1 MANSLGTRLA
11 RIDVLI
17 GGADQARKQV
27 EEMRK
32 EWAKLGKEVQEAQRN
47 MEKSVDTVDY
57 DKNKKIYTDALKQ
70 QKQLQKSIQESERNI
85 NTVQKYL
92 NDVSG
97 QTLRNLNNAQK
108 GLNQMLLGVNPK
120 NVESLRTV
128 REYIKQIADEIQR
141 RKGNLVEFSD
151 IIGDIGNVSDKSLGM
166 AKQRLQE
173 LISTTQKNTQ
183 EIQIYRDQLKKVE
196 DEEQRRI
203 SANAG
208 RVMGNLGGSSLS
220 EIQEAI
226 KVTTQLRDAQKL
238 GGQEWNNYNVQIQSA
253 QKYLSDFN
261 NLTKQL
267 SMADRMRNLGEVSE
281 ASLTELKKYWQEQV
295 NGTMLS
301 SSELAKYEAQLKKVT
316 DEEQRR
322 ISANA
327 GRVMGNLGG
336 SSVSEIQEAIKVTTQ
351 LRDAQKRGSQEWEI
365 YNDEIQKAQKYLQD
379 FNDKAKQLTMFRQ
392 MGDLTKVSSSSL
404 SELKKYWQEQIN
416 GADTTSAKLKHYQI
430 QLQAVMKEEERR
442 ISVQAGKVMGNLT
455 DSSVSEIQ
463 EAIKVTMQLR
473 DAQKLGSQEWDI
485 YNDEIQKAQ
494 KYLSDFNDLTK
505 QLSMSD
511 RMRDL
516 GKASE
521 SSLAELKKYWQE
533 QVNGAQRGSQEL
545 AEYESKLK
553 QVLDEEKKRSAKSA
567 VSVFSNLSGSS
578 LTEIQDAIKA
588 TTQLRDATE
597 LGSKQW
603 DIYNQY
609 IERAKNYLSDFENTS
624 KNAAIAERMKNI
636 GNASTSSLAELK
648 KFWQEQVDGAELSSQ
663 KLQQYQQS
671 LEAVVNEEQKRV
683 SQRAQTTLGKVQTGT
698 FDGTISQTKEAIK
711 LLEQYKQQLKTSDT
725 KGIKDVESA
734 INSLNE
740 KLKQSSAQFSTMDE
754 ALLKAE
760 EVGMGTF
767 DGTYEDLEKLKK
779 SLEVYKKS
787 LEVSDTKGLKK
798 IQVALEVIDKKQ
810 KGALLSAKELD
821 DIILNLKA
829 APLEDL
835 QKAASQLQQELSEAE
850 RDTRE
855 YMETSMNLRRVNEQ
869 INEVKRSWQE
879 HDNQIVATI
888 KRLTSYVL
896 VYAGFNEVVGRI
908 KQLYQ
913 ANLQLSDSLADIEK
927 TTGLS
932 TESVA
937 ELSREIDSI
946 DTRTAQQELHDLAYE
961 AGKLGISAKEDVLG
975 FVKAGN
981 QLLVALGEDLGG
993 AEAVRQLMKVNAIL
1007 GETQKLGVE
1016 KALLATGSAINEIS
1030 QTSRASAGP
1039 IVDVVNRI
1047 GAIGEAAG
1055 LSMSDLI
1062 ALAGTLDAL
1071 GQHAEMG
1078 GTALNTF
1085 ISTLTSNTTEVAQAV
1100 GLSDDYLKN
1109 LIEQGRTMEAIIAVF
1124 EKMNAMGGLDVLA
1137 PIMKDLG
1144 SDGERIKQVLVTLS
1158 SGVDELKAQV
1168 FTSSRAFKEATS
1180 VTDEYNIK
1188 NENAMAIM
1196 LRMGNA
1202 IKESFIN
1209 SGFVEWLTDVLR
1221 YIASIPN
1228 RFERGETSIRLMAV
1242 ALQVLVGVMI
1252 ATSSAVQKAS
1262 ANILLFGKMMKAGT
1276 VSLNV
1281 FKTAWQALTFAMSKN
1296 PIGWAVL
1303 GFTALA
1309 SAVTMFKKTVDQAA
1323 KAQAEFESS
1332 IQKETFELNNL
1343 KYAIDKAN
1351 VSNGERAA
1359 LIKQLNDKYGA
1370 YLGFMVTENNYAEK
1384 QEYIYSLIN
1393 ARLRETLALKMR
1405 DKMMENIADKYTD
1418 QIQEL
1423 QSKIIA
1429 SLNKMQN
1436 VGETNAG
1443 DAMARIMDGMNKVV
1457 EEGGNLYDALD
1468 GFMEKYNKNIKQLPF
1483 SSDAL
1488 KLMNIL
1494 KNIRKEAGQTHTFLE
1509 STQRAA
1515 ESKTEELMLQ
1525 DLRKSNQ
1532 GILSSSDLSELNTYL
1547 QQATTYVQRLREDV
1561 DDLNAKREKGEKLTK
1576 AETDELAEKN
1586 RQLGVY
1592 QNNISQVEKRIKAIG
1607 LESVWGQGVSL
1618 ETAGVDKLVATYKKL
1633 EAMMKSINEDK
1644 DYADTFAARG
1654 FKSAREE
1661 YEALKKMEQDVAKVL
1676 AEKWGRDTSGNW
1688 LKVRKSGTRGE
1699 QKELNDQ
1706 VSAAMAALE
1715 AYFLRRQQAIR
1726 QAYLNEEITT
1736 EEMNRQIDATEEE
1749 HLLARVELRKKL
1761 LGESNTFNQK
1771 LYGMEGKN
1779 LESTAALLKKMG
1791 EKETDGVRK
1800 NLEKDLLEVQNMAV
1814 KYRQTIEKELLKY
1827 NPFESLVNQFEES
1840 LDKLR
1845 LLNTDAEKEFRMSLG
1860 FSGVIDES
1868 AVKERMD
1875 ALVSLSEDAYSLNE
1889 NQLRT
1894 YLSNIDAVWAES
1906 MSPEQ
1911 MSLMLKKLRDFY
1923 QDSKAA
1929 AEKYAKDIKEM
1940 IDVQWETSG
1949 NQKLWEDRI
1958 KGSDDQSELMGAAG
1972 NLGLASTQSSF
1983 LGTSDTDNAELEA
1996 LRIKLEAAAQYYEQF
2011 ESRKKELIQQA
2022 IASGATQ
2029 QQAEESFL
2037 MAQKEAYDNYIAA
2050 REEQSAKELEIT
2062 ESKLSTLKNYTD
2074 AVVDFSE
2081 QMGEAA
2087 FSEVDDR
2094 KEAAK
2099 QLLQTAMK
2107 LTKDLIMQ
2115 KVQELIMKKALGAQE
2130 VAQEAATTTTVTALH
2145 GTQAITDLTVQGAKT
2160 SGDIALGTA
2169 SGAAKT
2175 IGQLGWWGI
2184 PLVAVISAA
2193 LSALMGLAMGK
2204 LNKSKQE
2211 VAAATGVSSSK
2222 GRVATGMLTYA
2233 EGDYPVL
2240 GNDGQIYNARYQKE
2254 LKTGVYGGGAH
2265 FGIFSEKKPEMIVD
2279 GDTTQ
2284 KLILNY
2290 PHIYDS
2296 ILTIARHGQLK
2307 SAAMPTFASGSYPS
2321 MPAQASQAAQQAGG
2335 SGMSA
2340 AEMSQVLT
2348 GVTDAVNALTQRLNQ
2363 PISATVDPY
2372 GRKGAVNQLSKAS
2385 KFMNKNGLTK

>member
-17 GGADQARKQV
+17 GGADQARKKI

-32 EWAKLGKEVQEAQRN
+32 EWEELDKVIQEAQRN
-47 MEKSVDTVDY
+47 MEMSVDTVDY
-57 DKNKKIYTDALKQ
+57 DKNKKIYEDALKQ
-70 QKQLQKSIQESERNI
+70 QKQLQKSITESERNV

-92 NDVSG
+92 TDISG

-108 GLNQMLLGVNPK
+108 GLKQMLLGVNPK
-120 NVESLRTV
+120 DLQTLNTV
-128 REYIKQIADEIQR
+128 RDYIKQIADEAQR

-173 LISTTQKNTQ
+173 LISSTRLNTQ
-183 EIQIYRDQLKKVE
+183 EIQKYREQLAQVE
-196 DEEQRRI
+196 AEETR
-203 SANAG
+203 
-208 RVMGNLGGSSLS
+208 
-220 EIQEAI
+220 
-226 KVTTQLRDAQKL
+226 
-238 GGQEWNNYNVQIQSA
+238 
-253 QKYLSDFN
+253 
-261 NLTKQL
+261 
-267 SMADRMRNLGEVSE
+267 
-281 ASLTELKKYWQEQV
+281 
-295 NGTMLS
+295 
-301 SSELAKYEAQLKKVT
+301 
-316 DEEQRR
+316 
-322 ISANA
+322 
-327 GRVMGNLGG
+327 
-336 SSVSEIQEAIKVTTQ
+336 
-351 LRDAQKRGSQEWEI
+351 
-365 YNDEIQKAQKYLQD
+365 
-379 FNDKAKQLTMFRQ
+379 
-392 MGDLTKVSSSSL
+392 
-404 SELKKYWQEQIN
+404 
-416 GADTTSAKLKHYQI
+416 
-430 QLQAVMKEEERR
+430 
-442 ISVQAGKVMGNLT
+442 
-455 DSSVSEIQ
+455 
-463 EAIKVTMQLR
+463 
-473 DAQKLGSQEWDI
+473 
-485 YNDEIQKAQ
+485 
-494 KYLSDFNDLTK
+494 
-505 QLSMSD
+505 
-511 RMRDL
+511 
-516 GKASE
+516 
-521 SSLAELKKYWQE
+521 
-533 QVNGAQRGSQEL
+533 
-545 AEYESKLK
+545 
-553 QVLDEEKKRSAKSA
+553 
-567 VSVFSNLSGSS
+567 
-578 LTEIQDAIKA
+578 
-588 TTQLRDATE
+588 
-597 LGSKQW
+597 
-603 DIYNQY
+603 
-609 IERAKNYLSDFENTS
+609 
-624 KNAAIAERMKNI
+624 
-636 GNASTSSLAELK
+636 
-648 KFWQEQVDGAELSSQ
+648 
-663 KLQQYQQS
+663 
-671 LEAVVNEEQKRV
+671 RV

-725 KGIKDVESA
+725 EGVKEVESA

-740 KLKQSSAQFSTMDE
+740 KLKQSSAEFTSLED
-754 ALLKAE
+754 ALDKAE
-760 EVGMGTF
+760 TVGQGTF

-779 SLEVYKKS
+779 SLEEYKKK

-798 IQVALEVIDKKQ
+798 IEDALSTIEKKQ
-810 KGALLSAKELD
+810 KNSVLSAEELNKV
-821 DIILNLKA
+821 ILTLKT

-835 QKAASQLQQELSEAE
+835 QKAAAQLQEELSKTE
-850 RDTRE
+850 RDAE
-855 YMETSMNLRRVNEQ
+855 KYVETSMNLRRVNEQ

-1109 LIEQGRTMEAIIAVF
+1109 LIEQGKTIQAVIAVF

-1196 LRMGNA
+1196 QRMGNA

-1221 YIASIPN
+1221 YISSIPN
-1228 RFERGETSIRLMAV
+1228 RFERGEKSIRLMAV
-1242 ALQVLVGVMI
+1242 TVQALVGVMI

-1262 ANILLFGKMMKAGT
+1262 ANIVLFTKMVKAGT
-1276 VSLNV
+1276 ASVNI
-1281 FKTAWQALTFAMSKN
+1281 FKIAWQWLSKAMMSN
-1296 PIGWAVL
+1296 PLGWVVL
-1303 GFTALA
+1303 GFTALT
-1309 SAVTMFKKTVDQAA
+1309 SAITYFKKSVDEAT
-1323 KAQAEFESS
+1323 KAQSEFEAA
-1332 IQKETFELNNL
+1332 IQKETFELSNL

-1494 KNIRKEAGQTHTFLE
+1494 KNIRKEAGQTQTFLE

-1532 GILSSSDLSELNTYL
+1532 GILSSSDIPELNTYL
-1547 QQATTYVQRLREDV
+1547 QQATTYVQRLRSDV
-1561 DDLNAKREKGEKLTK
+1561 EYLNAKREKGKKLTELET
-1576 AETDELAEKN
+1576 AELERLNERKEKGIMLNKLEESRLEELNDKRRKGENLTDSELKELKEKN
-1586 RQLGVY
+1586 RLLGVY
-1592 QNNISQVEKRIKAIG
+1592 QYNIDQVEKRIKAIG

-1654 FKSAREE
+1654 FKSAKEE

-1688 LKVRKSGTRGE
+1688 IKVRKSGTRGE
-1699 QKELNDQ
+1699 QKEMNDEI
-1706 VSAAMAALE
+1706 SAAMSALE

-1726 QAYLNEEITT
+1726 QAYLDEQITT

-1761 LGESNTFNQK
+1761 LSEENTFNQN

-1779 LESTAALLKKMG
+1779 LESTAALIKKLG
-1791 EKETDGVRK
+1791 ERQTDGLRK

-1868 AVKERMD
+1868 AVKERIN

-1889 NQLRT
+1889 DQLRT

-1958 KGSDDQSELMGAAG
+1958 KGTDERTELMGAAG

-1983 LGTSDTDNAELEA
+1983 LGTSETDNAELEA
-1996 LRIKLEAAAQYYEQF
+1996 LRIRLEAARQYYEEF
-2011 ESRKKELIQQA
+2011 YARKEELIQQA

-2029 QQAEESFL
+2029 QEAEESYR
-2037 MAQKEAYDNYIAA
+2037 MAEKEALDELNAA
-2050 REEQSAKELEIT
+2050 REEQASKELEIT

-2087 FSEVDDR
+2087 FAEVDDR
-2094 KEAAK
+2094 KQAAK
-2099 QLLQTAMK
+2099 MLLQTAMK

-2115 KVQELIMKKALGAQE
+2115 KITELLMKKTLGDQE
-2130 VAQEAATTTTVTALH
+2130 VAQEAATSATVTAIH
-2145 GTQAITDLTVQGAKT
+2145 GSQAITDMTVEGAKT
-2160 SGDIALGTA
+2160 AGDVTSGIARG
-2169 SGAAKT
+2169 SAKT
-2175 IGQLGWWGI
+2175 IGDLGWWGI
-2184 PLVAVISAA
+2184 PLIAVISAA

-2204 LNKSKQE
+2204 LNKAKQD

-2222 GRVATGMLTYA
+2222 GRVAAGMLTYA

-2254 LKTGVYGGGAH
+2254 LKTGVYSGGAH

-2307 SAAMPTFASGSYPS
+2307 SAAMPTFASGNYPF
-2321 MPAQASQAAQQAGG
+2321 MPAQITQVASGATDMTMQNEQMTQMLGSVAEALSTLNERLSKPIRAA
-2335 SGMSA
+2335 
-2340 AEMSQVLT
+2340 
-2348 GVTDAVNALTQRLNQ
+2348 
-2363 PISATVDPY
+2363 VDPY
-2372 GRKGAVNQLSKAS
+2372 GSKGAVNQLNKAS
-2385 KFMNKNGLTK
+2385 NFMTKRGLIK

>member
-17 GGADQARKQV
+17 GGADQARKKI

-32 EWAKLGKEVQEAQRN
+32 EWEELDKVIQEAQRN
-47 MEKSVDTVDY
+47 MEMSVDTVDY
-57 DKNKKIYTDALKQ
+57 DKNKKIYEDALKK
-70 QKQLQKSIQESERNI
+70 QKQLQKSITESERNV

-92 NDVSG
+92 TDISG
-97 QTLRNLNNAQK
+97 QTLRNLNNAQR
-108 GLNQMLLGVNPK
+108 GLRDMLLGVNPK
-120 NVESLRTV
+120 DLKTLNTV
-128 REYIKQIADEIQR
+128 RDYIKQIADEVQR

-173 LISTTQKNTQ
+173 LISTTQKNTK
-183 EIQIYRDQLKKVE
+183 EIQTYREQLKKVE

-203 SANAG
+203 SSKAG
-208 RVMGNLGGSSLS
+208 RVMGNLDGSSVA

-226 KVTTQLRDAQKL
+226 NVTTKLRDAQKL
-238 GGQEWNNYNVQIQSA
+238 GGQEWEIYNDEIQRA

-261 NLTKQL
+261 NLTKQI
-267 SMADRMRNLGEVSE
+267 A
-281 ASLTELKKYWQEQV
+281 
-295 NGTMLS
+295 
-301 SSELAKYEAQLKKVT
+301 
-316 DEEQRR
+316 
-322 ISANA
+322 
-327 GRVMGNLGG
+327 
-336 SSVSEIQEAIKVTTQ
+336 
-351 LRDAQKRGSQEWEI
+351 
-365 YNDEIQKAQKYLQD
+365 
-379 FNDKAKQLTMFRQ
+379 
-392 MGDLTKVSSSSL
+392 
-404 SELKKYWQEQIN
+404 
-416 GADTTSAKLKHYQI
+416 
-430 QLQAVMKEEERR
+430 
-442 ISVQAGKVMGNLT
+442 
-455 DSSVSEIQ
+455 
-463 EAIKVTMQLR
+463 
-473 DAQKLGSQEWDI
+473 
-485 YNDEIQKAQ
+485 
-494 KYLSDFNDLTK
+494 
-505 QLSMSD
+505 MSD
-511 RMRDL
+511 RMKEL

-609 IERAKNYLSDFENTS
+609 IERAKKYLSDFENTS

-663 KLQQYQQS
+663 KLQQYQQN
-671 LEAVVNEEQKRV
+671 LEAVIKEEQNRV
-683 SQRAQTTLGKVQTGT
+683 SNRAQTTLGQVQMGT

-725 KGIKDVESA
+725 KGVKEVESA

-740 KLKQSSAQFSTMDE
+740 KLKQSSAEFTLLED
-754 ALLKAE
+754 ALDKAE
-760 EVGMGTF
+760 TVGQGTF

-779 SLEVYKKS
+779 SLEEYKKK

-798 IQVALEVIDKKQ
+798 IEDALNTIEKKQ
-810 KGALLSAKELD
+810 KNSVLSAEELNKV
-821 DIILNLKA
+821 ILTLKT

-1109 LIEQGRTMEAIIAVF
+1109 LIEQGKTIQAVIAVF

-1196 LRMGNA
+1196 QRMGNA

-1221 YIASIPN
+1221 YISSIPN
-1228 RFERGETSIRLMAV
+1228 RFERGEKSIRLMAV
-1242 ALQVLVGVMI
+1242 IVQALVGVMI

-1262 ANILLFGKMMKAGT
+1262 ANIVLFTKMVKAGT
-1276 VSLNV
+1276 ASVNI
-1281 FKTAWQALTFAMSKN
+1281 FKIAWQWLSKAMMSN
-1296 PIGWAVL
+1296 PLGWVVL
-1303 GFTALA
+1303 GFTALT
-1309 SAVTMFKKTVDQAA
+1309 SAITYFKKSVDEAT
-1323 KAQAEFESS
+1323 KAQSEFEAA
-1332 IQKETFELNNL
+1332 IQKETFELSNL

-1429 SLNKMQN
+1429 SLNKMEN

-1494 KNIRKEAGQTHTFLE
+1494 KNIRKEAGQTQTFLE

-1515 ESKTEELMLQ
+1515 ESKTEELMLK

-1532 GILSSSDLSELNTYL
+1532 GILSSSDLPELNTYL

-1561 DDLNAKREKGEKLTK
+1561 DELNAKREKGEKLTK
-1576 AETDELAEKN
+1576 AETAELAEKN

-1654 FKSAREE
+1654 FKSAKEE

-1699 QKELNDQ
+1699 QKEMNDEI
-1706 VSAAMAALE
+1706 SAAMSALE

-1726 QAYLNEEITT
+1726 QAYLDEQITT

-1761 LGESNTFNQK
+1761 LGEENTFNQN

-1779 LESTAALLKKMG
+1779 LESTAALIKKLG
-1791 EKETDGVRK
+1791 ERQTDGLRK

-1868 AVKERMD
+1868 AVKERIN

-1889 NQLRT
+1889 GQLRT

-1940 IDVQWETSG
+1940 IDSSWKDSG
-1949 NQKLWEDRI
+1949 KEKEWDDIINASEQRLEDTENM
-1958 KGSDDQSELMGAAG
+1958 SQV
-1972 NLGLASTQSSF
+1972 GLASSKTTI
-1983 LGTSDTDNAELEA
+1983 LGTSDVDKAELDS
-1996 LRIKLEAAAQYYEQF
+1996 LRYKLEAAQEYYESFYNRREQ
-2011 ESRKKELIQQA
+2011 LIQQA
-2022 IASGATQ
+2022 IAKGATE
-2029 QQAEESFL
+2029 QQAIASQIKAEE
-2037 MAQKEAYDNYIAA
+2037 KA
-2050 REEQSAKELEIT
+2050 RQDSENALIDYYNKQNEIT
-2062 ESKLSTLKNYTD
+2062 FAKLSSLKEYTD

-2087 FSEVDDR
+2087 FAEVDDR
-2094 KEAAK
+2094 KKAAK
-2099 QLLQTAMK
+2099 MLLQTAMK

-2115 KVQELIMKKALGAQE
+2115 KVQELIMKKVLGEQE
-2130 VAQEAATTTTVTALH
+2130 VAQEAATSATVTAIH
-2145 GTQAITDLTVQGAKT
+2145 GSQAITDMTVEGAKT
-2160 SGDIALGTA
+2160 TGDVTSGIARG
-2169 SGAAKT
+2169 SAKT
-2175 IGQLGWWGI
+2175 IGDLGWWGI
-2184 PLVAVISAA
+2184 PLIAVISAA

-2204 LNKSKQE
+2204 LNKAKQD

-2222 GRVATGMLTYA
+2222 GRVAAGMLTYA

-2307 SAAMPTFASGSYPS
+2307 SAAMPTFASGNYPS
-2321 MPAQASQAAQQAGG
+2321 MPAQITQVASGATDMTMQNEQMTQMLGSVAEALSTLNERLSKPIRAA
-2335 SGMSA
+2335 
-2340 AEMSQVLT
+2340 
-2348 GVTDAVNALTQRLNQ
+2348 
-2363 PISATVDPY
+2363 VDPY
-2372 GRKGAVNQLSKAS
+2372 GSKGAVNQLNKAS
-2385 KFMNKNGLTK
+2385 NFMTKRGLIK

>member
-17 GGADQARKQV
+17 GGAEQARKQV

-32 EWAKLGKEVQEAQRN
+32 EWAKLGKEVQQAQRN

-57 DKNKKIYTDALKQ
+57 DENKKAYTEALKQ

-85 NTVQKYL
+85 NTVEKYL
-92 NDVSG
+92 ADISG

-108 GLNQMLLGVNPK
+108 GLKQMLLGVNPK
-120 NVESLRTV
+120 NIESLNTV
-128 REYIKQIADEIQR
+128 RDYIKQIADEAQR

-173 LISTTQKNTQ
+173 LISSTRLNTQ
-183 EIQIYRDQLKKVE
+183 EIQKYREQLAQVE
-196 DEEQRRI
+196 AEETR
-203 SANAG
+203 
-208 RVMGNLGGSSLS
+208 
-220 EIQEAI
+220 
-226 KVTTQLRDAQKL
+226 
-238 GGQEWNNYNVQIQSA
+238 
-253 QKYLSDFN
+253 
-261 NLTKQL
+261 
-267 SMADRMRNLGEVSE
+267 
-281 ASLTELKKYWQEQV
+281 
-295 NGTMLS
+295 
-301 SSELAKYEAQLKKVT
+301 
-316 DEEQRR
+316 
-322 ISANA
+322 
-327 GRVMGNLGG
+327 
-336 SSVSEIQEAIKVTTQ
+336 
-351 LRDAQKRGSQEWEI
+351 
-365 YNDEIQKAQKYLQD
+365 
-379 FNDKAKQLTMFRQ
+379 
-392 MGDLTKVSSSSL
+392 
-404 SELKKYWQEQIN
+404 
-416 GADTTSAKLKHYQI
+416 
-430 QLQAVMKEEERR
+430 
-442 ISVQAGKVMGNLT
+442 
-455 DSSVSEIQ
+455 
-463 EAIKVTMQLR
+463 
-473 DAQKLGSQEWDI
+473 
-485 YNDEIQKAQ
+485 
-494 KYLSDFNDLTK
+494 
-505 QLSMSD
+505 
-511 RMRDL
+511 
-516 GKASE
+516 
-521 SSLAELKKYWQE
+521 
-533 QVNGAQRGSQEL
+533 
-545 AEYESKLK
+545 
-553 QVLDEEKKRSAKSA
+553 
-567 VSVFSNLSGSS
+567 
-578 LTEIQDAIKA
+578 
-588 TTQLRDATE
+588 
-597 LGSKQW
+597 
-603 DIYNQY
+603 
-609 IERAKNYLSDFENTS
+609 
-624 KNAAIAERMKNI
+624 
-636 GNASTSSLAELK
+636 
-648 KFWQEQVDGAELSSQ
+648 
-663 KLQQYQQS
+663 
-671 LEAVVNEEQKRV
+671 RV
-683 SQRAQTTLGKVQTGT
+683 SQRAQATLGKVQTGT
-698 FDGTISQTKEAIK
+698 FDGTIAQTKEAIK

-725 KGIKDVESA
+725 KGVKEVESA

-740 KLKQSSAQFSTMDE
+740 KLKQSSAEFSSLDE
-754 ALLKAE
+754 ALDKAE
-760 EVGMGTF
+760 TVGKGTF

-779 SLEVYKKS
+779 SLEEYKKK

-798 IQVALEVIDKKQ
+798 IEDALSTIEKKQ
-810 KGALLSAKELD
+810 KSSVLSAEELNKV
-821 DIILNLKA
+821 ILTLKT

-835 QKAASQLQQELSEAE
+835 QKAAAQLQQELSEAE

-855 YMETSMNLRRVNEQ
+855 YMEASMNLRRVNEQ

-1109 LIEQGRTMEAIIAVF
+1109 LIEQGKTIQAVIAVF

-1196 LRMGNA
+1196 QRMGNA

-1221 YIASIPN
+1221 YISSIPN
-1228 RFERGETSIRLMAV
+1228 RFERGETSIRLTAV

-1262 ANILLFGKMMKAGT
+1262 ANIVLFTKMVKSGT
-1276 VSLNV
+1276 ASVNI
-1281 FKTAWQALTFAMSKN
+1281 FKIAWQSLSKAMMSN
-1296 PIGWAVL
+1296 PLGWVVL
-1303 GFTALA
+1303 GFTALT
-1309 SAVTMFKKTVDQAA
+1309 SAITYFKKSVDEAT
-1323 KAQAEFESS
+1323 KAQSEFEAA
-1332 IQKETFELNNL
+1332 IQKETFELSNL

-1468 GFMEKYNKNIKQLPF
+1468 GFMEKYDKNIKQLPF

-1494 KNIRKEAGQTHTFLE
+1494 KNIRKEAGQTQTFLE

-1532 GILSSSDLSELNTYL
+1532 GILSSSDLPELNTYL

-1561 DDLNAKREKGEKLTK
+1561 DELNAKREKGEKLTK
-1576 AETDELAEKN
+1576 AETAELAEKN

-1607 LESVWGQGVSL
+1607 MESVWGQGVSL

-1654 FKSAREE
+1654 FKSAKEE
-1661 YEALKKMEQDVAKVL
+1661 YEALKKMEEEVAKVL

-1699 QKELNDQ
+1699 QKEMNDEI
-1706 VSAAMAALE
+1706 SAAMSALE

-1726 QAYLNEEITT
+1726 QAYLDEQITT

-1761 LGESNTFNQK
+1761 LGEENTFNQN

-1779 LESTAALLKKMG
+1779 LESTAALIKKLG
-1791 EKETDGVRK
+1791 ERQTDGLRK

-1868 AVKERMD
+1868 AVKERIN

-1889 NQLRT
+1889 DQLRT

-1949 NQKLWEDRI
+1949 RQKQWEDRI
-1958 KGSDDQSELMGAAG
+1958 NLSNDQSEMMRAAA
-1972 NLGLASTQSSF
+1972 NLGLASSQSSF

-1996 LRIKLEAAAQYYEQF
+1996 LRIRLEAAQQYYEEF
-2011 ESRKKELIQQA
+2011 YARKQELIQQA
-2022 IASGATQ
+2022 IASGATE
-2029 QQAEESFL
+2029 QQAQEYYH
-2037 MAQKEAYDNYIAA
+2037 MAEKEALDELNAL
-2050 REEQSAKELEIT
+2050 REEQAAKELEIT
-2062 ESKLSTLKNYTD
+2062 QSKLSTLKNYTD
-2074 AVVDFSE
+2074 AIVDFSE

-2087 FSEVDDR
+2087 FAEVEDR

-2099 QLLQTAMK
+2099 MLLQTTIK

-2115 KVQELIMKKALGAQE
+2115 KIQELIMKKALGAQE
-2130 VAQEAATTTTVTALH
+2130 VAQESSTQTAITALH
-2145 GTQAITDLTVQGAKT
+2145 GSQAITDLTVQGAKT
-2160 SGDIALGTA
+2160 AADISAGIA
-2169 SGAAKT
+2169 SGSAKT

-2184 PLVAVISAA
+2184 PLIAAISAA
-2193 LSALMGLAMGK
+2193 LSTLMGLAMGK
-2204 LNKSKQE
+2204 LNKSKE
-2211 VAAATGVSSSK
+2211 EIASATGASSNK
-2222 GRVATGMLTYA
+2222 GRVAAGMLTYKN
-2233 EGDYPVL
+2233 GDYPIL
-2240 GNDGQIYNARYQKE
+2240 GNDGHIYNASYQKE
-2254 LKTGVYGGGAH
+2254 LKTGVYSGGAH
-2265 FGIFSEKKPEMIVD
+2265 FGLFSEKKPEMIVD

-2290 PHIYDS
+2290 PHIYES

-2307 SAAMPTFASGSYPS
+2307 SASMPTFANGNYPS
-2321 MPAQASQAAQQAGG
+2321 MAVQSSQARQQDNY
-2335 SGMSA
+2335 SGMSGDQIA
-2340 AEMSQVLT
+2340 QILAEMT
-2348 GVTDAVNALTQRLNQ
+2348 GAVNALTERLNK

-2372 GRKGAVNQLSKAS
+2372 GSKGAVNQLNKAS
-2385 KFMNKNGLTK
+2385 KFMTKRGLTK

>member
-17 GGADQARKQV
+17 GGAEQAQKQV
-27 EEMRK
+27 DKMRDEWKKLRK
-32 EWAKLGKEVQEAQRN
+32 EVENAQEQMNATTN
-47 MEKSVDTVDY
+47 TTLY
-57 DKNKKIYTDALKQ
+57 DDNKKIYNEKV
-70 QKQLQKSIQESERNI
+70 KQLERLTKLIRENQRNV
-85 NTVQKYL
+85 NTVNKYL
-92 NDVSG
+92 NDISG
-97 QTLRNLNNAQK
+97 QTLRNLGEARK
-108 GLNQMLLGVNPK
+108 GLNQMLLGINPK
-120 NVESLRTV
+120 NAETLQTV

-141 RKGNLVEFSD
+141 RKGNIVEFSD
-151 IIGDIGNVSDKSLGM
+151 IIGDIGNVSDKSLGK
-166 AKQRLQE
+166 AKERLQDLIKSTE
-173 LISTTQKNTQ
+173 LNTQ
-183 EIQIYRDQLKKVE
+183 EIQKYREQLAQVE
-196 DEEQRRI
+196 AEETR
-203 SANAG
+203 
-208 RVMGNLGGSSLS
+208 
-220 EIQEAI
+220 
-226 KVTTQLRDAQKL
+226 
-238 GGQEWNNYNVQIQSA
+238 
-253 QKYLSDFN
+253 
-261 NLTKQL
+261 
-267 SMADRMRNLGEVSE
+267 
-281 ASLTELKKYWQEQV
+281 
-295 NGTMLS
+295 
-301 SSELAKYEAQLKKVT
+301 
-316 DEEQRR
+316 
-322 ISANA
+322 
-327 GRVMGNLGG
+327 
-336 SSVSEIQEAIKVTTQ
+336 
-351 LRDAQKRGSQEWEI
+351 
-365 YNDEIQKAQKYLQD
+365 
-379 FNDKAKQLTMFRQ
+379 
-392 MGDLTKVSSSSL
+392 
-404 SELKKYWQEQIN
+404 
-416 GADTTSAKLKHYQI
+416 
-430 QLQAVMKEEERR
+430 
-442 ISVQAGKVMGNLT
+442 
-455 DSSVSEIQ
+455 
-463 EAIKVTMQLR
+463 
-473 DAQKLGSQEWDI
+473 
-485 YNDEIQKAQ
+485 
-494 KYLSDFNDLTK
+494 
-505 QLSMSD
+505 
-511 RMRDL
+511 
-516 GKASE
+516 
-521 SSLAELKKYWQE
+521 
-533 QVNGAQRGSQEL
+533 
-545 AEYESKLK
+545 
-553 QVLDEEKKRSAKSA
+553 
-567 VSVFSNLSGSS
+567 
-578 LTEIQDAIKA
+578 
-588 TTQLRDATE
+588 
-597 LGSKQW
+597 
-603 DIYNQY
+603 
-609 IERAKNYLSDFENTS
+609 
-624 KNAAIAERMKNI
+624 
-636 GNASTSSLAELK
+636 
-648 KFWQEQVDGAELSSQ
+648 
-663 KLQQYQQS
+663 
-671 LEAVVNEEQKRV
+671 RV

-725 KGIKDVESA
+725 NGVKEVESA

-740 KLKQSSAQFSTMDE
+740 KLKQSSAEFTSLED
-754 ALLKAE
+754 ALDKAE
-760 EVGMGTF
+760 TVGQGTF

-779 SLEVYKKS
+779 SLEEYKKK

-798 IQVALEVIDKKQ
+798 IEDALSTIEKKQ
-810 KGALLSAKELD
+810 KSSVLSAEELNKV
-821 DIILNLKA
+821 ILTLKT

-835 QKAASQLQQELSEAE
+835 QKAAAQLQQELSKTE
-850 RDTRE
+850 RDADK
-855 YMETSMNLRRVNEQ
+855 YVETSMNLRRVNEQ

-1109 LIEQGRTMEAIIAVF
+1109 LIEQGKTIQAVIAVF

-1196 LRMGNA
+1196 QRMGNA

-1221 YIASIPN
+1221 YISSIPN

-1242 ALQVLVGVMI
+1242 TVQALVGVMI

-1262 ANILLFGKMMKAGT
+1262 ANIVLFTKMVKSGT
-1276 VSLNV
+1276 ASVNI
-1281 FKTAWQALTFAMSKN
+1281 FKIAWQSLSKAMMSN
-1296 PIGWAVL
+1296 PLGWVVL
-1303 GFTALA
+1303 GFTALT
-1309 SAVTMFKKTVDQAA
+1309 SAITYFKKSVDEAT
-1323 KAQAEFESS
+1323 KAQSEFEAA
-1332 IQKETFELNNL
+1332 IQKETFELSNL

-1429 SLNKMQN
+1429 SLNKMKN

-1494 KNIRKEAGQTHTFLE
+1494 KNIRKEAGQTQTFLE

-1532 GILSSSDLSELNTYL
+1532 GILSSSDIPELNTYL
-1547 QQATTYVQRLREDV
+1547 QQATTYVQRLRSDV
-1561 DDLNAKREKGEKLTK
+1561 EYLNAKREKGKKLTELET
-1576 AETDELAEKN
+1576 AELERLNERKEKGIMLNKLEESRLEELNDKRRKGENLTDSELKELKEKN
-1586 RQLGVY
+1586 RLLGVY
-1592 QNNISQVEKRIKAIG
+1592 QYNIDQVEKRIKAIG

-1654 FKSAREE
+1654 FKSAKEE

-1699 QKELNDQ
+1699 QKEMNDEI
-1706 VSAAMAALE
+1706 SAAMSALE

-1726 QAYLNEEITT
+1726 QAYLDEQITT

-1761 LGESNTFNQK
+1761 LGEENTFNQN

-1779 LESTAALLKKMG
+1779 LESTAALIKKLG
-1791 EKETDGVRK
+1791 ERQTDGLRK

-1868 AVKERMD
+1868 AVKERIN

-1889 NQLRT
+1889 DQLRT

-1923 QDSKAA
+1923 QDSKSA

-1958 KGSDDQSELMGAAG
+1958 KGTDEQTELMGAAG

-1983 LGTSDTDNAELEA
+1983 LGTSETDNAELEA
-1996 LRIKLEAAAQYYEQF
+1996 LRIKLEEAAQYYEQF

-2022 IASGATQ
+2022 IASGATK

-2050 REEQSAKELEIT
+2050 REEQSSKELEIT

-2087 FSEVDDR
+2087 FAEVDDR
-2094 KEAAK
+2094 KQAAK
-2099 QLLQTAMK
+2099 MLLQTAMK

-2115 KVQELIMKKALGAQE
+2115 KITELLMKKTLGDQE
-2130 VAQEAATTTTVTALH
+2130 VAQEAATSATVTAIH
-2145 GTQAITDLTVQGAKT
+2145 GSQAITDMTVEGAKT
-2160 SGDIALGTA
+2160 EGDVTSGIARG
-2169 SGAAKT
+2169 SAKT
-2175 IGQLGWWGI
+2175 IGDLGWWGI
-2184 PLVAVISAA
+2184 PLIAVISAA

-2222 GRVATGMLTYA
+2222 GRVAAGMLTYA

-2321 MPAQASQAAQQAGG
+2321 MPAQITQVASGTTDMTMQNEQMTQMLG
-2335 SGMSA
+2335 SV
-2340 AEMSQVLT
+2340 AE
-2348 GVTDAVNALTQRLNQ
+2348 ALSTLNERLSK

-2372 GRKGAVNQLSKAS
+2372 GSKGAVNQLNKAS
-2385 KFMNKNGLTK
+2385 NFMTKRGLIK

>member
-17 GGADQARKQV
+17 GGADQARKKI

-32 EWAKLGKEVQEAQRN
+32 EWEELDKVIQEAQRN
-47 MEKSVDTVDY
+47 MEMSVDTVDY
-57 DKNKKIYTDALKQ
+57 DKNKKIYEDALKK
-70 QKQLQKSIQESERNI
+70 QKQLQKSITESERNV

-92 NDVSG
+92 TDISG
-97 QTLRNLNNAQK
+97 QTLRNLNNAQR
-108 GLNQMLLGVNPK
+108 GLRDMLLGVNPK
-120 NVESLRTV
+120 DLKTLNTV
-128 REYIKQIADEIQR
+128 RDYIKQIADEIQR

-173 LISTTQKNTQ
+173 LISSTRLNTQ
-183 EIQIYRDQLKKVE
+183 EIQKYREQLAQVE
-196 DEEQRRI
+196 AEETR
-203 SANAG
+203 
-208 RVMGNLGGSSLS
+208 
-220 EIQEAI
+220 
-226 KVTTQLRDAQKL
+226 
-238 GGQEWNNYNVQIQSA
+238 
-253 QKYLSDFN
+253 
-261 NLTKQL
+261 
-267 SMADRMRNLGEVSE
+267 
-281 ASLTELKKYWQEQV
+281 
-295 NGTMLS
+295 
-301 SSELAKYEAQLKKVT
+301 
-316 DEEQRR
+316 
-322 ISANA
+322 
-327 GRVMGNLGG
+327 
-336 SSVSEIQEAIKVTTQ
+336 
-351 LRDAQKRGSQEWEI
+351 
-365 YNDEIQKAQKYLQD
+365 
-379 FNDKAKQLTMFRQ
+379 
-392 MGDLTKVSSSSL
+392 
-404 SELKKYWQEQIN
+404 
-416 GADTTSAKLKHYQI
+416 
-430 QLQAVMKEEERR
+430 
-442 ISVQAGKVMGNLT
+442 
-455 DSSVSEIQ
+455 
-463 EAIKVTMQLR
+463 
-473 DAQKLGSQEWDI
+473 
-485 YNDEIQKAQ
+485 
-494 KYLSDFNDLTK
+494 
-505 QLSMSD
+505 
-511 RMRDL
+511 
-516 GKASE
+516 
-521 SSLAELKKYWQE
+521 
-533 QVNGAQRGSQEL
+533 
-545 AEYESKLK
+545 
-553 QVLDEEKKRSAKSA
+553 
-567 VSVFSNLSGSS
+567 
-578 LTEIQDAIKA
+578 
-588 TTQLRDATE
+588 
-597 LGSKQW
+597 
-603 DIYNQY
+603 
-609 IERAKNYLSDFENTS
+609 
-624 KNAAIAERMKNI
+624 
-636 GNASTSSLAELK
+636 
-648 KFWQEQVDGAELSSQ
+648 
-663 KLQQYQQS
+663 
-671 LEAVVNEEQKRV
+671 RV

-725 KGIKDVESA
+725 NGVKEVESA

-740 KLKQSSAQFSTMDE
+740 KLKQSSAEFTSLED
-754 ALLKAE
+754 ALDKAE
-760 EVGMGTF
+760 TVGQGTF

-779 SLEVYKKS
+779 SLEEYKKK

-798 IQVALEVIDKKQ
+798 IEDALSTIEKKQ
-810 KGALLSAKELD
+810 KSSVLSAEELNKV
-821 DIILNLKA
+821 ILTLKT

-835 QKAASQLQQELSEAE
+835 QKAAAQLQEELSKTG
-850 RDTRE
+850 RDAKKYVE
-855 YMETSMNLRRVNEQ
+855 KSMDLRRVNEQ

-1109 LIEQGRTMEAIIAVF
+1109 LIEQGKTIQAVIAVF

-1196 LRMGNA
+1196 QRMGNA

-1221 YIASIPN
+1221 YISSIPN
-1228 RFERGETSIRLMAV
+1228 RFERGEKSIRLMAV
-1242 ALQVLVGVMI
+1242 TVQALVGVMI

-1262 ANILLFGKMMKAGT
+1262 ANIVLFTKMVKSGT
-1276 VSLNV
+1276 ASVNI
-1281 FKTAWQALTFAMSKN
+1281 FKIAWQSLSKAMMSN
-1296 PIGWAVL
+1296 PLGWVVL
-1303 GFTALA
+1303 GFTALT
-1309 SAVTMFKKTVDQAA
+1309 SAITYFKKSVDEAT
-1323 KAQAEFESS
+1323 KAQSEFEAA
-1332 IQKETFELNNL
+1332 IQKETFELSNL

-1443 DAMARIMDGMNKVV
+1443 DAMALIMDGMNKVV

-1468 GFMEKYNKNIKQLPF
+1468 GFMEKYDKNIKQLPF

-1494 KNIRKEAGQTHTFLE
+1494 KNIRKEAGQTQTFLE

-1515 ESKTEELMLQ
+1515 ERKTEELMLQ

-1532 GILSSSDLSELNTYL
+1532 DILSSSDLPELNTYL
-1547 QQATTYVQRLREDV
+1547 QQATTYVQRLRSDV
-1561 DDLNAKREKGEKLTK
+1561 EYLNAKREKGKKLTELET
-1576 AETDELAEKN
+1576 AELERLNERKEKGIMLNKLEESRLEELNDKRRKGENLTDSELKELKEKN
-1586 RQLGVY
+1586 RLLGAY
-1592 QNNISQVEKRIKAIG
+1592 QYNIDQVEKRIKAIG

-1654 FKSAREE
+1654 FKSAKEE

-1699 QKELNDQ
+1699 QKEMNDEI
-1706 VSAAMAALE
+1706 SAAMSALE

-1726 QAYLNEEITT
+1726 QAYLDEQITT

-1761 LGESNTFNQK
+1761 LGEENTFNQN

-1779 LESTAALLKKMG
+1779 LESTAALIKKLG
-1791 EKETDGVRK
+1791 ERQTDGLRK

-1868 AVKERMD
+1868 AVKERIN

-1889 NQLRT
+1889 DQLRT

-1958 KGSDDQSELMGAAG
+1958 KGTDERTELMGAAG

-1983 LGTSDTDNAELEA
+1983 LGTSETDNAELEA

-2050 REEQSAKELEIT
+2050 REEQSSKELEIT

-2087 FSEVDDR
+2087 FAEVDDR
-2094 KEAAK
+2094 KQAAK
-2099 QLLQTAMK
+2099 MLLQTAMK

-2115 KVQELIMKKALGAQE
+2115 KITELLMKKTLGDQE
-2130 VAQEAATTTTVTALH
+2130 VAQEAATSATVTAIH
-2145 GTQAITDLTVQGAKT
+2145 GSQAITDMTVEGAKT
-2160 SGDIALGTA
+2160 EGDVTSGIARG
-2169 SGAAKT
+2169 SAKT
-2175 IGQLGWWGI
+2175 IGDLGWWGI
-2184 PLVAVISAA
+2184 PLIAVISAA

-2204 LNKSKQE
+2204 LNKAKQD

-2222 GRVATGMLTYA
+2222 GRVAAGMLTYA

-2290 PHIYDS
+2290 PHIYES

-2321 MPAQASQAAQQAGG
+2321 MPAQITQVASGATDMTMQNEQMTQMLG
-2335 SGMSA
+2335 SV
-2340 AEMSQVLT
+2340 AE
-2348 GVTDAVNALTQRLNQ
+2348 ALSTLNERLSK

-2372 GRKGAVNQLSKAS
+2372 GSKGAVNQLNKAS
-2385 KFMNKNGLTK
+2385 NFMTKRGLIK

>member
-1 MANSLGTRLA
+1 MANTLGSRLA
-11 RIDVLI
+11 RVDVLI
-17 GGADQARKQV
+17 GGADQAKKKLQ
-27 EEMRK
+27 EMRD
-32 EWAKLGKEVQEAQRN
+32 EASRLAKEVENARQA
-47 MEKSVDTVDY
+47 MADSVDTVEY
-57 DKNKKIYTDALKQ
+57 DKKKAEYEKLLKQ
-70 QKQLQKSIQESERNI
+70 QKELQRSIGYSERNI
-85 NTVQKYL
+85 NTVEKYL
-92 NDVSG
+92 SDISN
-97 QTLRNLNNAQK
+97 QTLRNLNNAQRSLK
-108 GLNQMLLGVNPK
+108 QILLGVNPK
-120 NVESLRTV
+120 DLESIKAVQDL
-128 REYIKQIADEIQR
+128 IKQVSDEVQR

-173 LISTTQKNTQ
+173 LISTTQTNTK
-183 EIQIYRDQLKKVE
+183 EIQTYREQLKKVE

-203 SANAG
+203 SSKAG
-208 RVMGNLGGSSLS
+208 RVMGNLDGSSVA

-226 KVTTQLRDAQKL
+226 NVTTKLRDAQKL
-238 GGQEWNNYNVQIQSA
+238 GGQEW
-253 QKYLSDFN
+253 
-261 NLTKQL
+261 
-267 SMADRMRNLGEVSE
+267 
-281 ASLTELKKYWQEQV
+281 
-295 NGTMLS
+295 
-301 SSELAKYEAQLKKVT
+301 
-316 DEEQRR
+316 
-322 ISANA
+322 
-327 GRVMGNLGG
+327 
-336 SSVSEIQEAIKVTTQ
+336 
-351 LRDAQKRGSQEWEI
+351 EI
-365 YNDEIQKAQKYLQD
+365 YNDEIQ
-379 FNDKAKQLTMFRQ
+379 R
-392 MGDLTKVSSSSL
+392 
-404 SELKKYWQEQIN
+404 
-416 GADTTSAKLKHYQI
+416 
-430 QLQAVMKEEERR
+430 
-442 ISVQAGKVMGNLT
+442 
-455 DSSVSEIQ
+455 
-463 EAIKVTMQLR
+463 
-473 DAQKLGSQEWDI
+473 
-485 YNDEIQKAQ
+485 AQ
-494 KYLSDFNDLTK
+494 KYLSDYNSLTK
-505 QLSMSD
+505 QVAMSD
-511 RMRDL
+511 RMKEL

-521 SSLAELKKYWQE
+521 SSL
-533 QVNGAQRGSQEL
+533 S
-545 AEYESKLK
+545 
-553 QVLDEEKKRSAKSA
+553 
-567 VSVFSNLSGSS
+567 
-578 LTEIQDAIKA
+578 
-588 TTQLRDATE
+588 
-597 LGSKQW
+597 
-603 DIYNQY
+603 
-609 IERAKNYLSDFENTS
+609 
-624 KNAAIAERMKNI
+624 
-636 GNASTSSLAELK
+636 ELK
-648 KFWQEQVDGAELSSQ
+648 KFWQEQVNGAQSGSQELAE
-663 KLQQYQQS
+663 Y
-671 LEAVVNEEQKRV
+671 EANLKKVIKEEQNRI
-683 SQRAQTTLGKVQTGT
+683 SNRAQTTLGQVQTGT
-698 FDGTISQTKEAIK
+698 FDGTIAQTKEAIK

-725 KGIKDVESA
+725 KGVKEVESA

-740 KLKQSSAQFSTMDE
+740 KLKQSSAEFTSLED
-754 ALLKAE
+754 ALDKAE
-760 EVGMGTF
+760 SVGKGTF

-779 SLEVYKKS
+779 SLEEYKKK

-798 IQVALEVIDKKQ
+798 IEDALSTIEKKQ
-810 KGALLSAKELD
+810 KSSVLSAEELNKV
-821 DIILNLKA
+821 ILTLKT

-835 QKAASQLQQELSEAE
+835 QKAAAQLQEELSAAE

-855 YMETSMNLRRVNEQ
+855 YVETSIKLRRVNEQ

-879 HDNQIVATI
+879 HDNQILGTI
-888 KRLTSYVL
+888 KSLTSYVL

-1109 LIEQGRTMEAIIAVF
+1109 LIEQGKTIQAVIAVF

-1196 LRMGNA
+1196 QRMGNA

-1221 YIASIPN
+1221 YISSIPN
-1228 RFERGETSIRLMAV
+1228 RFERGETSIRLTAV

-1262 ANILLFGKMMKAGT
+1262 ANIVLFTKMVKAGT
-1276 VSLNV
+1276 ASVNI
-1281 FKTAWQALTFAMSKN
+1281 FKIAWQSLSKAMMSN
-1296 PIGWAVL
+1296 PLGWVVL
-1303 GFTALA
+1303 GFTALT
-1309 SAVTMFKKTVDQAA
+1309 SAITYFKKSVDEAT
-1323 KAQAEFESS
+1323 KAQSEFEAA
-1332 IQKETFELNNL
+1332 IQKETFELSNL

-1418 QIQEL
+1418 QIQKL

-1429 SLNKMQN
+1429 SLNKMKN

-1494 KNIRKEAGQTHTFLE
+1494 KNIRKEAGQTQTFLE

-1532 GILSSSDLSELNTYL
+1532 GILSSSDLPELNTYL

-1561 DDLNAKREKGEKLTK
+1561 DELNAKREKGEKLTK
-1576 AETDELAEKN
+1576 AETAELAEKN

-1654 FKSAREE
+1654 FKSAKEE

-1699 QKELNDQ
+1699 QKEMNDEI
-1706 VSAAMAALE
+1706 SAAMSALE

-1726 QAYLNEEITT
+1726 QAYLDEQITT

-1761 LGESNTFNQK
+1761 LGEENTFNQN

-1779 LESTAALLKKMG
+1779 LESTAALIKKLG
-1791 EKETDGVRK
+1791 ERQTDGLRK

-1868 AVKERMD
+1868 AVKERIN

-1889 NQLRT
+1889 DQLRT

-1940 IDVQWETSG
+1940 IDSSWKDSG
-1949 NQKLWEDRI
+1949 KEKEWDDIINASEQRLEDTENM
-1958 KGSDDQSELMGAAG
+1958 SQV
-1972 NLGLASTQSSF
+1972 GLASSKTTI
-1983 LGTSDTDNAELEA
+1983 LGTSDVDKAELDS
-1996 LRIKLEAAAQYYEQF
+1996 LRYKLEAAQEYYESFYNRREQ
-2011 ESRKKELIQQA
+2011 LIQQA
-2022 IASGATQ
+2022 IANGATE
-2029 QQAEESFL
+2029 QQAIASQIKAEE
-2037 MAQKEAYDNYIAA
+2037 KA
-2050 REEQSAKELEIT
+2050 RQDSENALIDYYNKQNEIT
-2062 ESKLSTLKNYTD
+2062 FAKLNSLKEYTD

-2145 GTQAITDLTVQGAKT
+2145 GTQAVTDLTVQGAKT
-2160 SGDIALGTA
+2160 TADISAGIA
-2169 SGAAKT
+2169 SGSAKT

-2184 PLVAVISAA
+2184 PLIAVISAA

-2204 LNKSKQE
+2204 LNKAKQD

-2222 GRVATGMLTYA
+2222 GRVAAGMLTYA

-2290 PHIYDS
+2290 PHIYES

-2321 MPAQASQAAQQAGG
+2321 MPAQITQVASGATDMNIQNEQMTQMLG
-2335 SGMSA
+2335 SV
-2340 AEMSQVLT
+2340 AE
-2348 GVTDAVNALTQRLNQ
+2348 ALSTLNERLSK

-2372 GRKGAVNQLSKAS
+2372 GSKGAVNQLNKAS
-2385 KFMNKNGLTK
+2385 NFMTKRGLIK

>member
-17 GGADQARKQV
+17 GGADQARKKI

-32 EWAKLGKEVQEAQRN
+32 EWEELDKVIQEAQRN
-47 MEKSVDTVDY
+47 MEMSVDTVDY
-57 DKNKKIYTDALKQ
+57 DKNKKIYEDALKQ
-70 QKQLQKSIQESERNI
+70 QKQLQKSITESERNV

-92 NDVSG
+92 TDISG

-108 GLNQMLLGVNPK
+108 GLKQMLLGVNPK
-120 NVESLRTV
+120 DLQTLNTV
-128 REYIKQIADEIQR
+128 RDYIKQIADEAQR

-173 LISTTQKNTQ
+173 LISSTRLNTQ
-183 EIQIYRDQLKKVE
+183 EIQKYREQLAQVE
-196 DEEQRRI
+196 AEETR
-203 SANAG
+203 
-208 RVMGNLGGSSLS
+208 
-220 EIQEAI
+220 
-226 KVTTQLRDAQKL
+226 
-238 GGQEWNNYNVQIQSA
+238 
-253 QKYLSDFN
+253 
-261 NLTKQL
+261 
-267 SMADRMRNLGEVSE
+267 
-281 ASLTELKKYWQEQV
+281 
-295 NGTMLS
+295 
-301 SSELAKYEAQLKKVT
+301 
-316 DEEQRR
+316 
-322 ISANA
+322 
-327 GRVMGNLGG
+327 
-336 SSVSEIQEAIKVTTQ
+336 
-351 LRDAQKRGSQEWEI
+351 
-365 YNDEIQKAQKYLQD
+365 
-379 FNDKAKQLTMFRQ
+379 
-392 MGDLTKVSSSSL
+392 
-404 SELKKYWQEQIN
+404 
-416 GADTTSAKLKHYQI
+416 
-430 QLQAVMKEEERR
+430 
-442 ISVQAGKVMGNLT
+442 
-455 DSSVSEIQ
+455 
-463 EAIKVTMQLR
+463 
-473 DAQKLGSQEWDI
+473 
-485 YNDEIQKAQ
+485 
-494 KYLSDFNDLTK
+494 
-505 QLSMSD
+505 
-511 RMRDL
+511 
-516 GKASE
+516 
-521 SSLAELKKYWQE
+521 
-533 QVNGAQRGSQEL
+533 
-545 AEYESKLK
+545 
-553 QVLDEEKKRSAKSA
+553 
-567 VSVFSNLSGSS
+567 
-578 LTEIQDAIKA
+578 
-588 TTQLRDATE
+588 
-597 LGSKQW
+597 
-603 DIYNQY
+603 
-609 IERAKNYLSDFENTS
+609 
-624 KNAAIAERMKNI
+624 
-636 GNASTSSLAELK
+636 
-648 KFWQEQVDGAELSSQ
+648 
-663 KLQQYQQS
+663 
-671 LEAVVNEEQKRV
+671 RV

-725 KGIKDVESA
+725 NGVKEVESA

-740 KLKQSSAQFSTMDE
+740 KLKQSSAEFTSLED
-754 ALLKAE
+754 ALDKAE
-760 EVGMGTF
+760 TVGQGTF

-779 SLEVYKKS
+779 SLEEYKKK

-798 IQVALEVIDKKQ
+798 IEDALSTIEKKQ
-810 KGALLSAKELD
+810 KSSVLSAEELNKV
-821 DIILNLKA
+821 ILTLKT

-835 QKAASQLQQELSEAE
+835 QKAAAQLQQELSKTE
-850 RDTRE
+850 RDADK
-855 YMETSMNLRRVNEQ
+855 YVETSMNLRRVNEQ

-1030 QTSRASAGP
+1030 QTSRASTGP
-1039 IVDVVNRI
+1039 IVDIVTRI

-1055 LSMSDLI
+1055 LSMSNLI
-1062 ALAGTLDAL
+1062 ALGGTVDAL
-1071 GQHAEMG
+1071 GQNAEMS

-1100 GLSDDYLKN
+1100 GLSDDYLKS
-1109 LIEQGRTMEAIIAVF
+1109 LINQGKTMEAIIAVF

-1196 LRMGNA
+1196 QRMGNA

-1221 YIASIPN
+1221 YISSIPN
-1228 RFERGETSIRLMAV
+1228 RFERGETSIRLTAV
-1242 ALQVLVGVMI
+1242 ALQVLVGLMI

-1262 ANILLFGKMMKAGT
+1262 ANIVLFTKMVKSGT
-1276 VSLNV
+1276 ASVNI
-1281 FKTAWQALTFAMSKN
+1281 FKIAWQSLSKAMMSN
-1296 PIGWAVL
+1296 PLGWVVL
-1303 GFTALA
+1303 GFTALT
-1309 SAVTMFKKTVDQAA
+1309 SAITYFKKSVDEAT
-1323 KAQAEFESS
+1323 KAQSEFEAA
-1332 IQKETFELNNL
+1332 IQKETFELSNL

-1443 DAMARIMDGMNKVV
+1443 DAMALIMDGMNKVV

-1468 GFMEKYNKNIKQLPF
+1468 GFMEKYDKNIKQLPF

-1494 KNIRKEAGQTHTFLE
+1494 KNIRKEAGQTQTFLE

-1515 ESKTEELMLQ
+1515 ERKTEELMLQ

-1532 GILSSSDLSELNTYL
+1532 DILSSSDLPELNTYL
-1547 QQATTYVQRLREDV
+1547 QQATTYVQRLRSDV
-1561 DDLNAKREKGEKLTK
+1561 EYLNAKREKGKKLTELET
-1576 AETDELAEKN
+1576 AELERLNERKEKGIMLNKLEESRLEELNDKRRKGENLTDSELKELKEKN
-1586 RQLGVY
+1586 RLLGAY
-1592 QNNISQVEKRIKAIG
+1592 QYNIDQVEKRIKAIG

-1654 FKSAREE
+1654 FKSAKEE

-1699 QKELNDQ
+1699 QKEMNDEI
-1706 VSAAMAALE
+1706 SAAMSALE

-1726 QAYLNEEITT
+1726 QAYLDEQITT

-1761 LGESNTFNQK
+1761 LGEENTFNQN

-1779 LESTAALLKKMG
+1779 LESTAALIKKLG
-1791 EKETDGVRK
+1791 ERQTDGLRK

-1868 AVKERMD
+1868 AVKERIN

-1889 NQLRT
+1889 DQLRT

-1958 KGSDDQSELMGAAG
+1958 KGTDERTELMGAAG

-1983 LGTSDTDNAELEA
+1983 LGTSETDNAELEA

-2050 REEQSAKELEIT
+2050 REEQSSKELEIT

-2087 FSEVDDR
+2087 FAEVDDR
-2094 KEAAK
+2094 KQAAK
-2099 QLLQTAMK
+2099 MLLQTAMK

-2115 KVQELIMKKALGAQE
+2115 KITELLMKKTLGDQE
-2130 VAQEAATTTTVTALH
+2130 VAQEAATSATVTAIH
-2145 GTQAITDLTVQGAKT
+2145 GSQAITDMTVEGAKT
-2160 SGDIALGTA
+2160 EGDVTSGIARG
-2169 SGAAKT
+2169 SAKT
-2175 IGQLGWWGI
+2175 IGDLGWWGI
-2184 PLVAVISAA
+2184 PLIAVISAA

-2204 LNKSKQE
+2204 LNKAKQD

-2222 GRVATGMLTYA
+2222 GRVAAGMLTYA

-2290 PHIYDS
+2290 PHIYES

-2321 MPAQASQAAQQAGG
+2321 MPAQITQVASGATDMTMQNEQMTQMLG
-2335 SGMSA
+2335 SV
-2340 AEMSQVLT
+2340 AE
-2348 GVTDAVNALTQRLNQ
+2348 ALSTLNERLSK

-2372 GRKGAVNQLSKAS
+2372 GSKGAVNQLNKAS
-2385 KFMNKNGLTK
+2385 NFMTKRGLIK

>member
-1 MANSLGTRLA
+1 MKDTVFLSFISTFRLPNFEENKHKDMANSLGTRLA

-17 GGADQARKQV
+17 GGAEQARKQV
-27 EEMRK
+27 EQMRE
-32 EWAKLGKEVQEAQRN
+32 EWKKLGKQAQEAQKN
-47 MEKSVDTVDY
+47 MQATVDTVAY
-57 DKNKKIYTDALKQ
+57 DKNKKIYEDALKQ
-70 QKQLQKSIQESERNI
+70 QKQLQKSITESERNI

-92 NDVSG
+92 TDISG

-108 GLNQMLLGVNPK
+108 GLKQMLLGVNPK
-120 NVESLRTV
+120 DLQTLNTV
-128 REYIKQIADEIQR
+128 RDYIKQIADEAQR

-173 LISTTQKNTQ
+173 LISTTQKNTK
-183 EIQIYRDQLKKVE
+183 EIQTYREQLKKVE

-203 SANAG
+203 SSKAG
-208 RVMGNLGGSSLS
+208 RVMGNLDGSSVA

-226 KVTTQLRDAQKL
+226 NVTTKLRDAQKL
-238 GGQEWNNYNVQIQSA
+238 GGQEWEIYNDEIQRA

-261 NLTKQL
+261 NLTKQI
-267 SMADRMRNLGEVSE
+267 A
-281 ASLTELKKYWQEQV
+281 
-295 NGTMLS
+295 
-301 SSELAKYEAQLKKVT
+301 
-316 DEEQRR
+316 
-322 ISANA
+322 
-327 GRVMGNLGG
+327 
-336 SSVSEIQEAIKVTTQ
+336 
-351 LRDAQKRGSQEWEI
+351 
-365 YNDEIQKAQKYLQD
+365 
-379 FNDKAKQLTMFRQ
+379 
-392 MGDLTKVSSSSL
+392 
-404 SELKKYWQEQIN
+404 
-416 GADTTSAKLKHYQI
+416 
-430 QLQAVMKEEERR
+430 
-442 ISVQAGKVMGNLT
+442 
-455 DSSVSEIQ
+455 
-463 EAIKVTMQLR
+463 
-473 DAQKLGSQEWDI
+473 
-485 YNDEIQKAQ
+485 
-494 KYLSDFNDLTK
+494 
-505 QLSMSD
+505 MSD
-511 RMRDL
+511 RMKEL

-609 IERAKNYLSDFENTS
+609 IERAKKYLSDFENTS

-663 KLQQYQQS
+663 KLQQYQQN
-671 LEAVVNEEQKRV
+671 LEAVIKEEQNRI
-683 SQRAQTTLGKVQTGT
+683 SNRAQTTLGQVQTGT
-698 FDGTISQTKEAIK
+698 FDGTIAQTKEAIK
-711 LLEQYKQQLKTSDT
+711 LLEQYKQQLKTSDI

-740 KLKQSSAQFSTMDE
+740 KLKQSSAEFTSLED
-754 ALLKAE
+754 ALDKAE
-760 EVGMGTF
+760 TVGQGTF

-779 SLEVYKKS
+779 SLEEYKKS

-798 IQVALEVIDKKQ
+798 IEDALSTIEKKQ
-810 KGALLSAKELD
+810 KNSVLSAKELD
-821 DIILNLKA
+821 KVLLSLKTA
-829 APLEDL
+829 SLENL
-835 QKAASQLQQELSEAE
+835 QKAAAQLQEELSETE
-850 RDTRE
+850 RDAE
-855 YMETSMNLRRVNEQ
+855 KYVEKSMDLRRVNEQ

-1109 LIEQGRTMEAIIAVF
+1109 LIEQGKTIQAVIAVF

-1196 LRMGNA
+1196 QRMGNA

-1221 YIASIPN
+1221 YISSIPN
-1228 RFERGETSIRLMAV
+1228 RFERGEKSIRLMAV
-1242 ALQVLVGVMI
+1242 TVQALVGVMI

-1262 ANILLFGKMMKAGT
+1262 ANIVLFTKMVKAGT
-1276 VSLNV
+1276 ASVNI
-1281 FKTAWQALTFAMSKN
+1281 FKIAWQWLSKAMMSN
-1296 PIGWAVL
+1296 PLGWVVL
-1303 GFTALA
+1303 GFTALT
-1309 SAVTMFKKTVDQAA
+1309 SAITYFKKSVDEAT
-1323 KAQAEFESS
+1323 KAQSEFEAA
-1332 IQKETFELNNL
+1332 IQKETFELSNL

-1443 DAMARIMDGMNKVV
+1443 DAMALIMDGMNKVV

-1494 KNIRKEAGQTHTFLE
+1494 KNIRKEAGQTQTFLE

-1532 GILSSSDLSELNTYL
+1532 GILSSSDIPELNTYL
-1547 QQATTYVQRLREDV
+1547 QQATTYVQRLRSDV
-1561 DDLNAKREKGEKLTK
+1561 EYLNAKREKGKKLTELET
-1576 AETDELAEKN
+1576 AELERLNERKEKGIMLNKLEESRLEELNDKRRKGENLTDSELKELKEKN
-1586 RQLGVY
+1586 RLLGVY
-1592 QNNISQVEKRIKAIG
+1592 QYNIDQVEKRIKAIG

-1654 FKSAREE
+1654 FKSAKEE

-1699 QKELNDQ
+1699 QKEMNDEI
-1706 VSAAMAALE
+1706 SAAMSALE

-1726 QAYLNEEITT
+1726 QAYLDEQITT

-1761 LGESNTFNQK
+1761 LGEENTFNQN

-1779 LESTAALLKKMG
+1779 LESTAALIKKLG
-1791 EKETDGVRK
+1791 ERQTDGLRK

-1868 AVKERMD
+1868 AVKERIN

-1889 NQLRT
+1889 DQLRT

-1923 QDSKAA
+1923 QDSKSA

-1958 KGSDDQSELMGAAG
+1958 KGTDEQTELMGAAG

-1983 LGTSDTDNAELEA
+1983 LGTSETDNAELEA

-2050 REEQSAKELEIT
+2050 REEQSSKELEIT

-2087 FSEVDDR
+2087 FAEVDDR
-2094 KEAAK
+2094 KQAAK
-2099 QLLQTAMK
+2099 MLLQTAMK

-2115 KVQELIMKKALGAQE
+2115 KITELLMKKTLGDQE
-2130 VAQEAATTTTVTALH
+2130 VAQEAATSATVTAIH
-2145 GTQAITDLTVQGAKT
+2145 GSQAITDMTVEGAKT
-2160 SGDIALGTA
+2160 AGDVTSGIARG
-2169 SGAAKT
+2169 SAKT
-2175 IGQLGWWGI
+2175 IGDLGWWGI
-2184 PLVAVISAA
+2184 PLIAVISAA

-2204 LNKSKQE
+2204 LNKAKQD

-2222 GRVATGMLTYA
+2222 GRVAAGMLTYA

-2279 GDTTQ
+2279 GNTTQ

-2307 SAAMPTFASGSYPS
+2307 SAAMPTFASGNYPS
-2321 MPAQASQAAQQAGG
+2321 MPAQITQVASGAADMTMQNEQMTQMLG
-2335 SGMSA
+2335 SV
-2340 AEMSQVLT
+2340 AE
-2348 GVTDAVNALTQRLNQ
+2348 ALSTLNERLSK

-2372 GRKGAVNQLSKAS
+2372 GSKGAVNQLNKAS
-2385 KFMNKNGLTK
+2385 NFMTKRGLIK

>member
-17 GGADQARKQV
+17 GGADQARKKI

-32 EWAKLGKEVQEAQRN
+32 EWEELDKVIQEAQRN
-47 MEKSVDTVDY
+47 MEMSVDTVDY
-57 DKNKKIYTDALKQ
+57 DKNKKIYEDALKK
-70 QKQLQKSIQESERNI
+70 QKQLQKSITESERNV

-92 NDVSG
+92 TDISG
-97 QTLRNLNNAQK
+97 QTLRNLNNAQR
-108 GLNQMLLGVNPK
+108 GLRDMLLGVNPK
-120 NVESLRTV
+120 DLKTLNTV
-128 REYIKQIADEIQR
+128 RDYIKQIADEIQR
-141 RKGNLVEFSD
+141 RKGNIVEFSD
-151 IIGDIGNVSDKSLGM
+151 IIGDIGNVSDKSLGK
-166 AKQRLQE
+166 AKERLQDLIKSTE
-173 LISTTQKNTQ
+173 LNTQ
-183 EIQIYRDQLKKVE
+183 EIQKYRDQLAQVE
-196 DEEQRRI
+196 AEETR
-203 SANAG
+203 
-208 RVMGNLGGSSLS
+208 
-220 EIQEAI
+220 
-226 KVTTQLRDAQKL
+226 
-238 GGQEWNNYNVQIQSA
+238 
-253 QKYLSDFN
+253 
-261 NLTKQL
+261 
-267 SMADRMRNLGEVSE
+267 
-281 ASLTELKKYWQEQV
+281 
-295 NGTMLS
+295 
-301 SSELAKYEAQLKKVT
+301 
-316 DEEQRR
+316 
-322 ISANA
+322 
-327 GRVMGNLGG
+327 
-336 SSVSEIQEAIKVTTQ
+336 
-351 LRDAQKRGSQEWEI
+351 
-365 YNDEIQKAQKYLQD
+365 
-379 FNDKAKQLTMFRQ
+379 
-392 MGDLTKVSSSSL
+392 
-404 SELKKYWQEQIN
+404 
-416 GADTTSAKLKHYQI
+416 
-430 QLQAVMKEEERR
+430 
-442 ISVQAGKVMGNLT
+442 
-455 DSSVSEIQ
+455 
-463 EAIKVTMQLR
+463 
-473 DAQKLGSQEWDI
+473 
-485 YNDEIQKAQ
+485 
-494 KYLSDFNDLTK
+494 
-505 QLSMSD
+505 
-511 RMRDL
+511 
-516 GKASE
+516 
-521 SSLAELKKYWQE
+521 
-533 QVNGAQRGSQEL
+533 
-545 AEYESKLK
+545 
-553 QVLDEEKKRSAKSA
+553 
-567 VSVFSNLSGSS
+567 
-578 LTEIQDAIKA
+578 
-588 TTQLRDATE
+588 
-597 LGSKQW
+597 
-603 DIYNQY
+603 
-609 IERAKNYLSDFENTS
+609 
-624 KNAAIAERMKNI
+624 
-636 GNASTSSLAELK
+636 
-648 KFWQEQVDGAELSSQ
+648 
-663 KLQQYQQS
+663 
-671 LEAVVNEEQKRV
+671 RV

-725 KGIKDVESA
+725 KGVKEVESA

-740 KLKQSSAQFSTMDE
+740 KLKQSSAEFTSLED
-754 ALLKAE
+754 ALNKAE
-760 EVGMGTF
+760 SVGQGTF

-779 SLEVYKKS
+779 SLEEYKKK

-798 IQVALEVIDKKQ
+798 IEDALSTIEKKQ
-810 KGALLSAKELD
+810 KSSVLSAEELNKV
-821 DIILNLKA
+821 ILTLKT

-835 QKAASQLQQELSEAE
+835 QKAAAQLQQELSKTE
-850 RDTRE
+850 RDADK
-855 YMETSMNLRRVNEQ
+855 YVETSMNLRRVNEQ

-1039 IVDVVNRI
+1039 IVDIVTRI

-1055 LSMSDLI
+1055 LSMSNLI
-1062 ALAGTLDAL
+1062 ALGGTVDAL
-1071 GQHAEMG
+1071 GQNAEMS

-1100 GLSDDYLKN
+1100 GLSDDYLKS
-1109 LIEQGRTMEAIIAVF
+1109 LINQGKTMEAIIAVF

-1196 LRMGNA
+1196 QRMGNA

-1221 YIASIPN
+1221 YISSIPN
-1228 RFERGETSIRLMAV
+1228 RFERGETSIRLTAV
-1242 ALQVLVGVMI
+1242 ALQVLVGLMI

-1262 ANILLFGKMMKAGT
+1262 ANIVLFTKMVKSGT
-1276 VSLNV
+1276 ASVNI
-1281 FKTAWQALTFAMSKN
+1281 FKIAWQSLSKAMMSN
-1296 PIGWAVL
+1296 PLGWVVL
-1303 GFTALA
+1303 GFTALT
-1309 SAVTMFKKTVDQAA
+1309 SAITYFKKSVDEAT
-1323 KAQAEFESS
+1323 KAQSEFEAA
-1332 IQKETFELNNL
+1332 IQKETFELSNL

-1443 DAMARIMDGMNKVV
+1443 DAMALIMDGMNKVV

-1468 GFMEKYNKNIKQLPF
+1468 GFMEKYDKNIKQLPF

-1494 KNIRKEAGQTHTFLE
+1494 KNIRKEAGQTQTFLE

-1515 ESKTEELMLQ
+1515 ERKTEELMLQ

-1532 GILSSSDLSELNTYL
+1532 DILSSSDLPELNTYL
-1547 QQATTYVQRLREDV
+1547 QQATTYVQRLRSDV
-1561 DDLNAKREKGEKLTK
+1561 EYLNAKREKGKKLTELET
-1576 AETDELAEKN
+1576 AELERLNERKEKGIMLNKLEESRLEELNDKRRKGENLTDSELKELKEKN
-1586 RQLGVY
+1586 RLLGAY
-1592 QNNISQVEKRIKAIG
+1592 QYNIDQVEKRIKAIG

-1654 FKSAREE
+1654 FKSAKEE

-1699 QKELNDQ
+1699 QKEMNDEI
-1706 VSAAMAALE
+1706 SAAMSALE

-1726 QAYLNEEITT
+1726 QAYLDEQITT

-1761 LGESNTFNQK
+1761 LGEENTFNQN

-1779 LESTAALLKKMG
+1779 LESTAALIKKLG
-1791 EKETDGVRK
+1791 ERQTDGLRK

-1868 AVKERMD
+1868 AVKERIN

-1889 NQLRT
+1889 DQLRT

-1958 KGSDDQSELMGAAG
+1958 KGTDERTELMGAAG

-1983 LGTSDTDNAELEA
+1983 LGTSETDNAELEA

-2050 REEQSAKELEIT
+2050 REEQSSKELEIT

-2087 FSEVDDR
+2087 FAEVDDR
-2094 KEAAK
+2094 KQAAK
-2099 QLLQTAMK
+2099 MLLQTAMK

-2115 KVQELIMKKALGAQE
+2115 KITELLMKKTLGDQE
-2130 VAQEAATTTTVTALH
+2130 VTQEAATSATVTAIH
-2145 GTQAITDLTVQGAKT
+2145 GSQAITDMTVEGAKT
-2160 SGDIALGTA
+2160 EGDVTSGIARG
-2169 SGAAKT
+2169 SAKT
-2175 IGQLGWWGI
+2175 IGDLGWWGI
-2184 PLVAVISAA
+2184 PLIAVISAA

-2204 LNKSKQE
+2204 LNKAKQD

-2222 GRVATGMLTYA
+2222 GRVAAGMLTYA

-2290 PHIYDS
+2290 PHIYES

-2321 MPAQASQAAQQAGG
+2321 MPAQITQVASGATDMTMQNEQMTQMLG
-2335 SGMSA
+2335 SV
-2340 AEMSQVLT
+2340 AE
-2348 GVTDAVNALTQRLNQ
+2348 ALSTLNERLSK

-2372 GRKGAVNQLSKAS
+2372 GSKGAVNQLNKAS
-2385 KFMNKNGLTK
+2385 NFMTKRGLIK

>member
-17 GGADQARKQV
+17 GGADQAKKKLEEMKNELKKLKDASVEAQEKMNASIEKVDFYKYKQV
-27 EEMRK
+27 YEDIEK
-32 EWAKLGKEVQEAQRN
+32 KIKQLSKTINANEATI
-47 MEKSVDTVDY
+47 KTVDT
-57 DKNKKIYTDALKQ
+57 
-70 QKQLQKSIQESERNI
+70 
-85 NTVQKYL
+85 YL
-92 NDVSG
+92 NDISG

-108 GLNQMLLGVNPK
+108 GLKQMLLSVDPK
-120 NVESLRTV
+120 KVETISVLRG
-128 REYIKQIADEIQR
+128 YIKQVYDEIQR

-173 LISTTQKNTQ
+173 LISSTRLNTQ
-183 EIQIYRDQLKKVE
+183 EIQKYREQLAQVE
-196 DEEQRRI
+196 AEETR
-203 SANAG
+203 
-208 RVMGNLGGSSLS
+208 
-220 EIQEAI
+220 
-226 KVTTQLRDAQKL
+226 
-238 GGQEWNNYNVQIQSA
+238 
-253 QKYLSDFN
+253 
-261 NLTKQL
+261 
-267 SMADRMRNLGEVSE
+267 
-281 ASLTELKKYWQEQV
+281 
-295 NGTMLS
+295 
-301 SSELAKYEAQLKKVT
+301 
-316 DEEQRR
+316 
-322 ISANA
+322 
-327 GRVMGNLGG
+327 
-336 SSVSEIQEAIKVTTQ
+336 
-351 LRDAQKRGSQEWEI
+351 
-365 YNDEIQKAQKYLQD
+365 
-379 FNDKAKQLTMFRQ
+379 
-392 MGDLTKVSSSSL
+392 
-404 SELKKYWQEQIN
+404 
-416 GADTTSAKLKHYQI
+416 
-430 QLQAVMKEEERR
+430 
-442 ISVQAGKVMGNLT
+442 
-455 DSSVSEIQ
+455 
-463 EAIKVTMQLR
+463 
-473 DAQKLGSQEWDI
+473 
-485 YNDEIQKAQ
+485 
-494 KYLSDFNDLTK
+494 
-505 QLSMSD
+505 
-511 RMRDL
+511 
-516 GKASE
+516 
-521 SSLAELKKYWQE
+521 
-533 QVNGAQRGSQEL
+533 
-545 AEYESKLK
+545 
-553 QVLDEEKKRSAKSA
+553 
-567 VSVFSNLSGSS
+567 
-578 LTEIQDAIKA
+578 
-588 TTQLRDATE
+588 
-597 LGSKQW
+597 
-603 DIYNQY
+603 
-609 IERAKNYLSDFENTS
+609 
-624 KNAAIAERMKNI
+624 
-636 GNASTSSLAELK
+636 
-648 KFWQEQVDGAELSSQ
+648 
-663 KLQQYQQS
+663 
-671 LEAVVNEEQKRV
+671 RV

-698 FDGTISQTKEAIK
+698 FDGTIAQTKEAIK

-725 KGIKDVESA
+725 KGVKEVESA

-740 KLKQSSAQFSTMDE
+740 KLKQSSAEFTSLED
-754 ALLKAE
+754 ALDKAE
-760 EVGMGTF
+760 TVGQGTF

-779 SLEVYKKS
+779 SLEEYKKK

-798 IQVALEVIDKKQ
+798 IEDALSTIEKKQ
-810 KGALLSAKELD
+810 KNSVLSAKELD
-821 DIILNLKA
+821 KVLLSLKTA
-829 APLEDL
+829 SLENL
-835 QKAASQLQQELSEAE
+835 QKAAAQLQEELSKTE
-850 RDTRE
+850 RDAE
-855 YMETSMNLRRVNEQ
+855 KYVEKSMDLRRVNEQ

-1109 LIEQGRTMEAIIAVF
+1109 LIEQGKTIQAVIAVF

-1196 LRMGNA
+1196 QRMGNA

-1221 YIASIPN
+1221 YISSIPN
-1228 RFERGETSIRLMAV
+1228 RFERGEKSIRLMAV
-1242 ALQVLVGVMI
+1242 TVQALVGVMI

-1262 ANILLFGKMMKAGT
+1262 ANIVLFTKMVKAGT
-1276 VSLNV
+1276 ASVNI
-1281 FKTAWQALTFAMSKN
+1281 FKIAWQWLSKAMMSN
-1296 PIGWAVL
+1296 PLGWVVL
-1303 GFTALA
+1303 GFTALT
-1309 SAVTMFKKTVDQAA
+1309 SAITYFKKSVDEAT
-1323 KAQAEFESS
+1323 KAQSEFEAA
-1332 IQKETFELNNL
+1332 IQKETFELSNL

-1429 SLNKMQN
+1429 SLNKMEN

-1443 DAMARIMDGMNKVV
+1443 DAMALIMDGMNKVV

-1468 GFMEKYNKNIKQLPF
+1468 GFMEKYDKNIKQLPF

-1494 KNIRKEAGQTHTFLE
+1494 KNIRKEAGQTQTFLE

-1532 GILSSSDLSELNTYL
+1532 GILSSSDIPELNTYL
-1547 QQATTYVQRLREDV
+1547 QQATTYVQRLRSDV
-1561 DDLNAKREKGEKLTK
+1561 EYLNAKREKGKKLTELET
-1576 AETDELAEKN
+1576 AELERLNERKEKGIMLNKLEESRLEELNDKRRKGENLTDSELKELKEKN
-1586 RQLGVY
+1586 RLLGVY
-1592 QNNISQVEKRIKAIG
+1592 QHNIDQVEKRIKAIG

-1654 FKSAREE
+1654 FKSAKEE

-1699 QKELNDQ
+1699 QKEMNDEI
-1706 VSAAMAALE
+1706 SAAMSALE

-1726 QAYLNEEITT
+1726 QAYLDEQITT

-1761 LGESNTFNQK
+1761 LGEENTFNQN

-1779 LESTAALLKKMG
+1779 LESTAALIKKLG
-1791 EKETDGVRK
+1791 ERQTDGLRK

-1868 AVKERMD
+1868 AVKERIN
-1875 ALVSLSEDAYSLNE
+1875 ALVSLSEGAYSMNE
-1889 NQLRT
+1889 DQLRT

-1958 KGSDDQSELMGAAG
+1958 KGTDERTELMGAAG

-1983 LGTSDTDNAELEA
+1983 LGTSETDNAELEA

-2050 REEQSAKELEIT
+2050 REEQSSKELEIT

-2087 FSEVDDR
+2087 FAEVDDR
-2094 KEAAK
+2094 KQAAK
-2099 QLLQTAMK
+2099 MLLQTAMK

-2115 KVQELIMKKALGAQE
+2115 KITELLMKKTLGDQE
-2130 VAQEAATTTTVTALH
+2130 VAQEAATSATVTAIH
-2145 GTQAITDLTVQGAKT
+2145 GSQAITDMTVEGAKT
-2160 SGDIALGTA
+2160 AGDVTSGIARG
-2169 SGAAKT
+2169 SAKT
-2175 IGQLGWWGI
+2175 IGDLGWWGI
-2184 PLVAVISAA
+2184 PLIAVISAA

-2204 LNKSKQE
+2204 LNKAKQD

-2222 GRVATGMLTYA
+2222 GRVAAGMLTYA

-2290 PHIYDS
+2290 PHIYES

-2321 MPAQASQAAQQAGG
+2321 MPAQITQVASGATDMTMQNEQMTQMLG
-2335 SGMSA
+2335 SV
-2340 AEMSQVLT
+2340 AE
-2348 GVTDAVNALTQRLNQ
+2348 ALSTLNDRLSK

-2372 GRKGAVNQLSKAS
+2372 GSKGAVNQLNKAS
-2385 KFMNKNGLTK
+2385 NFMTKRGLIK

>member
-1 MANSLGTRLA
+1 MSFIYAFQLPNFEENKHKDMANSLGTRLA

-17 GGADQARKQV
+17 GGAEQARKQV

-32 EWAKLGKEVQEAQRN
+32 EWAKLSKEVQEAQQN

-57 DKNKKIYTDALKQ
+57 DKNKKVYTDALKQ

-108 GLNQMLLGVNPK
+108 GLKQMLLGVNPK
-120 NVESLRTV
+120 NVDSLRTV

-151 IIGDIGNVSDKSLGM
+151 IIGNIGNVSDKSLGM
-166 AKQRLQE
+166 AKERLQDLIKSTE
-173 LISTTQKNTQ
+173 LNTQ
-183 EIQIYRDQLKKVE
+183 EIQKYRDQLAQVE
-196 DEEQRRI
+196 AEETR
-203 SANAG
+203 
-208 RVMGNLGGSSLS
+208 
-220 EIQEAI
+220 
-226 KVTTQLRDAQKL
+226 
-238 GGQEWNNYNVQIQSA
+238 
-253 QKYLSDFN
+253 
-261 NLTKQL
+261 
-267 SMADRMRNLGEVSE
+267 
-281 ASLTELKKYWQEQV
+281 
-295 NGTMLS
+295 
-301 SSELAKYEAQLKKVT
+301 
-316 DEEQRR
+316 
-322 ISANA
+322 
-327 GRVMGNLGG
+327 
-336 SSVSEIQEAIKVTTQ
+336 
-351 LRDAQKRGSQEWEI
+351 
-365 YNDEIQKAQKYLQD
+365 
-379 FNDKAKQLTMFRQ
+379 
-392 MGDLTKVSSSSL
+392 
-404 SELKKYWQEQIN
+404 
-416 GADTTSAKLKHYQI
+416 
-430 QLQAVMKEEERR
+430 
-442 ISVQAGKVMGNLT
+442 
-455 DSSVSEIQ
+455 
-463 EAIKVTMQLR
+463 
-473 DAQKLGSQEWDI
+473 
-485 YNDEIQKAQ
+485 
-494 KYLSDFNDLTK
+494 
-505 QLSMSD
+505 
-511 RMRDL
+511 
-516 GKASE
+516 
-521 SSLAELKKYWQE
+521 
-533 QVNGAQRGSQEL
+533 
-545 AEYESKLK
+545 
-553 QVLDEEKKRSAKSA
+553 
-567 VSVFSNLSGSS
+567 
-578 LTEIQDAIKA
+578 
-588 TTQLRDATE
+588 
-597 LGSKQW
+597 
-603 DIYNQY
+603 
-609 IERAKNYLSDFENTS
+609 
-624 KNAAIAERMKNI
+624 
-636 GNASTSSLAELK
+636 
-648 KFWQEQVDGAELSSQ
+648 
-663 KLQQYQQS
+663 
-671 LEAVVNEEQKRV
+671 RV

-725 KGIKDVESA
+725 QGIKDVESA
-734 INSLNE
+734 INTLNE
-740 KLKQSSAQFSTMDE
+740 KVKLASSQFGTLDE
-754 ALLKAE
+754 ALNQAE
-760 EVGMGTF
+760 MVGKGTF
-767 DGTYEDLEKLKK
+767 DGTQEDLDKLKN
-779 SLEVYKKS
+779 SLEDYKKK
-787 LEVSDTKGLKK
+787 LKVSDTDGLKK
-798 IQVALEVIDKKQ
+798 ISDALTTIEKKQ
-810 KGALLSAKELD
+810 KNAAMSAEELEKV
-821 DIILNLKA
+821 ILTLKT

-835 QKAASQLQQELSEAE
+835 QKAAAELQQQLSEAE

-855 YMETSMNLRRVNEQ
+855 YVTTSARLRQVNEQ

-1100 GLSDDYLKN
+1100 GLSDEYLKN
-1109 LIEQGRTMEAIIAVF
+1109 LMDQGKTIQAVIAVL

-1188 NENAMAIM
+1188 NEDAMAIM

-1209 SGFVEWLTDVLR
+1209 SGLVEWLTDVLR
-1221 YIASIPN
+1221 FVASIPN
-1228 RFERGETSIRLMAV
+1228 RFERGETSIRLTAV
-1242 ALQVLVGVMI
+1242 ALQVLVGVLI
-1252 ATSSAVQKAS
+1252 ATSKAVQTAS
-1262 ANILLFGKMMKAGT
+1262 MNIMFFFQRVNAGT
-1276 VSLNV
+1276 ASVNV
-1281 FKTAWQALTFAMSKN
+1281 FVKAWNALKFAMASNPLGWITLAVTALT
-1296 PIGWAVL
+1296 
-1303 GFTALA
+1303 
-1309 SAVTMFKKTVDQAA
+1309 SAWTLLKKSVNEAA
-1323 KAQAEFESS
+1323 KAQAEYEGTL
-1332 IQKETFELNNL
+1332 QKERFELENL
-1343 KYAIDKAN
+1343 RFAIEKAN
-1351 VSNGERAA
+1351 VANGERAA

-1488 KLMNIL
+1488 KLLNIL
-1494 KNIRKEAGQTHTFLE
+1494 KNIRKEAGQTQDFLD

-1515 ESKTEELMLQ
+1515 ESRTEELMLQ
-1525 DLRKSNQ
+1525 DLRKSNKS
-1532 GILSSSDLSELNTYL
+1532 ILSSADLSELNTYL

-1576 AETDELAEKN
+1576 AETAELNEKN

-1592 QNNISQVEKRIKAIG
+1592 QNNITQVEKRIKAIG
-1607 LESVWGQGVSL
+1607 MESVWGKGVSL

-1654 FKSAREE
+1654 FKSAKEE

-1706 VSAAMAALE
+1706 VSAAMSALE

-1726 QAYLNEEITT
+1726 QAYLDEEITT

-1771 LYGMEGKN
+1771 LYGMEGKD

-1800 NLEKDLLEVQNMAV
+1800 NLEKDLLEVQNIAV
-1814 KYRQTIEKELLKY
+1814 KYRQTIEQELLKY

-1875 ALVSLSEDAYSLNE
+1875 ALISLSESAYSIDE
-1889 NQLRT
+1889 KQLRT

-1929 AEKYAKDIKEM
+1929 AEKYAKDIKKM

-1949 NQKLWEDRI
+1949 SQKLWEDRI
-1958 KGSDDQSELMGAAG
+1958 KGADDQSELMGAAG

-1996 LRIKLEAAAQYYEQF
+1996 LRIKLEAARQYYEEF
-2011 ESRKKELIQQA
+2011 YARKEELIQQA
-2022 IASGATQ
+2022 IASGATE
-2029 QQAEESFL
+2029 QQAEESYR
-2037 MAQKEAYDNYIAA
+2037 MAEKEALDALTQA
-2050 REEQSAKELEIT
+2050 LEEQQSKELEIT
-2062 ESKLSTLKNYTD
+2062 ENKLSTLKKYTD

-2087 FSEVDDR
+2087 FSEVSDR

-2099 QLLQTAMK
+2099 QLIQTVMK
-2107 LTKDLIMQ
+2107 TTKDLIMQ
-2115 KVQELIMKKALGAQE
+2115 KIQELVMKKALNAQE
-2130 VAQEAATTTTVTALH
+2130 VAQESATQTAITALH
-2145 GTQAITDLTVQGAKT
+2145 GSQAITDLTVQGAKT
-2160 SGDIALGTA
+2160 TADISAGIA
-2169 SGAAKT
+2169 SGSAKT

-2184 PLVAVISAA
+2184 PLIAAISAA

-2204 LNKSKQE
+2204 LNKSKE
-2211 VAAATGVSSSK
+2211 EIASATGASSNNS
-2222 GRVATGMLTYA
+2222 RIATGMLTYA

-2254 LKTGVYGGGAH
+2254 LKTGVYSGGAH

-2290 PHIYDS
+2290 PHIYES

-2307 SAAMPTFASGSYPS
+2307 SAAMPTFAGGSYPS
-2321 MPAQASQAAQQAGG
+2321 ITAQATQTPQPSGDA
-2335 SGMSA
+2335 GMSVSQIA
-2340 AEMSQVLT
+2340 QVLA
-2348 GVTDAVNALTQRLNQ
+2348 GVTEAVNTLTERLNR
-2363 PISATVDPY
+2363 PINATVDPY
-2372 GRKGAVNQLSKAS
+2372 GTKGAVNQLNKAS
-2385 KFMNKNGLTK
+2385 KFMTKRGLTK

>member
-17 GGADQARKQV
+17 GGAEQAQKQV
-27 EEMRK
+27 DKMRDEWKKLRK
-32 EWAKLGKEVQEAQRN
+32 EVENAQEQMNATTN
-47 MEKSVDTVDY
+47 TTLY
-57 DKNKKIYTDALKQ
+57 DDNKKIYNEKV
-70 QKQLQKSIQESERNI
+70 KQLERLTKLIRENQRNV
-85 NTVQKYL
+85 NTVNKYL
-92 NDVSG
+92 NDISG
-97 QTLRNLNNAQK
+97 QTLRNLGEARK
-108 GLNQMLLGVNPK
+108 GLNQMLLGINPK
-120 NVESLRTV
+120 NAETLQTV

-141 RKGNLVEFSD
+141 RKGNIVEFSD
-151 IIGDIGNVSDKSLGM
+151 IIGDIGNVSDKSLGK
-166 AKQRLQE
+166 AKERLQDLIKSTE
-173 LISTTQKNTQ
+173 LNTQ
-183 EIQIYRDQLKKVE
+183 EIQKYREQLAQVE
-196 DEEQRRI
+196 AEETR
-203 SANAG
+203 
-208 RVMGNLGGSSLS
+208 
-220 EIQEAI
+220 
-226 KVTTQLRDAQKL
+226 
-238 GGQEWNNYNVQIQSA
+238 
-253 QKYLSDFN
+253 
-261 NLTKQL
+261 
-267 SMADRMRNLGEVSE
+267 
-281 ASLTELKKYWQEQV
+281 
-295 NGTMLS
+295 
-301 SSELAKYEAQLKKVT
+301 
-316 DEEQRR
+316 
-322 ISANA
+322 
-327 GRVMGNLGG
+327 
-336 SSVSEIQEAIKVTTQ
+336 
-351 LRDAQKRGSQEWEI
+351 
-365 YNDEIQKAQKYLQD
+365 
-379 FNDKAKQLTMFRQ
+379 
-392 MGDLTKVSSSSL
+392 
-404 SELKKYWQEQIN
+404 
-416 GADTTSAKLKHYQI
+416 
-430 QLQAVMKEEERR
+430 
-442 ISVQAGKVMGNLT
+442 
-455 DSSVSEIQ
+455 
-463 EAIKVTMQLR
+463 
-473 DAQKLGSQEWDI
+473 
-485 YNDEIQKAQ
+485 
-494 KYLSDFNDLTK
+494 
-505 QLSMSD
+505 
-511 RMRDL
+511 
-516 GKASE
+516 
-521 SSLAELKKYWQE
+521 
-533 QVNGAQRGSQEL
+533 
-545 AEYESKLK
+545 
-553 QVLDEEKKRSAKSA
+553 
-567 VSVFSNLSGSS
+567 
-578 LTEIQDAIKA
+578 
-588 TTQLRDATE
+588 
-597 LGSKQW
+597 
-603 DIYNQY
+603 
-609 IERAKNYLSDFENTS
+609 
-624 KNAAIAERMKNI
+624 
-636 GNASTSSLAELK
+636 
-648 KFWQEQVDGAELSSQ
+648 
-663 KLQQYQQS
+663 
-671 LEAVVNEEQKRV
+671 RV

-725 KGIKDVESA
+725 EGVKEVESA

-740 KLKQSSAQFSTMDE
+740 KLKQSSAEFTSLED
-754 ALLKAE
+754 ALDKAE
-760 EVGMGTF
+760 TVGQGTF

-779 SLEVYKKS
+779 SLEEYKKK

-798 IQVALEVIDKKQ
+798 IEDALSTIEKKQ
-810 KGALLSAKELD
+810 KSSVLSAEELNKV
-821 DIILNLKA
+821 ILTLKT

-835 QKAASQLQQELSEAE
+835 QKAAAQLQQELSEAE

-855 YMETSMNLRRVNEQ
+855 YMEASMNLRRVNEQ

-1109 LIEQGRTMEAIIAVF
+1109 LIEQGKTIQAVIAVF

-1196 LRMGNA
+1196 QRMGNA

-1221 YIASIPN
+1221 YISSIPN
-1228 RFERGETSIRLMAV
+1228 RFERGEKSIRLMAV
-1242 ALQVLVGVMI
+1242 TVQALVGVMI

-1262 ANILLFGKMMKAGT
+1262 ANIVLFTKMVKAGT
-1276 VSLNV
+1276 ESVNI
-1281 FKTAWQALTFAMSKN
+1281 FKIAWKWLSKAMMSN
-1296 PIGWAVL
+1296 PLGWVVL
-1303 GFTALA
+1303 GFTALT
-1309 SAVTMFKKTVDQAA
+1309 SAITYFKKSVDEAT
-1323 KAQAEFESS
+1323 KAQSEFEAA
-1332 IQKETFELNNL
+1332 IQKETFELSNL

-1443 DAMARIMDGMNKVV
+1443 DAMALIMDGMNKVV

-1468 GFMEKYNKNIKQLPF
+1468 GFMEKYDKNIKQLPF

-1494 KNIRKEAGQTHTFLE
+1494 KNIRKEAGQTQTFLE

-1532 GILSSSDLSELNTYL
+1532 GILSSSDIPELNTYL
-1547 QQATTYVQRLREDV
+1547 QQATTYVQRLRSDV
-1561 DDLNAKREKGEKLTK
+1561 EYLNAKREKGKKLTELET
-1576 AETDELAEKN
+1576 AELERLNERKEKGIMLNKLEESRLEELNDKRRKGENLTDSELKELKEKN
-1586 RQLGVY
+1586 RLLGIY
-1592 QNNISQVEKRIKAIG
+1592 QYNIDQVEKRIKAIG

-1654 FKSAREE
+1654 FKSAKEE

-1699 QKELNDQ
+1699 QKEMNDEI
-1706 VSAAMAALE
+1706 SAAMSALE

-1726 QAYLNEEITT
+1726 QAYLDEQITT

-1761 LGESNTFNQK
+1761 LGEENTFNQN

-1779 LESTAALLKKMG
+1779 LESTAALIKKLG
-1791 EKETDGVRK
+1791 ERQTDGLRK
-1800 NLEKDLLEVQNMAV
+1800 NLEKDLLEVQNMTV

-1868 AVKERMD
+1868 AVKERIN

-1889 NQLRT
+1889 DQLRT

-1949 NQKLWEDRI
+1949 NQQLWEDRI
-1958 KGSDDQSELMGAAG
+1958 KGTDERTELMGAAG

-1983 LGTSDTDNAELEA
+1983 LGTSETDNAELEA
-1996 LRIKLEAAAQYYEQF
+1996 LRIRLEAARQYYEEF
-2011 ESRKKELIQQA
+2011 YARKEELIQQA

-2029 QQAEESFL
+2029 QEAEESYR
-2037 MAQKEAYDNYIAA
+2037 MAEKEALDELNAA
-2050 REEQSAKELEIT
+2050 REEQASKELEIT

-2087 FSEVDDR
+2087 FAEVDDR
-2094 KEAAK
+2094 KQAAK
-2099 QLLQTAMK
+2099 MLLQTAMK

-2115 KVQELIMKKALGAQE
+2115 KITELLMKKTLGGQE
-2130 VAQEAATTTTVTALH
+2130 VAQEAATSATITALH
-2145 GTQAITDLTVQGAKT
+2145 GTQAVTDLTVQGAKT
-2160 SGDIALGTA
+2160 TADISAGIA
-2169 SGAAKT
+2169 SGSAKT

-2184 PLVAVISAA
+2184 PLIAVISAA

-2204 LNKSKQE
+2204 LNKAKQD

-2222 GRVATGMLTYA
+2222 GRVAAGMLTYA

-2240 GNDGQIYNARYQKE
+2240 GNDGQIYNARYQKD

-2307 SAAMPTFASGSYPS
+2307 SAAMPTFASGNYPS
-2321 MPAQASQAAQQAGG
+2321 MPAQITQVASGATDMTMQNEQMTQMLGSVAEALSTLNERLSKPIRAA
-2335 SGMSA
+2335 
-2340 AEMSQVLT
+2340 
-2348 GVTDAVNALTQRLNQ
+2348 
-2363 PISATVDPY
+2363 VDPY
-2372 GRKGAVNQLSKAS
+2372 GSKGAVNQLNKAS
-2385 KFMNKNGLTK
+2385 NFMTKRGLIK

>member
-1 MANSLGTRLA
+1 LLANSFKTVFVELTDTVFLSFISTFRLPNFEENKHKDMANSLGTRLA

-17 GGADQARKQV
+17 GGAEQARKQV

-32 EWAKLGKEVQEAQRN
+32 EWAKLGKEVQQAQRN

-57 DKNKKIYTDALKQ
+57 DENKKTYTEALKQ

-85 NTVQKYL
+85 NTVEKYL
-92 NDVSG
+92 ADISG

-108 GLNQMLLGVNPK
+108 GLKQMLLGVNPK
-120 NVESLRTV
+120 SIESLNTV
-128 REYIKQIADEIQR
+128 RDYIKQIADEAQR

-173 LISTTQKNTQ
+173 LISSTRLNTQ
-183 EIQIYRDQLKKVE
+183 EIQKYREQLAQVE
-196 DEEQRRI
+196 AEETR
-203 SANAG
+203 
-208 RVMGNLGGSSLS
+208 
-220 EIQEAI
+220 
-226 KVTTQLRDAQKL
+226 
-238 GGQEWNNYNVQIQSA
+238 
-253 QKYLSDFN
+253 
-261 NLTKQL
+261 
-267 SMADRMRNLGEVSE
+267 
-281 ASLTELKKYWQEQV
+281 
-295 NGTMLS
+295 
-301 SSELAKYEAQLKKVT
+301 
-316 DEEQRR
+316 
-322 ISANA
+322 
-327 GRVMGNLGG
+327 
-336 SSVSEIQEAIKVTTQ
+336 
-351 LRDAQKRGSQEWEI
+351 
-365 YNDEIQKAQKYLQD
+365 
-379 FNDKAKQLTMFRQ
+379 
-392 MGDLTKVSSSSL
+392 
-404 SELKKYWQEQIN
+404 
-416 GADTTSAKLKHYQI
+416 
-430 QLQAVMKEEERR
+430 
-442 ISVQAGKVMGNLT
+442 
-455 DSSVSEIQ
+455 
-463 EAIKVTMQLR
+463 
-473 DAQKLGSQEWDI
+473 
-485 YNDEIQKAQ
+485 
-494 KYLSDFNDLTK
+494 
-505 QLSMSD
+505 
-511 RMRDL
+511 
-516 GKASE
+516 
-521 SSLAELKKYWQE
+521 
-533 QVNGAQRGSQEL
+533 
-545 AEYESKLK
+545 
-553 QVLDEEKKRSAKSA
+553 
-567 VSVFSNLSGSS
+567 
-578 LTEIQDAIKA
+578 
-588 TTQLRDATE
+588 
-597 LGSKQW
+597 
-603 DIYNQY
+603 
-609 IERAKNYLSDFENTS
+609 
-624 KNAAIAERMKNI
+624 
-636 GNASTSSLAELK
+636 
-648 KFWQEQVDGAELSSQ
+648 
-663 KLQQYQQS
+663 
-671 LEAVVNEEQKRV
+671 RV

-698 FDGTISQTKEAIK
+698 FDGTIAQTKEAIK

-740 KLKQSSAQFSTMDE
+740 KLKQSSAEFTSLED
-754 ALLKAE
+754 ALDKAE
-760 EVGMGTF
+760 TVGQGTF

-779 SLEVYKKS
+779 SLEEYKKK

-798 IQVALEVIDKKQ
+798 IEDALSTIEKKQ
-810 KGALLSAKELD
+810 KNSVLSAKELD
-821 DIILNLKA
+821 KVLLSLKTA
-829 APLEDL
+829 SLEDL
-835 QKAASQLQQELSEAE
+835 QKAAAQLQEELSKTE
-850 RDTRE
+850 RDAE
-855 YMETSMNLRRVNEQ
+855 KYVETSMNLRRVNEQ

-1100 GLSDDYLKN
+1100 GLSDEYLKN
-1109 LIEQGRTMEAIIAVF
+1109 LIEQGKTIQAVIAVF

-1196 LRMGNA
+1196 QRMGNA

-1209 SGFVEWLTDVLR
+1209 SGIVEWLTDVLR
-1221 YIASIPN
+1221 YISSIPN

-1242 ALQVLVGVMI
+1242 TVQALVGVMI

-1262 ANILLFGKMMKAGT
+1262 ANIVLFTKMVKEGTASVNIFKIAWKWLSKAM
-1276 VSLNV
+1276 
-1281 FKTAWQALTFAMSKN
+1281 MSN
-1296 PIGWAVL
+1296 PLGWVVL
-1303 GFTALA
+1303 GFTALT
-1309 SAVTMFKKTVDQAA
+1309 SAVTYFKKSVDEAT
-1323 KAQAEFESS
+1323 KAQSEFEAA
-1332 IQKETFELNNL
+1332 IQKETFELSNL

-1443 DAMARIMDGMNKVV
+1443 DAMALIMDGMNKVV

-1494 KNIRKEAGQTHTFLE
+1494 KNIRKEAGQTQTFLE

-1515 ESKTEELMLQ
+1515 ERKTEELMLQ

-1532 GILSSSDLSELNTYL
+1532 DILSSSDIPELNTYL
-1547 QQATTYVQRLREDV
+1547 QQATTYVQRLRSDV
-1561 DDLNAKREKGEKLTK
+1561 EYLNAKREKGKKLTELET
-1576 AETDELAEKN
+1576 AELERLNERKEKGIMLNKLEESRLEELNDKRRKGENLTDSELKELKEKN
-1586 RQLGVY
+1586 RLLGAY
-1592 QNNISQVEKRIKAIG
+1592 QYNIDQVEKRIKAIG

-1654 FKSAREE
+1654 FKSAKEE

-1699 QKELNDQ
+1699 QKEMNDEI
-1706 VSAAMAALE
+1706 SAAMSALE

-1726 QAYLNEEITT
+1726 QAYLDEQITT
-1736 EEMNRQIDATEEE
+1736 EEMNRQIDATEEK

-1761 LGESNTFNQK
+1761 LGEENTFNQN

-1779 LESTAALLKKMG
+1779 LESTAALIKKLG
-1791 EKETDGVRK
+1791 ERQTDGLRK

-1868 AVKERMD
+1868 AVKERIN

-1889 NQLRT
+1889 DQLRT

-1958 KGSDDQSELMGAAG
+1958 KGTDERTELMGAAG

-1983 LGTSDTDNAELEA
+1983 LGTSETDNAELEA
-1996 LRIKLEAAAQYYEQF
+1996 LRIRLEAARQYYEEF
-2011 ESRKKELIQQA
+2011 YARKEELIQQA

-2029 QQAEESFL
+2029 QEAEESYR
-2037 MAQKEAYDNYIAA
+2037 MAEKEALDELNTA
-2050 REEQSAKELEIT
+2050 REEQASKELEIT

-2087 FSEVDDR
+2087 FAEVDDR
-2094 KEAAK
+2094 KQAAK
-2099 QLLQTAMK
+2099 MLLQTAMK

-2115 KVQELIMKKALGAQE
+2115 KITELLMKKTLGDQE
-2130 VAQEAATTTTVTALH
+2130 VAQEAATSATVTAIH
-2145 GTQAITDLTVQGAKT
+2145 GSQAITDMTVEGAKT
-2160 SGDIALGTA
+2160 AGDVTSGIARG
-2169 SGAAKT
+2169 SAKT
-2175 IGQLGWWGI
+2175 IGDLGWWGI
-2184 PLVAVISAA
+2184 PLIAVISAA

-2211 VAAATGVSSSK
+2211 VAAATGVSNSK
-2222 GRVATGMLTYA
+2222 GRVAAGMLTYA

-2290 PHIYDS
+2290 PHIYES

-2307 SAAMPTFASGSYPS
+2307 SAAMPTFASGNYPS
-2321 MPAQASQAAQQAGG
+2321 MPAQITQVASGATDMTMQNEQMTQMLG
-2335 SGMSA
+2335 SV
-2340 AEMSQVLT
+2340 AE
-2348 GVTDAVNALTQRLNQ
+2348 ALSTLNERLSK

-2372 GRKGAVNQLSKAS
+2372 GSKGAVNQLNKAS
-2385 KFMNKNGLTK
+2385 NFMTKRGLIK

>member
-17 GGADQARKQV
+17 GGADQARKKI

-32 EWAKLGKEVQEAQRN
+32 EWEELDKVIQEAQRN
-47 MEKSVDTVDY
+47 MEMSVDTVDY
-57 DKNKKIYTDALKQ
+57 DKNKKIYEDALKK
-70 QKQLQKSIQESERNI
+70 QKQLQKSITESERNV

-92 NDVSG
+92 TDISG
-97 QTLRNLNNAQK
+97 QTLRNLNNAQR
-108 GLNQMLLGVNPK
+108 GLRDMLLGVNPK
-120 NVESLRTV
+120 DLKTLNTV
-128 REYIKQIADEIQR
+128 RDYIKQIADEAQR

-173 LISTTQKNTQ
+173 LISSTRLNTQ
-183 EIQIYRDQLKKVE
+183 EIQKYREQLAQVE
-196 DEEQRRI
+196 AEETR
-203 SANAG
+203 
-208 RVMGNLGGSSLS
+208 
-220 EIQEAI
+220 
-226 KVTTQLRDAQKL
+226 
-238 GGQEWNNYNVQIQSA
+238 
-253 QKYLSDFN
+253 
-261 NLTKQL
+261 
-267 SMADRMRNLGEVSE
+267 
-281 ASLTELKKYWQEQV
+281 
-295 NGTMLS
+295 
-301 SSELAKYEAQLKKVT
+301 
-316 DEEQRR
+316 
-322 ISANA
+322 
-327 GRVMGNLGG
+327 
-336 SSVSEIQEAIKVTTQ
+336 
-351 LRDAQKRGSQEWEI
+351 
-365 YNDEIQKAQKYLQD
+365 
-379 FNDKAKQLTMFRQ
+379 
-392 MGDLTKVSSSSL
+392 
-404 SELKKYWQEQIN
+404 
-416 GADTTSAKLKHYQI
+416 
-430 QLQAVMKEEERR
+430 
-442 ISVQAGKVMGNLT
+442 
-455 DSSVSEIQ
+455 
-463 EAIKVTMQLR
+463 
-473 DAQKLGSQEWDI
+473 
-485 YNDEIQKAQ
+485 
-494 KYLSDFNDLTK
+494 
-505 QLSMSD
+505 
-511 RMRDL
+511 
-516 GKASE
+516 
-521 SSLAELKKYWQE
+521 
-533 QVNGAQRGSQEL
+533 
-545 AEYESKLK
+545 
-553 QVLDEEKKRSAKSA
+553 
-567 VSVFSNLSGSS
+567 
-578 LTEIQDAIKA
+578 
-588 TTQLRDATE
+588 
-597 LGSKQW
+597 
-603 DIYNQY
+603 
-609 IERAKNYLSDFENTS
+609 
-624 KNAAIAERMKNI
+624 
-636 GNASTSSLAELK
+636 
-648 KFWQEQVDGAELSSQ
+648 
-663 KLQQYQQS
+663 
-671 LEAVVNEEQKRV
+671 RV

-725 KGIKDVESA
+725 NGVKEVESA

-740 KLKQSSAQFSTMDE
+740 KLKQSSAEFTSLED
-754 ALLKAE
+754 ALDKAE
-760 EVGMGTF
+760 TVGQGTF

-779 SLEVYKKS
+779 SLEEYKKK

-798 IQVALEVIDKKQ
+798 IEDALSTIEKKQ
-810 KGALLSAKELD
+810 KSSVLSAEELNKV
-821 DIILNLKA
+821 ILTLKT

-835 QKAASQLQQELSEAE
+835 QKAAAQLQQELSKTE
-850 RDTRE
+850 RDADK
-855 YMETSMNLRRVNEQ
+855 YVETSMNLRRVNEQ

-1039 IVDVVNRI
+1039 IVDIVTRI

-1055 LSMSDLI
+1055 LSMSNLI
-1062 ALAGTLDAL
+1062 ALGGTVDAL
-1071 GQHAEMG
+1071 GQNAEMS

-1100 GLSDDYLKN
+1100 GLSDDYLKS
-1109 LIEQGRTMEAIIAVF
+1109 LINQGKTMEAIIAVF

-1196 LRMGNA
+1196 QRMGNA

-1209 SGFVEWLTDVLR
+1209 SGIVEWLTDVLR
-1221 YIASIPN
+1221 YISSIPN

-1242 ALQVLVGVMI
+1242 TVQALVGVMI

-1262 ANILLFGKMMKAGT
+1262 ANIVLFTKMVKEGTASVNIFKIAWKWLSKAM
-1276 VSLNV
+1276 
-1281 FKTAWQALTFAMSKN
+1281 MSN
-1296 PIGWAVL
+1296 PLGWVVL
-1303 GFTALA
+1303 GFTALT
-1309 SAVTMFKKTVDQAA
+1309 SAVTYFKKSVDEAT
-1323 KAQAEFESS
+1323 KAQSEFEAA
-1332 IQKETFELNNL
+1332 IQKETFELSNL

-1443 DAMARIMDGMNKVV
+1443 DAMALIMDGMNKVV

-1468 GFMEKYNKNIKQLPF
+1468 GFMEKYDKNIKQLPF

-1494 KNIRKEAGQTHTFLE
+1494 KNIRKEAGQTQTFLE

-1515 ESKTEELMLQ
+1515 ERKTEELMLQ

-1532 GILSSSDLSELNTYL
+1532 DILSSSDLPELNTYL
-1547 QQATTYVQRLREDV
+1547 QQATTYVQRLRSDV
-1561 DDLNAKREKGEKLTK
+1561 EYLNAKREKGKKLTELET
-1576 AETDELAEKN
+1576 AELERLNERKEKGIMLNKLEESRLEELNDKRRKGENLTDSELKELKEKN
-1586 RQLGVY
+1586 RLLGAY
-1592 QNNISQVEKRIKAIG
+1592 QYNIDQVEKRIKAIG

-1654 FKSAREE
+1654 FKSAKEE

-1699 QKELNDQ
+1699 QKEMNDEI
-1706 VSAAMAALE
+1706 SAAMSALE

-1726 QAYLNEEITT
+1726 QAYLDEQITT

-1761 LGESNTFNQK
+1761 LGEENTFNQN

-1779 LESTAALLKKMG
+1779 LESTAALIKKLG
-1791 EKETDGVRK
+1791 ERQTDGLRK

-1868 AVKERMD
+1868 AVKERIN

-1889 NQLRT
+1889 DQLRT

-1958 KGSDDQSELMGAAG
+1958 KGTDERTELMGAAG

-1983 LGTSDTDNAELEA
+1983 LGTSETDNAELEA

-2050 REEQSAKELEIT
+2050 REEQSSKELEIT

-2087 FSEVDDR
+2087 FAEVDDR
-2094 KEAAK
+2094 KQAAK
-2099 QLLQTAMK
+2099 MLLQTAMK

-2115 KVQELIMKKALGAQE
+2115 KITELLMKKTLGDQE
-2130 VAQEAATTTTVTALH
+2130 VAQEAATSATVTAIH
-2145 GTQAITDLTVQGAKT
+2145 GSQAITDMTVEGAKT
-2160 SGDIALGTA
+2160 EGDVTSGIARG
-2169 SGAAKT
+2169 SAKT
-2175 IGQLGWWGI
+2175 IGDLGWWGI
-2184 PLVAVISAA
+2184 PLIAVISAA
-2193 LSALMGLAMGK
+2193 LSAMMGLAMGK
-2204 LNKSKQE
+2204 LNKAKQD

-2222 GRVATGMLTYA
+2222 GRVAAGMLTYA

-2290 PHIYDS
+2290 PHIYES

-2321 MPAQASQAAQQAGG
+2321 MPAQITQVASGATDMTMQNEQMTQMLG
-2335 SGMSA
+2335 SV
-2340 AEMSQVLT
+2340 AE
-2348 GVTDAVNALTQRLNQ
+2348 ALSTLNERLSK

-2372 GRKGAVNQLSKAS
+2372 GSKGAVNQLNKAS
-2385 KFMNKNGLTK
+2385 NFMTKRGLIK

>member
-17 GGADQARKQV
+17 GGAEQARKQV

-32 EWAKLGKEVQEAQRN
+32 EWAKLGKEVQQAQRN

-57 DKNKKIYTDALKQ
+57 DENKKAYTEALKQ

-85 NTVQKYL
+85 NTVEKYL
-92 NDVSG
+92 ADISG

-108 GLNQMLLGVNPK
+108 GLKQMLLGVNPK
-120 NVESLRTV
+120 NIESLNTV
-128 REYIKQIADEIQR
+128 RDYIKQIADEAQR

-173 LISTTQKNTQ
+173 LISSTRLNTQ
-183 EIQIYRDQLKKVE
+183 EIQKYREQLAQVE
-196 DEEQRRI
+196 AEETR
-203 SANAG
+203 
-208 RVMGNLGGSSLS
+208 
-220 EIQEAI
+220 
-226 KVTTQLRDAQKL
+226 
-238 GGQEWNNYNVQIQSA
+238 
-253 QKYLSDFN
+253 
-261 NLTKQL
+261 
-267 SMADRMRNLGEVSE
+267 
-281 ASLTELKKYWQEQV
+281 
-295 NGTMLS
+295 
-301 SSELAKYEAQLKKVT
+301 
-316 DEEQRR
+316 
-322 ISANA
+322 
-327 GRVMGNLGG
+327 
-336 SSVSEIQEAIKVTTQ
+336 
-351 LRDAQKRGSQEWEI
+351 
-365 YNDEIQKAQKYLQD
+365 
-379 FNDKAKQLTMFRQ
+379 
-392 MGDLTKVSSSSL
+392 
-404 SELKKYWQEQIN
+404 
-416 GADTTSAKLKHYQI
+416 
-430 QLQAVMKEEERR
+430 
-442 ISVQAGKVMGNLT
+442 
-455 DSSVSEIQ
+455 
-463 EAIKVTMQLR
+463 
-473 DAQKLGSQEWDI
+473 
-485 YNDEIQKAQ
+485 
-494 KYLSDFNDLTK
+494 
-505 QLSMSD
+505 
-511 RMRDL
+511 
-516 GKASE
+516 
-521 SSLAELKKYWQE
+521 
-533 QVNGAQRGSQEL
+533 
-545 AEYESKLK
+545 
-553 QVLDEEKKRSAKSA
+553 
-567 VSVFSNLSGSS
+567 
-578 LTEIQDAIKA
+578 
-588 TTQLRDATE
+588 
-597 LGSKQW
+597 
-603 DIYNQY
+603 
-609 IERAKNYLSDFENTS
+609 
-624 KNAAIAERMKNI
+624 
-636 GNASTSSLAELK
+636 
-648 KFWQEQVDGAELSSQ
+648 
-663 KLQQYQQS
+663 
-671 LEAVVNEEQKRV
+671 RV

-711 LLEQYKQQLKTSDT
+711 LLEQYKQQLKTSDI
-725 KGIKDVESA
+725 KGVKEVESA

-740 KLKQSSAQFSTMDE
+740 KLKQSSAEFSSLDE
-754 ALLKAE
+754 ALDKAE
-760 EVGMGTF
+760 TVGQGTF

-779 SLEVYKKS
+779 SLEEYKKK

-798 IQVALEVIDKKQ
+798 IEDALSTIEKKQ
-810 KGALLSAKELD
+810 KNSVLSAEELNKV
-821 DIILNLKA
+821 ILTLKT

-835 QKAASQLQQELSEAE
+835 QKAAAQLQEELSKTE
-850 RDTRE
+850 RDAGK
-855 YMETSMNLRRVNEQ
+855 YVETSMNLRRVNEQ

-1109 LIEQGRTMEAIIAVF
+1109 LIEQGKTIQAVIAVF

-1196 LRMGNA
+1196 QRMGNA

-1221 YIASIPN
+1221 YISSIPN
-1228 RFERGETSIRLMAV
+1228 RFERGEKSIRLMAV
-1242 ALQVLVGVMI
+1242 TVQALVGVMI

-1262 ANILLFGKMMKAGT
+1262 ANIVLFTKMVKAGT
-1276 VSLNV
+1276 ASVNI
-1281 FKTAWQALTFAMSKN
+1281 FKIAWQWLSKAMMSN
-1296 PIGWAVL
+1296 PLGWVVL
-1303 GFTALA
+1303 GFTALT
-1309 SAVTMFKKTVDQAA
+1309 SAITYFKKSVDEAT
-1323 KAQAEFESS
+1323 KAQSEFEAA
-1332 IQKETFELNNL
+1332 IQKETFELSNL

-1429 SLNKMQN
+1429 SLNKMEN

-1494 KNIRKEAGQTHTFLE
+1494 KNIRKEAGQTQTFLE

-1532 GILSSSDLSELNTYL
+1532 GILSSSDIPELNTYL
-1547 QQATTYVQRLREDV
+1547 QQATTYVQRLRSDV
-1561 DDLNAKREKGEKLTK
+1561 EYLNAKREKGKKLTELET
-1576 AETDELAEKN
+1576 AELERLNERKEKGIMLNKLEESRLEELNDKRRKGENLTDSELKELKEKN
-1586 RQLGVY
+1586 RLLGVY
-1592 QNNISQVEKRIKAIG
+1592 QYNIDQVEKRIKAIG

-1654 FKSAREE
+1654 FKSAKEE
-1661 YEALKKMEQDVAKVL
+1661 YEALKKMEEEVAKVL

-1699 QKELNDQ
+1699 QKEMNDEI
-1706 VSAAMAALE
+1706 SAAMSALE

-1726 QAYLNEEITT
+1726 QAYLDEQITT

-1761 LGESNTFNQK
+1761 LGEENTFNQN

-1779 LESTAALLKKMG
+1779 LESTAALIKKLG
-1791 EKETDGVRK
+1791 ERQTDGLRK

-1868 AVKERMD
+1868 AVKERIN

-1889 NQLRT
+1889 DQLRT

-1923 QDSKAA
+1923 QDSKEA

-1958 KGSDDQSELMGAAG
+1958 KGTDERTELMGAAG

-1983 LGTSDTDNAELEA
+1983 LGTSETDNAELEA
-1996 LRIKLEAAAQYYEQF
+1996 LRIRLEAARQYYEEF
-2011 ESRKKELIQQA
+2011 YARKEELIQQA

-2029 QQAEESFL
+2029 QEAEESYR
-2037 MAQKEAYDNYIAA
+2037 MAEKEALDELNAA
-2050 REEQSAKELEIT
+2050 REEQASKELEIT

-2087 FSEVDDR
+2087 FAEVDDR
-2094 KEAAK
+2094 KQAAK
-2099 QLLQTAMK
+2099 MLLQTAMK

-2115 KVQELIMKKALGAQE
+2115 KITELLMKKTLGDQE
-2130 VAQEAATTTTVTALH
+2130 VAQEAATSATITALH
-2145 GTQAITDLTVQGAKT
+2145 GTQAVTDLTVQGAKT
-2160 SGDIALGTA
+2160 TADISAGIA
-2169 SGAAKT
+2169 SGSAKT

-2193 LSALMGLAMGK
+2193 LAALMGLAMGK
-2204 LNKSKQE
+2204 LNKAKQD

-2222 GRVATGMLTYA
+2222 GRVAAGMLTYA

-2290 PHIYDS
+2290 PHIYES

-2321 MPAQASQAAQQAGG
+2321 MPAQITQVASGATDMTMQNEQMTQMLG
-2335 SGMSA
+2335 SV
-2340 AEMSQVLT
+2340 AE
-2348 GVTDAVNALTQRLNQ
+2348 ALSTLNERLSK

-2372 GRKGAVNQLSKAS
+2372 GSKGAVNQLNKAS
-2385 KFMNKNGLTK
+2385 NFMTKRGLIK

>member
-1 MANSLGTRLA
+1 MANSLGNRLA

-17 GGADQARKQV
+17 GGADQAQKQV
-27 EEMRK
+27 DKMRDEWKKLRK
-32 EWAKLGKEVQEAQRN
+32 EVENAQEQMNATTN
-47 MEKSVDTVDY
+47 TTLY
-57 DKNKKIYTDALKQ
+57 DDNKKIYNEKV
-70 QKQLQKSIQESERNI
+70 KQLERLTKLIRENQRNV
-85 NTVQKYL
+85 NTVNKYL
-92 NDVSG
+92 NDISG
-97 QTLRNLNNAQK
+97 QTLRNLGEARK
-108 GLNQMLLGVNPK
+108 GLNQMLLGINPK
-120 NVESLRTV
+120 NAETLQTV
-128 REYIKQIADEIQR
+128 RDYIKQIADEIQR

-173 LISTTQKNTQ
+173 LISTTQKNTR
-183 EIQIYRDQLKKVE
+183 EIQTYREQLKKVE

-203 SANAG
+203 SSKAG
-208 RVMGNLGGSSLS
+208 RVMGNL
-220 EIQEAI
+220 
-226 KVTTQLRDAQKL
+226 D
-238 GGQEWNNYNVQIQSA
+238 
-253 QKYLSDFN
+253 
-261 NLTKQL
+261 
-267 SMADRMRNLGEVSE
+267 
-281 ASLTELKKYWQEQV
+281 
-295 NGTMLS
+295 
-301 SSELAKYEAQLKKVT
+301 
-316 DEEQRR
+316 
-322 ISANA
+322 
-327 GRVMGNLGG
+327 G

-351 LRDAQKRGSQEWEI
+351 LRDAQKLGSAEWE
-365 YNDEIQKAQKYLQD
+365 
-379 FNDKAKQLTMFRQ
+379 
-392 MGDLTKVSSSSL
+392 
-404 SELKKYWQEQIN
+404 
-416 GADTTSAKLKHYQI
+416 
-430 QLQAVMKEEERR
+430 
-442 ISVQAGKVMGNLT
+442 
-455 DSSVSEIQ
+455 
-463 EAIKVTMQLR
+463 
-473 DAQKLGSQEWDI
+473 I

-588 TTQLRDATE
+588 TAQLRDATE

-609 IERAKNYLSDFENTS
+609 IERAKKYLSDFENTS

-663 KLQQYQQS
+663 KLQQYQQN
-671 LEAVVNEEQKRV
+671 LEAVIKEEQSRI
-683 SQRAQTTLGKVQTGT
+683 SNRAQTTLGKVQTGT

-725 KGIKDVESA
+725 KGVKEVESA

-740 KLKQSSAQFSTMDE
+740 KLKQSSAEFSSLDE
-754 ALLKAE
+754 ALDKAE
-760 EVGMGTF
+760 TVGKGTF

-779 SLEVYKKS
+779 SLEEYKKK

-798 IQVALEVIDKKQ
+798 IEDALSTIEKKQ
-810 KGALLSAKELD
+810 KSSVLSAEELNKV
-821 DIILNLKA
+821 ILTLKT

-1039 IVDVVNRI
+1039 IADVVNRI

-1109 LIEQGRTMEAIIAVF
+1109 LIEQGKTIQAVIAVF

-1196 LRMGNA
+1196 QRMGNA

-1221 YIASIPN
+1221 YISSIPN
-1228 RFERGETSIRLMAV
+1228 RFERGETSIRLTAV

-1262 ANILLFGKMMKAGT
+1262 ANIVLFTKMVKSGT
-1276 VSLNV
+1276 ASVNI
-1281 FKTAWQALTFAMSKN
+1281 FKIAWQSLSKAMMSN
-1296 PIGWAVL
+1296 PLGWVVL
-1303 GFTALA
+1303 GFTALT
-1309 SAVTMFKKTVDQAA
+1309 SAVTYFKKSVDEAT
-1323 KAQAEFESS
+1323 KAQAGFEAA
-1332 IQKETFELNNL
+1332 IQKETFELSNL

-1443 DAMARIMDGMNKVV
+1443 DAMALIMDGMNKVV

-1468 GFMEKYNKNIKQLPF
+1468 GFMEKYDKNIKQLPF

-1494 KNIRKEAGQTHTFLE
+1494 KNIRKEAGQTQTFLE

-1525 DLRKSNQ
+1525 DLRKSDQ
-1532 GILSSSDLSELNTYL
+1532 GILSSSDLPELNTYL

-1561 DDLNAKREKGEKLTK
+1561 DELNAKREKGEKLTK
-1576 AETDELAEKN
+1576 AETAELAEKN

-1654 FKSAREE
+1654 FKSAKEE

-1688 LKVRKSGTRGE
+1688 LKVRKSGTCGE
-1699 QKELNDQ
+1699 QKEMNDEI
-1706 VSAAMAALE
+1706 SAAMSALE

-1726 QAYLNEEITT
+1726 QAYLDEEITT

-1779 LESTAALLKKMG
+1779 LESTAALIKKMG

-1875 ALVSLSEDAYSLNE
+1875 ALVSLSEDAYNMNE
-1889 NQLRT
+1889 IQLRGR
-1894 YLSNIDAVWAES
+1894 LLGIDKMWAES

-1929 AEKYAKDIKEM
+1929 AEKYASDIKNM
-1940 IDVQWETSG
+1940 IDVQWSSVG
-1949 NQKLWEDRI
+1949 SDKMWEDRI
-1958 KGSDDQSELMGAAG
+1958 REAEKQGDLIQSAG
-1972 NLGLASTQSSF
+1972 RLGLASSQTSF
-1983 LGTSDTDNAELEA
+1983 LGVSDTDNAELEA
-1996 LRIKLEAAAQYYEQF
+1996 LRIKLKAAQQYYEQF
-2011 ESRKKELIQQA
+2011 YNRKNELIKQA
-2022 IASGATQ
+2022 IASGATE
-2029 QQAEESFL
+2029 QQAEESYRI
-2037 MAQKEAYDNYIAA
+2037 AEKEALDALTAA

-2062 ESKLSTLKNYTD
+2062 ESKLQTMKNYTD
-2074 AVVDFSE
+2074 AIVDFSG

-2087 FSEVDDR
+2087 FAEVSDR

-2099 QLLQTAMK
+2099 QLLQTMMK

-2115 KVQELIMKKALGAQE
+2115 KVQELVMKKALNAQE
-2130 VAQEAATTTTVTALH
+2130 VAQESATSATITAVH
-2145 GTQAITDLTVQGAKT
+2145 GSQAITDLSVQGAKT
-2160 SGDIALGTA
+2160 AADVSAGTA
-2169 SGAAKT
+2169 SGAAKI
-2175 IGQLGWWGI
+2175 IGELGWWGI
-2184 PLVAVISAA
+2184 PLIAVISAA

-2211 VAAATGVSSSK
+2211 VAAATGVSSK
-2222 GRVATGMLTYA
+2222 GRVAAGMLTYA

-2290 PHIYDS
+2290 PHIYES

-2307 SAAMPTFASGSYPS
+2307 RAAMPAFAGGSYPS
-2321 MPAQASQAAQQAGG
+2321 MPTQVQQSSVAAADA
-2335 SGMSA
+2335 GMSNA
-2340 AEMSQVLT
+2340 QMAQTLADVAN
-2348 GVTDAVNALTQRLNQ
+2348 AVAALTDRLNK
-2363 PISATVDPY
+2363 PISATMDPY
-2372 GRKGAVNQLSKAS
+2372 EANKTLRKTNT
-2385 KFMNKNGLTK
+2385 FMEKKGLIK

>member
-1 MANSLGTRLA
+1 LLHIAREVCRKPLERLLANSFKTVSVELTDTVFLSFISTFRVPNFEGNKHKDMANSLGTRLA

-17 GGADQARKQV
+17 GGAEQARKQV
-27 EEMRK
+27 EQMRE
-32 EWAKLGKEVQEAQRN
+32 EWKKLGKQAQEAQKN
-47 MEKSVDTVDY
+47 MQATVDTVAY
-57 DKNKKIYTDALKQ
+57 DKNKKIYEDALKQ
-70 QKQLQKSIQESERNI
+70 QKQLQKSITESERNI

-92 NDVSG
+92 TDISG

-108 GLNQMLLGVNPK
+108 GLKQMLLGVNPK
-120 NVESLRTV
+120 DLQTLNTV
-128 REYIKQIADEIQR
+128 RDYIKQIADEAQR

-173 LISTTQKNTQ
+173 LISSTRLNTQ
-183 EIQIYRDQLKKVE
+183 EIQKYREQLAQVE
-196 DEEQRRI
+196 AEETR
-203 SANAG
+203 
-208 RVMGNLGGSSLS
+208 
-220 EIQEAI
+220 
-226 KVTTQLRDAQKL
+226 
-238 GGQEWNNYNVQIQSA
+238 
-253 QKYLSDFN
+253 
-261 NLTKQL
+261 
-267 SMADRMRNLGEVSE
+267 
-281 ASLTELKKYWQEQV
+281 
-295 NGTMLS
+295 
-301 SSELAKYEAQLKKVT
+301 
-316 DEEQRR
+316 
-322 ISANA
+322 
-327 GRVMGNLGG
+327 
-336 SSVSEIQEAIKVTTQ
+336 
-351 LRDAQKRGSQEWEI
+351 
-365 YNDEIQKAQKYLQD
+365 
-379 FNDKAKQLTMFRQ
+379 
-392 MGDLTKVSSSSL
+392 
-404 SELKKYWQEQIN
+404 
-416 GADTTSAKLKHYQI
+416 
-430 QLQAVMKEEERR
+430 
-442 ISVQAGKVMGNLT
+442 
-455 DSSVSEIQ
+455 
-463 EAIKVTMQLR
+463 
-473 DAQKLGSQEWDI
+473 
-485 YNDEIQKAQ
+485 
-494 KYLSDFNDLTK
+494 
-505 QLSMSD
+505 
-511 RMRDL
+511 
-516 GKASE
+516 
-521 SSLAELKKYWQE
+521 
-533 QVNGAQRGSQEL
+533 
-545 AEYESKLK
+545 
-553 QVLDEEKKRSAKSA
+553 
-567 VSVFSNLSGSS
+567 
-578 LTEIQDAIKA
+578 
-588 TTQLRDATE
+588 
-597 LGSKQW
+597 
-603 DIYNQY
+603 
-609 IERAKNYLSDFENTS
+609 
-624 KNAAIAERMKNI
+624 
-636 GNASTSSLAELK
+636 
-648 KFWQEQVDGAELSSQ
+648 
-663 KLQQYQQS
+663 
-671 LEAVVNEEQKRV
+671 RV

-725 KGIKDVESA
+725 NGVKEVESA

-740 KLKQSSAQFSTMDE
+740 KLKQSSAEFTSLED
-754 ALLKAE
+754 ALDKAE
-760 EVGMGTF
+760 TVGQGTF

-779 SLEVYKKS
+779 SLEEYKKK

-798 IQVALEVIDKKQ
+798 IEDALSTIEKKQ
-810 KGALLSAKELD
+810 KSSVLSAEELNKV
-821 DIILNLKA
+821 ILTLKT

-835 QKAASQLQQELSEAE
+835 QKAAAQLQQELSKTE
-850 RDTRE
+850 RDADK
-855 YMETSMNLRRVNEQ
+855 YVETSMNLRRVNEQ

-1039 IVDVVNRI
+1039 IVDIVTRI

-1055 LSMSDLI
+1055 LSMSNLI
-1062 ALAGTLDAL
+1062 ALGGTVDAL
-1071 GQHAEMG
+1071 GQNAEMS

-1100 GLSDDYLKN
+1100 GLSDDYLKS
-1109 LIEQGRTMEAIIAVF
+1109 LINQGKTMEAIIAVF

-1196 LRMGNA
+1196 QRMGNA

-1209 SGFVEWLTDVLR
+1209 SGIVEWLTDVLR
-1221 YIASIPN
+1221 YISSIPN

-1242 ALQVLVGVMI
+1242 TVQALVGVMI

-1262 ANILLFGKMMKAGT
+1262 ANIVLFTKMVKEGTASVNIFKIAWKWLSKAM
-1276 VSLNV
+1276 
-1281 FKTAWQALTFAMSKN
+1281 MSN
-1296 PIGWAVL
+1296 PLGWVVL
-1303 GFTALA
+1303 GFTALT
-1309 SAVTMFKKTVDQAA
+1309 SAVTYFKKSVDEAT
-1323 KAQAEFESS
+1323 KAQSEFEAA
-1332 IQKETFELNNL
+1332 IQKETFELSNL

-1443 DAMARIMDGMNKVV
+1443 DAMALIMDGMNKVV

-1468 GFMEKYNKNIKQLPF
+1468 GFMEKYDKNIKQLPF

-1494 KNIRKEAGQTHTFLE
+1494 KNIRKEAGQTQTFLE

-1515 ESKTEELMLQ
+1515 ERKTEELMLQ

-1532 GILSSSDLSELNTYL
+1532 DILSSSDLPELNTYL
-1547 QQATTYVQRLREDV
+1547 QQATTYVQRLRSDV
-1561 DDLNAKREKGEKLTK
+1561 EYLNAKREKGKKLTELET
-1576 AETDELAEKN
+1576 AELERLNERKEKGIMLNKLEESRLEELNDKRRKGENLTDSELKELKEKN
-1586 RQLGVY
+1586 RLLGAY
-1592 QNNISQVEKRIKAIG
+1592 QYNIDQVEKRIKAIG

-1654 FKSAREE
+1654 FKSAKEE

-1699 QKELNDQ
+1699 QKEMNDEI
-1706 VSAAMAALE
+1706 SAAMSALE

-1726 QAYLNEEITT
+1726 QAYLDEQITT

-1761 LGESNTFNQK
+1761 LGEENTFNQN

-1779 LESTAALLKKMG
+1779 LESTAALIKKLG
-1791 EKETDGVRK
+1791 ERQTDGLRK

-1868 AVKERMD
+1868 AVKERIN

-1889 NQLRT
+1889 DQLRT

-1958 KGSDDQSELMGAAG
+1958 KGTDERTELMGAAG

-1983 LGTSDTDNAELEA
+1983 LGTSETDNAELEA

-2050 REEQSAKELEIT
+2050 REEQSSKELEIT

-2087 FSEVDDR
+2087 FAEVDDR
-2094 KEAAK
+2094 KQAAK
-2099 QLLQTAMK
+2099 MLLQTAMK

-2115 KVQELIMKKALGAQE
+2115 KITELLMKKTLGDQE
-2130 VAQEAATTTTVTALH
+2130 VAQEAATSATVTAIH
-2145 GTQAITDLTVQGAKT
+2145 GSQAITDMTVEGAKT
-2160 SGDIALGTA
+2160 EGDVTSGIARG
-2169 SGAAKT
+2169 SAKT
-2175 IGQLGWWGI
+2175 IGDLGWWGI
-2184 PLVAVISAA
+2184 PLIAVISAA

-2204 LNKSKQE
+2204 LNKAKQD

-2222 GRVATGMLTYA
+2222 GRVAAGMLTYA

-2290 PHIYDS
+2290 PHIYES

-2321 MPAQASQAAQQAGG
+2321 MPAQITQVASGATDMTMQNEQMTQMLG
-2335 SGMSA
+2335 SV
-2340 AEMSQVLT
+2340 AE
-2348 GVTDAVNALTQRLNQ
+2348 ALSTLNERLSK

-2372 GRKGAVNQLSKAS
+2372 GSKGAVNQLNKAS
-2385 KFMNKNGLTK
+2385 NFMTKRGLIK

>member
-141 RKGNLVEFSD
+141 RKGNIVEFSD
-151 IIGDIGNVSDKSLGM
+151 IIGDIGNVSDKSLGK
-166 AKQRLQE
+166 AKERLQDLIKSTE
-173 LISTTQKNTQ
+173 LNTQ
-183 EIQIYRDQLKKVE
+183 EIQKYRDQLAQVE
-196 DEEQRRI
+196 AEETR
-203 SANAG
+203 
-208 RVMGNLGGSSLS
+208 
-220 EIQEAI
+220 
-226 KVTTQLRDAQKL
+226 
-238 GGQEWNNYNVQIQSA
+238 
-253 QKYLSDFN
+253 
-261 NLTKQL
+261 
-267 SMADRMRNLGEVSE
+267 
-281 ASLTELKKYWQEQV
+281 
-295 NGTMLS
+295 
-301 SSELAKYEAQLKKVT
+301 
-316 DEEQRR
+316 
-322 ISANA
+322 
-327 GRVMGNLGG
+327 
-336 SSVSEIQEAIKVTTQ
+336 
-351 LRDAQKRGSQEWEI
+351 
-365 YNDEIQKAQKYLQD
+365 
-379 FNDKAKQLTMFRQ
+379 
-392 MGDLTKVSSSSL
+392 
-404 SELKKYWQEQIN
+404 
-416 GADTTSAKLKHYQI
+416 
-430 QLQAVMKEEERR
+430 
-442 ISVQAGKVMGNLT
+442 
-455 DSSVSEIQ
+455 
-463 EAIKVTMQLR
+463 
-473 DAQKLGSQEWDI
+473 
-485 YNDEIQKAQ
+485 
-494 KYLSDFNDLTK
+494 
-505 QLSMSD
+505 
-511 RMRDL
+511 
-516 GKASE
+516 
-521 SSLAELKKYWQE
+521 
-533 QVNGAQRGSQEL
+533 
-545 AEYESKLK
+545 
-553 QVLDEEKKRSAKSA
+553 
-567 VSVFSNLSGSS
+567 
-578 LTEIQDAIKA
+578 
-588 TTQLRDATE
+588 
-597 LGSKQW
+597 
-603 DIYNQY
+603 
-609 IERAKNYLSDFENTS
+609 
-624 KNAAIAERMKNI
+624 
-636 GNASTSSLAELK
+636 
-648 KFWQEQVDGAELSSQ
+648 
-663 KLQQYQQS
+663 
-671 LEAVVNEEQKRV
+671 RV

-740 KLKQSSAQFSTMDE
+740 KLKQSSVQFSTMDE

-779 SLEVYKKS
+779 SLEEYKKS

-798 IQVALEVIDKKQ
+798 IQVALDVIDKKQ

-850 RDTRE
+850 RDTHK

-1100 GLSDDYLKN
+1100 GLSDEYLKN

-1303 GFTALA
+1303 GFTALT

-1405 DKMMENIADKYTD
+1405 DKMMDNIADKYTD

-1494 KNIRKEAGQTHTFLE
+1494 KNIRKEAGQTQTFLE

-1654 FKSAREE
+1654 FKSAKEE

-1779 LESTAALLKKMG
+1779 LESTAALIKKLG
-1791 EKETDGVRK
+1791 ERQTDGLRK

-2087 FSEVDDR
+2087 FSEVSDR

-2099 QLLQTAMK
+2099 QLLQTMMK

-2115 KVQELIMKKALGAQE
+2115 KVQELVMKKALNAQE
-2130 VAQEAATTTTVTALH
+2130 VAQESATSATITAVH
-2145 GTQAITDLTVQGAKT
+2145 GSQAITDLTVQGAKT
-2160 SGDIALGTA
+2160 AADVTTGTA

-2175 IGQLGWWGI
+2175 IGELGWWGI
-2184 PLVAVISAA
+2184 PLIAVISAA
-2193 LSALMGLAMGK
+2193 LSALMGLAMSK

-2211 VAAATGVSSSK
+2211 VAAATGVSSK
-2222 GRVATGMLTYA
+2222 GRVAAGMLTYA

>member
-17 GGADQARKQV
+17 GGAEQARKQV
-27 EEMRK
+27 EQMRE
-32 EWAKLGKEVQEAQRN
+32 EWKKLGKQAQEAQKN
-47 MEKSVDTVDY
+47 MQATVDTVAY
-57 DKNKKIYTDALKQ
+57 DKNKKIYEDALKQ
-70 QKQLQKSIQESERNI
+70 QKQLQKSITESERNI

-92 NDVSG
+92 TDISG

-108 GLNQMLLGVNPK
+108 GLKQMLLGVNPK
-120 NVESLRTV
+120 DLQTLNTV
-128 REYIKQIADEIQR
+128 RDYIKQIADEAQR

-173 LISTTQKNTQ
+173 LISTTQKNTK
-183 EIQIYRDQLKKVE
+183 EIQTYREQLKKVE

-203 SANAG
+203 SSKAG
-208 RVMGNLGGSSLS
+208 RVMGNLDGSSVA

-226 KVTTQLRDAQKL
+226 NVTTKLRDAQKL
-238 GGQEWNNYNVQIQSA
+238 GGQEWEIYNDEIQRA

-261 NLTKQL
+261 NLTKQI
-267 SMADRMRNLGEVSE
+267 A
-281 ASLTELKKYWQEQV
+281 
-295 NGTMLS
+295 
-301 SSELAKYEAQLKKVT
+301 
-316 DEEQRR
+316 
-322 ISANA
+322 
-327 GRVMGNLGG
+327 
-336 SSVSEIQEAIKVTTQ
+336 
-351 LRDAQKRGSQEWEI
+351 
-365 YNDEIQKAQKYLQD
+365 
-379 FNDKAKQLTMFRQ
+379 
-392 MGDLTKVSSSSL
+392 
-404 SELKKYWQEQIN
+404 
-416 GADTTSAKLKHYQI
+416 
-430 QLQAVMKEEERR
+430 
-442 ISVQAGKVMGNLT
+442 
-455 DSSVSEIQ
+455 
-463 EAIKVTMQLR
+463 
-473 DAQKLGSQEWDI
+473 
-485 YNDEIQKAQ
+485 
-494 KYLSDFNDLTK
+494 
-505 QLSMSD
+505 MSD
-511 RMRDL
+511 RMKEL

-521 SSLAELKKYWQE
+521 SSLSELKKYWQE

-609 IERAKNYLSDFENTS
+609 IERAKKYLSDFENTS

-663 KLQQYQQS
+663 KLQQYQQN
-671 LEAVVNEEQKRV
+671 LEAVIKEEQNRI
-683 SQRAQTTLGKVQTGT
+683 SNRAQTTLGKVQTGT
-698 FDGTISQTKEAIK
+698 FDGTIAQTKEAIK

-725 KGIKDVESA
+725 KGVKEVESA

-740 KLKQSSAQFSTMDE
+740 KLKQSSAEFTSLED
-754 ALLKAE
+754 ALDKAE
-760 EVGMGTF
+760 TVGQGTF

-779 SLEVYKKS
+779 SLEEYKKK
-787 LEVSDTKGLKK
+787 LEVSETKGLKK
-798 IQVALEVIDKKQ
+798 IEDALSTIEKKQ
-810 KGALLSAKELD
+810 KNSVLSAKELD
-821 DIILNLKA
+821 KVLLSLKTA
-829 APLEDL
+829 SLEDL
-835 QKAASQLQQELSEAE
+835 QKAAAQLQEELSKTE
-850 RDTRE
+850 RDAE
-855 YMETSMNLRRVNEQ
+855 KYVEKSMDLRRVNEQ

-993 AEAVRQLMKVNAIL
+993 AEAVRRLMKVNAIL

-1100 GLSDDYLKN
+1100 GLSDEYLKN
-1109 LIEQGRTMEAIIAVF
+1109 LIEQGKTIQAVIAVF

-1196 LRMGNA
+1196 QRMGNA

-1221 YIASIPN
+1221 YISSIPN

-1242 ALQVLVGVMI
+1242 TVQALVGVMI

-1262 ANILLFGKMMKAGT
+1262 ANIVLFTKMVKAGT
-1276 VSLNV
+1276 ASVNI
-1281 FKTAWQALTFAMSKN
+1281 FKIAWQWLSKAMMSN
-1296 PIGWAVL
+1296 PLGWVVL
-1303 GFTALA
+1303 GFTALT
-1309 SAVTMFKKTVDQAA
+1309 SAITYFKKSVDEAT
-1323 KAQAEFESS
+1323 KAQSEFEAA
-1332 IQKETFELNNL
+1332 IQKETFELSNL

-1443 DAMARIMDGMNKVV
+1443 DAMALIMDGMNKVV

-1468 GFMEKYNKNIKQLPF
+1468 GFMEKYDKNIKQLPF

-1494 KNIRKEAGQTHTFLE
+1494 KNIRKEAGQTQTFLE

-1515 ESKTEELMLQ
+1515 ESKTEELMLK

-1532 GILSSSDLSELNTYL
+1532 GILSSSDIPELNTYL
-1547 QQATTYVQRLREDV
+1547 QQATTYVQRLRSDV
-1561 DDLNAKREKGEKLTK
+1561 EYLNAKREKGKKLTELET
-1576 AETDELAEKN
+1576 AELERLNERKEKGIMLNKLEESRLEELNDKRRKGENLTDSELNELKEKN
-1586 RQLGVY
+1586 RLLGVY
-1592 QNNISQVEKRIKAIG
+1592 QYNIDQVEKRIKAIG

-1654 FKSAREE
+1654 FKSAKEE
-1661 YEALKKMEQDVAKVL
+1661 YEALKKMEEEVAKVL

-1699 QKELNDQ
+1699 QKEMNDEI
-1706 VSAAMAALE
+1706 SAAMSALE

-1726 QAYLNEEITT
+1726 QAYLDEQITT

-1761 LGESNTFNQK
+1761 LGEENTFNQN

-1779 LESTAALLKKMG
+1779 LESTAALIKKLG
-1791 EKETDGVRK
+1791 ERQTDGLRK

-1868 AVKERMD
+1868 AVKERIN

-1889 NQLRT
+1889 DQLRT

-1923 QDSKAA
+1923 QDSKSA

-1958 KGSDDQSELMGAAG
+1958 KGTDERTELMGAAG

-1983 LGTSDTDNAELEA
+1983 LGTSETDNAELEA

-2050 REEQSAKELEIT
+2050 REEQSSKELEIT

-2094 KEAAK
+2094 KQAAK
-2099 QLLQTAMK
+2099 MLLQTAMK

-2193 LSALMGLAMGK
+2193 LAALMGLAMGK
-2204 LNKSKQE
+2204 LNKAKQD

-2222 GRVATGMLTYA
+2222 GRVAAGMLTYA

-2254 LKTGVYGGGAH
+2254 LKTGVYSGGAH

-2307 SAAMPTFASGSYPS
+2307 SAAMPTFASGNYPS
-2321 MPAQASQAAQQAGG
+2321 MPAQITQVASGATDMTMQNEQMTQMLGSVAEALSTLNERLSKPIRAA
-2335 SGMSA
+2335 
-2340 AEMSQVLT
+2340 
-2348 GVTDAVNALTQRLNQ
+2348 
-2363 PISATVDPY
+2363 VDPY
-2372 GRKGAVNQLSKAS
+2372 GSKGAVNQLNKAS
-2385 KFMNKNGLTK
+2385 NFMTKRGLIK

>member
-17 GGADQARKQV
+17 GGADQARKKI

-32 EWAKLGKEVQEAQRN
+32 EWEELDKVIQEAQRN
-47 MEKSVDTVDY
+47 MEMSVDTVNY
-57 DKNKKIYTDALKQ
+57 DKNKKIYEDALKK
-70 QKQLQKSIQESERNI
+70 QKQLQKSITESERNV

-92 NDVSG
+92 TDISG
-97 QTLRNLNNAQK
+97 QTLRNLNNAQR
-108 GLNQMLLGVNPK
+108 GLRDMLLGVNPK
-120 NVESLRTV
+120 DLKTLNTV
-128 REYIKQIADEIQR
+128 RDYIKQIADEAQR

-173 LISTTQKNTQ
+173 LISSTRLNTQ
-183 EIQIYRDQLKKVE
+183 EIQKYREQLAQVE
-196 DEEQRRI
+196 AEETR
-203 SANAG
+203 
-208 RVMGNLGGSSLS
+208 
-220 EIQEAI
+220 
-226 KVTTQLRDAQKL
+226 
-238 GGQEWNNYNVQIQSA
+238 
-253 QKYLSDFN
+253 
-261 NLTKQL
+261 
-267 SMADRMRNLGEVSE
+267 
-281 ASLTELKKYWQEQV
+281 
-295 NGTMLS
+295 
-301 SSELAKYEAQLKKVT
+301 
-316 DEEQRR
+316 
-322 ISANA
+322 
-327 GRVMGNLGG
+327 
-336 SSVSEIQEAIKVTTQ
+336 
-351 LRDAQKRGSQEWEI
+351 
-365 YNDEIQKAQKYLQD
+365 
-379 FNDKAKQLTMFRQ
+379 
-392 MGDLTKVSSSSL
+392 
-404 SELKKYWQEQIN
+404 
-416 GADTTSAKLKHYQI
+416 
-430 QLQAVMKEEERR
+430 
-442 ISVQAGKVMGNLT
+442 
-455 DSSVSEIQ
+455 
-463 EAIKVTMQLR
+463 
-473 DAQKLGSQEWDI
+473 
-485 YNDEIQKAQ
+485 
-494 KYLSDFNDLTK
+494 
-505 QLSMSD
+505 
-511 RMRDL
+511 
-516 GKASE
+516 
-521 SSLAELKKYWQE
+521 
-533 QVNGAQRGSQEL
+533 
-545 AEYESKLK
+545 
-553 QVLDEEKKRSAKSA
+553 
-567 VSVFSNLSGSS
+567 
-578 LTEIQDAIKA
+578 
-588 TTQLRDATE
+588 
-597 LGSKQW
+597 
-603 DIYNQY
+603 
-609 IERAKNYLSDFENTS
+609 
-624 KNAAIAERMKNI
+624 
-636 GNASTSSLAELK
+636 
-648 KFWQEQVDGAELSSQ
+648 
-663 KLQQYQQS
+663 
-671 LEAVVNEEQKRV
+671 RV
-683 SQRAQTTLGKVQTGT
+683 SQRAQTTLGQVQTGT
-698 FDGTISQTKEAIK
+698 FDGTIAQTKEAIK
-711 LLEQYKQQLKTSDT
+711 LLEQYKQQLKTSDI
-725 KGIKDVESA
+725 KGVKEVESA

-740 KLKQSSAQFSTMDE
+740 KLKQSSAEFSSLDE
-754 ALLKAE
+754 ALDKAE
-760 EVGMGTF
+760 TVGQGTF

-779 SLEVYKKS
+779 SLEEYKKK

-798 IQVALEVIDKKQ
+798 IEDALSTIEKKQ
-810 KGALLSAKELD
+810 KNSVLSAEELNKV
-821 DIILNLKA
+821 ILTLKT

-835 QKAASQLQQELSEAE
+835 QKAAAQLQEELSKTE
-850 RDTRE
+850 RDAE
-855 YMETSMNLRRVNEQ
+855 KYVETSMNLRRVNEQ
-869 INEVKRSWQE
+869 INEVKRSWKE

-1109 LIEQGRTMEAIIAVF
+1109 LIEQGKTIQAVIAVF

-1196 LRMGNA
+1196 QRMGNA

-1221 YIASIPN
+1221 YISSIPN
-1228 RFERGETSIRLMAV
+1228 RFERGEKSIRLMAV
-1242 ALQVLVGVMI
+1242 TVQALVGVMI

-1262 ANILLFGKMMKAGT
+1262 ANIVLFTKMVKAGT
-1276 VSLNV
+1276 ASVNI
-1281 FKTAWQALTFAMSKN
+1281 FKIAWQWLSKAMMSN
-1296 PIGWAVL
+1296 PLGWVVL
-1303 GFTALA
+1303 GFTALT
-1309 SAVTMFKKTVDQAA
+1309 SAVTYFKKSVDEAT
-1323 KAQAEFESS
+1323 KAQSEFEAA
-1332 IQKETFELNNL
+1332 IQKETFELSNL

-1443 DAMARIMDGMNKVV
+1443 DAMALIMDGMNKVV

-1494 KNIRKEAGQTHTFLE
+1494 KNIRKEAGQTQTFLE

-1515 ESKTEELMLQ
+1515 ERKTEELMLQ

-1532 GILSSSDLSELNTYL
+1532 DILSSSDIPELNTYL
-1547 QQATTYVQRLREDV
+1547 QQATTYVQRLRSDV
-1561 DDLNAKREKGEKLTK
+1561 EYLNAKREKGKKLTELET
-1576 AETDELAEKN
+1576 AELERLNERKEKGIMLNKLEESRLEELNDKRRKGENLTDSELKELKEKN
-1586 RQLGVY
+1586 RLLGAY
-1592 QNNISQVEKRIKAIG
+1592 QYNIDQVEKRIKAIG

-1654 FKSAREE
+1654 FKSAKEE

-1699 QKELNDQ
+1699 QKEMNDEI
-1706 VSAAMAALE
+1706 SAAMSALE

-1726 QAYLNEEITT
+1726 QAYLDEQITT
-1736 EEMNRQIDATEEE
+1736 EEMNRQIDATEEK

-1761 LGESNTFNQK
+1761 LGEENTFNQN

-1779 LESTAALLKKMG
+1779 LESTAALIKKLG
-1791 EKETDGVRK
+1791 ERQTDGLRK

-1868 AVKERMD
+1868 AVKERIN

-1889 NQLRT
+1889 DQLRT

-1958 KGSDDQSELMGAAG
+1958 KGTDERTELMGAAG

-1983 LGTSDTDNAELEA
+1983 LGTSETDNAELEA
-1996 LRIKLEAAAQYYEQF
+1996 LRIRLEAARQYYEEF
-2011 ESRKKELIQQA
+2011 YARKEELIQQA

-2029 QQAEESFL
+2029 QEAEESYR
-2037 MAQKEAYDNYIAA
+2037 MAEKEALDELNTA
-2050 REEQSAKELEIT
+2050 REEQASKELEIT

-2087 FSEVDDR
+2087 FAEVDDR
-2094 KEAAK
+2094 KQAAK
-2099 QLLQTAMK
+2099 MLLQTAMK

-2115 KVQELIMKKALGAQE
+2115 KITELLMKKTLGDQE
-2130 VAQEAATTTTVTALH
+2130 VAQEAATSATVTAIH
-2145 GTQAITDLTVQGAKT
+2145 GSQAITDMTVEGAKT
-2160 SGDIALGTA
+2160 AGDVTSGIARG
-2169 SGAAKT
+2169 SAKT
-2175 IGQLGWWGI
+2175 IGDLGWWGI
-2184 PLVAVISAA
+2184 PLIAVISAA

-2211 VAAATGVSSSK
+2211 VAAATGVSNSK
-2222 GRVATGMLTYA
+2222 GRVAAGMLTYA

-2290 PHIYDS
+2290 PHIYES

-2307 SAAMPTFASGSYPS
+2307 SAAMPTFASGNYPS
-2321 MPAQASQAAQQAGG
+2321 MPAQITQVASGATDMTMQNEQMTQMLG
-2335 SGMSA
+2335 SV
-2340 AEMSQVLT
+2340 AE
-2348 GVTDAVNALTQRLNQ
+2348 ALSTLNERLSK

-2372 GRKGAVNQLSKAS
+2372 GSKGAVNQLNKAS
-2385 KFMNKNGLTK
+2385 NFMTKRGLIK

>member
-17 GGADQARKQV
+17 GGADQAKKKLEEMKNELKKLKDASVEAQEKMNASIEKVDFYKYKQV
-27 EEMRK
+27 YEDIEK
-32 EWAKLGKEVQEAQRN
+32 KIKQLSKTINANEATI
-47 MEKSVDTVDY
+47 KTVDT
-57 DKNKKIYTDALKQ
+57 
-70 QKQLQKSIQESERNI
+70 
-85 NTVQKYL
+85 YL
-92 NDVSG
+92 NDISG

-108 GLNQMLLGVNPK
+108 GLKQMLLSVDPK
-120 NVESLRTV
+120 KVETISVLRG
-128 REYIKQIADEIQR
+128 YIKQVYDEIQR

-173 LISTTQKNTQ
+173 LISTTQKNTK
-183 EIQIYRDQLKKVE
+183 EIQTYREQLKKVE

-203 SANAG
+203 SSKAG
-208 RVMGNLGGSSLS
+208 RVMGNLDGSSVA

-226 KVTTQLRDAQKL
+226 NVTTKLRDAQKL
-238 GGQEWNNYNVQIQSA
+238 GGQEWEIYNDEIQRA

-261 NLTKQL
+261 NLTKQI
-267 SMADRMRNLGEVSE
+267 A
-281 ASLTELKKYWQEQV
+281 
-295 NGTMLS
+295 
-301 SSELAKYEAQLKKVT
+301 
-316 DEEQRR
+316 
-322 ISANA
+322 
-327 GRVMGNLGG
+327 
-336 SSVSEIQEAIKVTTQ
+336 
-351 LRDAQKRGSQEWEI
+351 
-365 YNDEIQKAQKYLQD
+365 
-379 FNDKAKQLTMFRQ
+379 
-392 MGDLTKVSSSSL
+392 
-404 SELKKYWQEQIN
+404 
-416 GADTTSAKLKHYQI
+416 
-430 QLQAVMKEEERR
+430 
-442 ISVQAGKVMGNLT
+442 
-455 DSSVSEIQ
+455 
-463 EAIKVTMQLR
+463 
-473 DAQKLGSQEWDI
+473 
-485 YNDEIQKAQ
+485 
-494 KYLSDFNDLTK
+494 
-505 QLSMSD
+505 MSD
-511 RMRDL
+511 RMKEL

-609 IERAKNYLSDFENTS
+609 IERAKKYLSDFENTS

-663 KLQQYQQS
+663 KLQQYQQN
-671 LEAVVNEEQKRV
+671 LEAVIKEEQSRI
-683 SQRAQTTLGKVQTGT
+683 SNRAQTTLGKVQTGT
-698 FDGTISQTKEAIK
+698 FDGTIAQTKEAIK
-711 LLEQYKQQLKTSDT
+711 LLEQYKQQLNTSET
-725 KGIKDVESA
+725 NGVKEVESA

-740 KLKQSSAQFSTMDE
+740 KLKQSSAEFTSLED
-754 ALLKAE
+754 ALDKAE
-760 EVGMGTF
+760 AVGQGTF

-779 SLEVYKKS
+779 SLEEYKKK

-798 IQVALEVIDKKQ
+798 IEDALSTIEKKQ
-810 KGALLSAKELD
+810 KSSLLSAEELNKV
-821 DIILNLKA
+821 ILTLKT

-835 QKAASQLQQELSEAE
+835 QKAAAQLQEELSKTKRNAKK
-850 RDTRE
+850 
-855 YMETSMNLRRVNEQ
+855 YVETSMNLRRVNEQ

-1109 LIEQGRTMEAIIAVF
+1109 LIEQGKTIQAVIAVF

-1196 LRMGNA
+1196 QRMGNA

-1221 YIASIPN
+1221 YISSIPN
-1228 RFERGETSIRLMAV
+1228 RFERGEKSIRLMAV
-1242 ALQVLVGVMI
+1242 TVQALVGVMI

-1262 ANILLFGKMMKAGT
+1262 ANIVLFTKMVKAGT
-1276 VSLNV
+1276 ASVNI
-1281 FKTAWQALTFAMSKN
+1281 FKIAWQWLSKAMMSN
-1296 PIGWAVL
+1296 PLGWVVL
-1303 GFTALA
+1303 GFTALT
-1309 SAVTMFKKTVDQAA
+1309 SAITYFKKSVDEAT
-1323 KAQAEFESS
+1323 KAQAGFEAA
-1332 IQKETFELNNL
+1332 IEKERFELNNL
-1343 KYAIDKAN
+1343 RYAIKNAN
-1351 VSNGERAA
+1351 DETGERAY

-1370 YLGFMVTENNYAEK
+1370 YIGFLVTEYNYEQK
-1384 QEYIYSLIN
+1384 KEYIYKLIN
-1393 ARLRETLALKMR
+1393 SRLREMLALKMR

-1429 SLNKMQN
+1429 SLNKMEN

-1468 GFMEKYNKNIKQLPF
+1468 GFMEKYDKNIKQLPF

-1494 KNIRKEAGQTHTFLE
+1494 KNIRKEAGQTQTFLE

-1532 GILSSSDLSELNTYL
+1532 GILSSSDIPELNTYL
-1547 QQATTYVQRLREDV
+1547 QQATTYVQRLRSDV
-1561 DDLNAKREKGEKLTK
+1561 EYLNAKREKGKKLTELET
-1576 AETDELAEKN
+1576 AELERLNERKEKGIMLNKLEESRLEELNDKRRKGENLTDSELKELKEKN
-1586 RQLGVY
+1586 RLLGVY
-1592 QNNISQVEKRIKAIG
+1592 QYNIDQVEKRIKAIG

-1654 FKSAREE
+1654 FKSAKEE
-1661 YEALKKMEQDVAKVL
+1661 YEALKKMEEEVAKVL

-1699 QKELNDQ
+1699 QKEMNDEI
-1706 VSAAMAALE
+1706 SAAMSALE

-1726 QAYLNEEITT
+1726 QAYLDEQITT

-1761 LGESNTFNQK
+1761 LGEENTFNQK

-1779 LESTAALLKKMG
+1779 LESTAALIKKLG
-1791 EKETDGVRK
+1791 ERQTDGLRK

-1868 AVKERMD
+1868 AVKERIN

-1889 NQLRT
+1889 DQLRA

-1958 KGSDDQSELMGAAG
+1958 KGTDERTELMGAAG

-1983 LGTSDTDNAELEA
+1983 LGTSETDNAELEA
-1996 LRIKLEAAAQYYEQF
+1996 LRIRLEAARQYYEEF
-2011 ESRKKELIQQA
+2011 YARKEELIQQA

-2029 QQAEESFL
+2029 QEAEESYR
-2037 MAQKEAYDNYIAA
+2037 MAEKEALDELNAA
-2050 REEQSAKELEIT
+2050 REEQASKELEIT

-2087 FSEVDDR
+2087 FAEVDDR
-2094 KEAAK
+2094 KQAAK
-2099 QLLQTAMK
+2099 MLLQTAMK

-2115 KVQELIMKKALGAQE
+2115 KITELLMKKTLGAQE
-2130 VAQEAATTTTVTALH
+2130 VAQEAATSATVTAIH
-2145 GTQAITDLTVQGAKT
+2145 GSQAITDLTVQGAKT
-2160 SGDIALGTA
+2160 TADVSTGTA
-2169 SGAAKT
+2169 SGAAKI
-2175 IGQLGWWGI
+2175 IGELGWWGI
-2184 PLVAVISAA
+2184 PLIAVISAA

-2211 VAAATGVSSSK
+2211 VAAATGVSSK
-2222 GRVATGMLTYA
+2222 GRVAAGMLTYA

-2290 PHIYDS
+2290 PHIYES

-2307 SAAMPTFASGSYPS
+2307 SAAMPTFASGRYP
-2321 MPAQASQAAQQAGG
+2321 AVTTQATQAIQQPEDA
-2335 SGMSA
+2335 GMSVPQIA
-2340 AEMSQVLT
+2340 QVLT
-2348 GVTDAVNALTQRLNQ
+2348 GVTDAVNTLTERLNK
-2363 PISATVDPY
+2363 PINATVDPY
-2372 GRKGAVNQLSKAS
+2372 GNKGAVNQLNKAS
-2385 KFMNKNGLTK
+2385 KFMTRRGLSK

>member
-17 GGADQARKQV
+17 GGAEQAQKQV
-27 EEMRK
+27 DKMRDEWKKLRK
-32 EWAKLGKEVQEAQRN
+32 EVENAQEQMNATTN
-47 MEKSVDTVDY
+47 TTLY
-57 DKNKKIYTDALKQ
+57 DDNKKIYNEKV
-70 QKQLQKSIQESERNI
+70 KQLERLTKLIRENQRNV
-85 NTVQKYL
+85 NTVNKYL
-92 NDVSG
+92 NDISG
-97 QTLRNLNNAQK
+97 QTLRNLGEARK
-108 GLNQMLLGVNPK
+108 GLNQMLLGINPK
-120 NVESLRTV
+120 NAETLQTV

-141 RKGNLVEFSD
+141 RKGNIVEFSD
-151 IIGDIGNVSDKSLGM
+151 IIGDIGNVSDKSLGK
-166 AKQRLQE
+166 AKERLQDLIKSTE
-173 LISTTQKNTQ
+173 LNTQ
-183 EIQIYRDQLKKVE
+183 EIQKYREQLAQVE
-196 DEEQRRI
+196 AEETR
-203 SANAG
+203 
-208 RVMGNLGGSSLS
+208 
-220 EIQEAI
+220 
-226 KVTTQLRDAQKL
+226 
-238 GGQEWNNYNVQIQSA
+238 
-253 QKYLSDFN
+253 
-261 NLTKQL
+261 
-267 SMADRMRNLGEVSE
+267 
-281 ASLTELKKYWQEQV
+281 
-295 NGTMLS
+295 
-301 SSELAKYEAQLKKVT
+301 
-316 DEEQRR
+316 
-322 ISANA
+322 
-327 GRVMGNLGG
+327 
-336 SSVSEIQEAIKVTTQ
+336 
-351 LRDAQKRGSQEWEI
+351 
-365 YNDEIQKAQKYLQD
+365 
-379 FNDKAKQLTMFRQ
+379 
-392 MGDLTKVSSSSL
+392 
-404 SELKKYWQEQIN
+404 
-416 GADTTSAKLKHYQI
+416 
-430 QLQAVMKEEERR
+430 
-442 ISVQAGKVMGNLT
+442 
-455 DSSVSEIQ
+455 
-463 EAIKVTMQLR
+463 
-473 DAQKLGSQEWDI
+473 
-485 YNDEIQKAQ
+485 
-494 KYLSDFNDLTK
+494 
-505 QLSMSD
+505 
-511 RMRDL
+511 
-516 GKASE
+516 
-521 SSLAELKKYWQE
+521 
-533 QVNGAQRGSQEL
+533 
-545 AEYESKLK
+545 
-553 QVLDEEKKRSAKSA
+553 
-567 VSVFSNLSGSS
+567 
-578 LTEIQDAIKA
+578 
-588 TTQLRDATE
+588 
-597 LGSKQW
+597 
-603 DIYNQY
+603 
-609 IERAKNYLSDFENTS
+609 
-624 KNAAIAERMKNI
+624 
-636 GNASTSSLAELK
+636 
-648 KFWQEQVDGAELSSQ
+648 
-663 KLQQYQQS
+663 
-671 LEAVVNEEQKRV
+671 RV

-698 FDGTISQTKEAIK
+698 FDGTIAQTKEAIK
-711 LLEQYKQQLKTSDT
+711 LLEQYKQQLKTSDI
-725 KGIKDVESA
+725 KGVKEVESA

-740 KLKQSSAQFSTMDE
+740 KLKQSSAEFTSLED
-754 ALLKAE
+754 ALDKAE
-760 EVGMGTF
+760 TVGQGTF

-779 SLEVYKKS
+779 SLEEYKKK

-798 IQVALEVIDKKQ
+798 IEDALSTIEKKQ
-810 KGALLSAKELD
+810 KNSVLSAEELNKV
-821 DIILNLKA
+821 ILTLKT

-835 QKAASQLQQELSEAE
+835 QKAAAQLQEELSKTE
-850 RDTRE
+850 RDAE
-855 YMETSMNLRRVNEQ
+855 KYVETSMNLRRVNEQ

-1007 GETQKLGVE
+1007 GETQKLGVG

-1109 LIEQGRTMEAIIAVF
+1109 LIEQGKTIQAVIAVF

-1196 LRMGNA
+1196 QRMGNA

-1221 YIASIPN
+1221 YISSIPN
-1228 RFERGETSIRLMAV
+1228 RFERGEKSIRLMAV
-1242 ALQVLVGVMI
+1242 TVQALVGVMI

-1262 ANILLFGKMMKAGT
+1262 ANIVLFTKMVKAGT
-1276 VSLNV
+1276 ASVNI
-1281 FKTAWQALTFAMSKN
+1281 FKIAWQWLSKAMMSN
-1296 PIGWAVL
+1296 PLGWVVL
-1303 GFTALA
+1303 GFTALT
-1309 SAVTMFKKTVDQAA
+1309 SAITYFKKSVDEAT
-1323 KAQAEFESS
+1323 KAQSEFEAA
-1332 IQKETFELNNL
+1332 IQKETFELSNL

-1359 LIKQLNDKYGA
+1359 LIKQLNDKYGT

-1429 SLNKMQN
+1429 SLNNMEN

-1494 KNIRKEAGQTHTFLE
+1494 KNIRKEAGQTQTFLE

-1532 GILSSSDLSELNTYL
+1532 GILSSSDIPELNTYL
-1547 QQATTYVQRLREDV
+1547 QQATTYVQRLRSDV
-1561 DDLNAKREKGEKLTK
+1561 EYLNAKREKGKKLTELET
-1576 AETDELAEKN
+1576 AELERLNERKEKGIMLNKLEESRLEELNDKRRKGENLTDSELKELKEKN
-1586 RQLGVY
+1586 RLLGVY
-1592 QNNISQVEKRIKAIG
+1592 QYNIDQVEKRIKAIG

-1654 FKSAREE
+1654 FKSAKEE
-1661 YEALKKMEQDVAKVL
+1661 YEALKKMEEEVAKVL

-1699 QKELNDQ
+1699 QKEMNDEI
-1706 VSAAMAALE
+1706 SAAMSALE

-1726 QAYLNEEITT
+1726 QAYLDEQITT

-1761 LGESNTFNQK
+1761 LGEENTFNQN

-1779 LESTAALLKKMG
+1779 LESTAALIKKLG
-1791 EKETDGVRK
+1791 ERQTDGLRK

-1868 AVKERMD
+1868 AVKERIN
-1875 ALVSLSEDAYSLNE
+1875 ALVSLSEDAYNMNE
-1889 NQLRT
+1889 IQLRGR
-1894 YLSNIDAVWAES
+1894 LLGIDKIWAES

-1958 KGSDDQSELMGAAG
+1958 KGTDERTELMGAAG

-1983 LGTSDTDNAELEA
+1983 LGTSETDNAELEA
-1996 LRIKLEAAAQYYEQF
+1996 LRIRLEAARQYYEEF
-2011 ESRKKELIQQA
+2011 YARKEELIQQA

-2029 QQAEESFL
+2029 QEAEESYR
-2037 MAQKEAYDNYIAA
+2037 MAEKEALDELNAA
-2050 REEQSAKELEIT
+2050 REEQASKELEIT
-2062 ESKLSTLKNYTD
+2062 ESKLITLKNYTD

-2087 FSEVDDR
+2087 FAEVDDR
-2094 KEAAK
+2094 KQAAK
-2099 QLLQTAMK
+2099 MLLQTAMK

-2115 KVQELIMKKALGAQE
+2115 KITELLMKKTLGDQE
-2130 VAQEAATTTTVTALH
+2130 VAQEAATSATVTAIH
-2145 GTQAITDLTVQGAKT
+2145 GSQAITDMTVEGAKT
-2160 SGDIALGTA
+2160 AGDVTSGIARG
-2169 SGAAKT
+2169 SAKT
-2175 IGQLGWWGI
+2175 IGDLGWWGI
-2184 PLVAVISAA
+2184 PLIAVISAA

-2204 LNKSKQE
+2204 LNKAKQD

-2222 GRVATGMLTYA
+2222 GRVAAGMLTYA

-2290 PHIYDS
+2290 PHIYES

-2307 SAAMPTFASGSYPS
+2307 SAAMPTFASGNYPS
-2321 MPAQASQAAQQAGG
+2321 MPAQITQVASGATDMTMQNEQMTQMLG
-2335 SGMSA
+2335 SV
-2340 AEMSQVLT
+2340 AE
-2348 GVTDAVNALTQRLNQ
+2348 ALSTLNERLSK

-2372 GRKGAVNQLSKAS
+2372 GSKGAVNQLNKAS
-2385 KFMNKNGLTK
+2385 NFMTKRGLIK

>member
-17 GGADQARKQV
+17 GGADQARKKI

-32 EWAKLGKEVQEAQRN
+32 EWEELDKVIQEAQRN
-47 MEKSVDTVDY
+47 MEMSVDTVDY
-57 DKNKKIYTDALKQ
+57 DKNKKIYEDALKQ
-70 QKQLQKSIQESERNI
+70 QKQLQKSITESERNV

-92 NDVSG
+92 TDISG

-108 GLNQMLLGVNPK
+108 GLKQMLLGVNPK
-120 NVESLRTV
+120 DLQTLNTV
-128 REYIKQIADEIQR
+128 RDYIKQIADEAQR

-173 LISTTQKNTQ
+173 LISSTRLNTQ
-183 EIQIYRDQLKKVE
+183 EIQKYREQLAQVE
-196 DEEQRRI
+196 AEETR
-203 SANAG
+203 
-208 RVMGNLGGSSLS
+208 
-220 EIQEAI
+220 
-226 KVTTQLRDAQKL
+226 
-238 GGQEWNNYNVQIQSA
+238 
-253 QKYLSDFN
+253 
-261 NLTKQL
+261 
-267 SMADRMRNLGEVSE
+267 
-281 ASLTELKKYWQEQV
+281 
-295 NGTMLS
+295 
-301 SSELAKYEAQLKKVT
+301 
-316 DEEQRR
+316 
-322 ISANA
+322 
-327 GRVMGNLGG
+327 
-336 SSVSEIQEAIKVTTQ
+336 
-351 LRDAQKRGSQEWEI
+351 
-365 YNDEIQKAQKYLQD
+365 
-379 FNDKAKQLTMFRQ
+379 
-392 MGDLTKVSSSSL
+392 
-404 SELKKYWQEQIN
+404 
-416 GADTTSAKLKHYQI
+416 
-430 QLQAVMKEEERR
+430 
-442 ISVQAGKVMGNLT
+442 
-455 DSSVSEIQ
+455 
-463 EAIKVTMQLR
+463 
-473 DAQKLGSQEWDI
+473 
-485 YNDEIQKAQ
+485 
-494 KYLSDFNDLTK
+494 
-505 QLSMSD
+505 
-511 RMRDL
+511 
-516 GKASE
+516 
-521 SSLAELKKYWQE
+521 
-533 QVNGAQRGSQEL
+533 
-545 AEYESKLK
+545 
-553 QVLDEEKKRSAKSA
+553 
-567 VSVFSNLSGSS
+567 
-578 LTEIQDAIKA
+578 
-588 TTQLRDATE
+588 
-597 LGSKQW
+597 
-603 DIYNQY
+603 
-609 IERAKNYLSDFENTS
+609 
-624 KNAAIAERMKNI
+624 
-636 GNASTSSLAELK
+636 
-648 KFWQEQVDGAELSSQ
+648 
-663 KLQQYQQS
+663 
-671 LEAVVNEEQKRV
+671 RV

-725 KGIKDVESA
+725 KGVKEVESA

-740 KLKQSSAQFSTMDE
+740 KLKQSSAEFTSLKD
-754 ALLKAE
+754 ALDKAE
-760 EVGMGTF
+760 TVGRGTF

-779 SLEVYKKS
+779 SLEEYKKK

-798 IQVALEVIDKKQ
+798 IEDALSTIEKKQ
-810 KGALLSAKELD
+810 KNSVLSAKELD
-821 DIILNLKA
+821 KVLLSPKTA
-829 APLEDL
+829 SLEDL
-835 QKAASQLQQELSEAE
+835 QKAAAQLQEELSKTG
-850 RDTRE
+850 RDAKKYVE
-855 YMETSMNLRRVNEQ
+855 KSMDLRRVNEQ

-1109 LIEQGRTMEAIIAVF
+1109 LIEQGKTIQAVIAVF

-1196 LRMGNA
+1196 QRMGNA

-1209 SGFVEWLTDVLR
+1209 SGIVEWLTDVLR
-1221 YIASIPN
+1221 YISSIPN

-1242 ALQVLVGVMI
+1242 TVQALVGVMI

-1262 ANILLFGKMMKAGT
+1262 ANIVLFTKMVKEGTASVNIFKIAWKWLSKAM
-1276 VSLNV
+1276 
-1281 FKTAWQALTFAMSKN
+1281 MSN
-1296 PIGWAVL
+1296 PLGWVVL
-1303 GFTALA
+1303 GFTALT
-1309 SAVTMFKKTVDQAA
+1309 SAVTYFKKSVDEAT
-1323 KAQAEFESS
+1323 KAQSEFEAA
-1332 IQKETFELNNL
+1332 IQKETFELSNL

-1443 DAMARIMDGMNKVV
+1443 DAMALIMDGMNKVV

-1468 GFMEKYNKNIKQLPF
+1468 GFMEKYDKNIKQLPF

-1494 KNIRKEAGQTHTFLE
+1494 KNIRKEAGQTQTFLE

-1515 ESKTEELMLQ
+1515 ERKTEELMLQ

-1532 GILSSSDLSELNTYL
+1532 DILSSSDLPELNTYL
-1547 QQATTYVQRLREDV
+1547 QQATTYVQRLRSDV
-1561 DDLNAKREKGEKLTK
+1561 EYLNAKREKGKKLTELET
-1576 AETDELAEKN
+1576 AELERLNERKEKGIMLNKLEESRLEELNDKRRKGENLTDSELKELKEKN
-1586 RQLGVY
+1586 RLLGAY
-1592 QNNISQVEKRIKAIG
+1592 QYNIDQVEKRIKAIG

-1654 FKSAREE
+1654 FKSAKEE

-1699 QKELNDQ
+1699 QKEMNDEI
-1706 VSAAMAALE
+1706 SAAMSALE

-1726 QAYLNEEITT
+1726 QAYLDEQITT

-1761 LGESNTFNQK
+1761 LGEENTFNQN

-1779 LESTAALLKKMG
+1779 LESTAALIKKLG
-1791 EKETDGVRK
+1791 ERQTDGLRK

-1868 AVKERMD
+1868 AVKERIN

-1889 NQLRT
+1889 DQLRT

-1958 KGSDDQSELMGAAG
+1958 KGTDERTELMGAAG

-1983 LGTSDTDNAELEA
+1983 LGTSETDNAELEA

-2050 REEQSAKELEIT
+2050 REEQSSKELEIT

-2087 FSEVDDR
+2087 FAEVDDR
-2094 KEAAK
+2094 KQAAK
-2099 QLLQTAMK
+2099 MLLQTAMK

-2115 KVQELIMKKALGAQE
+2115 KITELLMKKTLGDQE
-2130 VAQEAATTTTVTALH
+2130 VAQEAATSATVTAIH
-2145 GTQAITDLTVQGAKT
+2145 GSQAITDMTVEGAKT
-2160 SGDIALGTA
+2160 EGDVTSGIARG
-2169 SGAAKT
+2169 SAKT
-2175 IGQLGWWGI
+2175 IGDLGWWGI
-2184 PLVAVISAA
+2184 PLIAVISAA
-2193 LSALMGLAMGK
+2193 LSALMGLATGK
-2204 LNKSKQE
+2204 LNKAKQD

-2222 GRVATGMLTYA
+2222 GRVAAGMLTYA

-2290 PHIYDS
+2290 PHIYES

-2321 MPAQASQAAQQAGG
+2321 MPAQITQVASGATDMTMQNEQMTQMLG
-2335 SGMSA
+2335 SV
-2340 AEMSQVLT
+2340 AE
-2348 GVTDAVNALTQRLNQ
+2348 ALSTLNERLSK

-2372 GRKGAVNQLSKAS
+2372 GSKGAVNQLNKAS
-2385 KFMNKNGLTK
+2385 NFMTKRGLIK

>member
-17 GGADQARKQV
+17 GGAEQARKQV
-27 EEMRK
+27 EQMRE
-32 EWAKLGKEVQEAQRN
+32 EWKKLGKQAQEAQKN
-47 MEKSVDTVDY
+47 MQATVDTVAY
-57 DKNKKIYTDALKQ
+57 DKNKKIYEDALKQ
-70 QKQLQKSIQESERNI
+70 QKQLQKSITESERNI

-92 NDVSG
+92 TDISG

-108 GLNQMLLGVNPK
+108 GLKQMLLGVNPK
-120 NVESLRTV
+120 DLQTLNTV
-128 REYIKQIADEIQR
+128 RDYIKQIADEAQR

-173 LISTTQKNTQ
+173 LISSTRLNTQ
-183 EIQIYRDQLKKVE
+183 EIQKYREQLAQVE
-196 DEEQRRI
+196 AEETR
-203 SANAG
+203 
-208 RVMGNLGGSSLS
+208 
-220 EIQEAI
+220 
-226 KVTTQLRDAQKL
+226 
-238 GGQEWNNYNVQIQSA
+238 
-253 QKYLSDFN
+253 
-261 NLTKQL
+261 
-267 SMADRMRNLGEVSE
+267 
-281 ASLTELKKYWQEQV
+281 
-295 NGTMLS
+295 
-301 SSELAKYEAQLKKVT
+301 
-316 DEEQRR
+316 
-322 ISANA
+322 
-327 GRVMGNLGG
+327 
-336 SSVSEIQEAIKVTTQ
+336 
-351 LRDAQKRGSQEWEI
+351 
-365 YNDEIQKAQKYLQD
+365 
-379 FNDKAKQLTMFRQ
+379 
-392 MGDLTKVSSSSL
+392 
-404 SELKKYWQEQIN
+404 
-416 GADTTSAKLKHYQI
+416 
-430 QLQAVMKEEERR
+430 
-442 ISVQAGKVMGNLT
+442 
-455 DSSVSEIQ
+455 
-463 EAIKVTMQLR
+463 
-473 DAQKLGSQEWDI
+473 
-485 YNDEIQKAQ
+485 
-494 KYLSDFNDLTK
+494 
-505 QLSMSD
+505 
-511 RMRDL
+511 
-516 GKASE
+516 
-521 SSLAELKKYWQE
+521 
-533 QVNGAQRGSQEL
+533 
-545 AEYESKLK
+545 
-553 QVLDEEKKRSAKSA
+553 
-567 VSVFSNLSGSS
+567 
-578 LTEIQDAIKA
+578 
-588 TTQLRDATE
+588 
-597 LGSKQW
+597 
-603 DIYNQY
+603 
-609 IERAKNYLSDFENTS
+609 
-624 KNAAIAERMKNI
+624 
-636 GNASTSSLAELK
+636 
-648 KFWQEQVDGAELSSQ
+648 
-663 KLQQYQQS
+663 
-671 LEAVVNEEQKRV
+671 RV

-725 KGIKDVESA
+725 NGVKEVESA

-740 KLKQSSAQFSTMDE
+740 KLKQSSAEFTSLED
-754 ALLKAE
+754 ALDKAE
-760 EVGMGTF
+760 TVGQGTF

-779 SLEVYKKS
+779 SLEEYKKK

-798 IQVALEVIDKKQ
+798 IEDALSTIEKKQ
-810 KGALLSAKELD
+810 KSSVLSAEELNKV
-821 DIILNLKA
+821 ILTLKT

-835 QKAASQLQQELSEAE
+835 QKAAAQLQQELSKTE
-850 RDTRE
+850 RDADK
-855 YMETSMNLRRVNEQ
+855 YVETSMNLRRVNEQ

-1039 IVDVVNRI
+1039 IVDIVTRI

-1055 LSMSDLI
+1055 LSMSNLI
-1062 ALAGTLDAL
+1062 ALGGTVDAL
-1071 GQHAEMG
+1071 GQNAEMS

-1100 GLSDDYLKN
+1100 GLSDDYLKS
-1109 LIEQGRTMEAIIAVF
+1109 LINQGKTMEAIIAVF

-1196 LRMGNA
+1196 QRMGNA

-1221 YIASIPN
+1221 YISSIPN
-1228 RFERGETSIRLMAV
+1228 RFERGETSIRLTAV
-1242 ALQVLVGVMI
+1242 ALQVLVGLMI

-1262 ANILLFGKMMKAGT
+1262 ANIVLFTKMVKSGT
-1276 VSLNV
+1276 ASVNI
-1281 FKTAWQALTFAMSKN
+1281 FKIAWQSLSKAMMSN
-1296 PIGWAVL
+1296 PLGWVVL
-1303 GFTALA
+1303 GFTALT
-1309 SAVTMFKKTVDQAA
+1309 SAITYFKKSVDEAT
-1323 KAQAEFESS
+1323 KAQSEFEAA
-1332 IQKETFELNNL
+1332 IQKETFELSNL

-1443 DAMARIMDGMNKVV
+1443 DAMALIMDGMNKVV

-1468 GFMEKYNKNIKQLPF
+1468 GFMEKYDKNIKQLPF

-1494 KNIRKEAGQTHTFLE
+1494 KNIRKEAGQTQTFLE

-1515 ESKTEELMLQ
+1515 ERKTEELMLQ

-1532 GILSSSDLSELNTYL
+1532 DILSSSDLPELNTYL
-1547 QQATTYVQRLREDV
+1547 QQATTYVQRLRSDV
-1561 DDLNAKREKGEKLTK
+1561 EYLNAKREKGKKLTELET
-1576 AETDELAEKN
+1576 AELERLNERKEKGIMLNKLEESRLEELNDKRRKGENLTDSELKELKEKN
-1586 RQLGVY
+1586 RLLGAY
-1592 QNNISQVEKRIKAIG
+1592 QYNIDQVEKRIKAIG

-1654 FKSAREE
+1654 FKSAKEE

-1699 QKELNDQ
+1699 QKEMNDEI
-1706 VSAAMAALE
+1706 SAAMSALE

-1726 QAYLNEEITT
+1726 QAYLDEQITT

-1761 LGESNTFNQK
+1761 LGEENTFNQN

-1779 LESTAALLKKMG
+1779 LESTAALIKKLG
-1791 EKETDGVRK
+1791 ERQTDGLRK

-1868 AVKERMD
+1868 AVKERIN

-1889 NQLRT
+1889 DQLRT

-1958 KGSDDQSELMGAAG
+1958 KGTDERTELMGAAG

-1983 LGTSDTDNAELEA
+1983 LGTSETDNAELEV
-1996 LRIKLEAAAQYYEQF
+1996 LRVKLEAAAQYYEQF

-2050 REEQSAKELEIT
+2050 REEQSSKELEIT

-2087 FSEVDDR
+2087 FAEVDDR
-2094 KEAAK
+2094 KQAAK
-2099 QLLQTAMK
+2099 MLLQTAMK

-2115 KVQELIMKKALGAQE
+2115 KITELLMKKTLGDQE
-2130 VAQEAATTTTVTALH
+2130 VAQEAATSATVTAIH
-2145 GTQAITDLTVQGAKT
+2145 GSQAITDMTVEGAKT
-2160 SGDIALGTA
+2160 EGDVTSGIARG
-2169 SGAAKT
+2169 SAKT
-2175 IGQLGWWGI
+2175 IGDLGWWGI
-2184 PLVAVISAA
+2184 PLIAVISAA

-2204 LNKSKQE
+2204 LNKAKQD

-2222 GRVATGMLTYA
+2222 GRVAAGMLTYA

-2290 PHIYDS
+2290 PHIYES

-2321 MPAQASQAAQQAGG
+2321 MPAQITQVASGATDMTMQNEQMTQMLG
-2335 SGMSA
+2335 SV
-2340 AEMSQVLT
+2340 AE
-2348 GVTDAVNALTQRLNQ
+2348 ALSTLNERLSK

-2372 GRKGAVNQLSKAS
+2372 GSKGAVNQLNKAS
-2385 KFMNKNGLTK
+2385 NFMTKRGLIK

>member
-17 GGADQARKQV
+17 GGAEQARKQV
-27 EEMRK
+27 EQMRE
-32 EWAKLGKEVQEAQRN
+32 EWKKLGKQAQEAQKN
-47 MEKSVDTVDY
+47 MQATVDTVAY
-57 DKNKKIYTDALKQ
+57 DKNKKIYEDALKQ
-70 QKQLQKSIQESERNI
+70 QKQLQKSITESERNI

-92 NDVSG
+92 TDISG

-108 GLNQMLLGVNPK
+108 GLKQMLLGVNPK
-120 NVESLRTV
+120 DLQTLNTV
-128 REYIKQIADEIQR
+128 RDYIKQIADEAQR

-173 LISTTQKNTQ
+173 LISTTQKNTK
-183 EIQIYRDQLKKVE
+183 EIQTYREQLKKVE

-203 SANAG
+203 SSKAG
-208 RVMGNLGGSSLS
+208 RVMGNLDGSSVA

-226 KVTTQLRDAQKL
+226 NVTTKLRDAQKL
-238 GGQEWNNYNVQIQSA
+238 GGQEWEIYNDEIQRA

-261 NLTKQL
+261 NLTKQI
-267 SMADRMRNLGEVSE
+267 A
-281 ASLTELKKYWQEQV
+281 
-295 NGTMLS
+295 
-301 SSELAKYEAQLKKVT
+301 
-316 DEEQRR
+316 
-322 ISANA
+322 
-327 GRVMGNLGG
+327 
-336 SSVSEIQEAIKVTTQ
+336 
-351 LRDAQKRGSQEWEI
+351 
-365 YNDEIQKAQKYLQD
+365 
-379 FNDKAKQLTMFRQ
+379 
-392 MGDLTKVSSSSL
+392 
-404 SELKKYWQEQIN
+404 
-416 GADTTSAKLKHYQI
+416 
-430 QLQAVMKEEERR
+430 
-442 ISVQAGKVMGNLT
+442 
-455 DSSVSEIQ
+455 
-463 EAIKVTMQLR
+463 
-473 DAQKLGSQEWDI
+473 
-485 YNDEIQKAQ
+485 
-494 KYLSDFNDLTK
+494 
-505 QLSMSD
+505 MSD
-511 RMRDL
+511 RMKEL

-609 IERAKNYLSDFENTS
+609 IERAKKYLSDFENTS

-636 GNASTSSLAELK
+636 GNASTSSLTELK

-663 KLQQYQQS
+663 KLQQYQQN
-671 LEAVVNEEQKRV
+671 LEAVIKEEQNRI
-683 SQRAQTTLGKVQTGT
+683 SNRAQTTLGKVQTGT
-698 FDGTISQTKEAIK
+698 FDGTIAQTKEAIK

-725 KGIKDVESA
+725 KGVKEVESA

-740 KLKQSSAQFSTMDE
+740 KLKQSSDE
-754 ALLKAE
+754 FTSLEDALDKAE
-760 EVGMGTF
+760 TVGQGTF

-779 SLEVYKKS
+779 SLEEYKKK

-798 IQVALEVIDKKQ
+798 IEDALSTIEKKQ
-810 KGALLSAKELD
+810 KNSVLSAKELD
-821 DIILNLKA
+821 KVLLSLKTA
-829 APLEDL
+829 SLEDL
-835 QKAASQLQQELSEAE
+835 QKAAAQLQEELSKTE
-850 RDTRE
+850 RDAE
-855 YMETSMNLRRVNEQ
+855 KYVEKSMDLRRVNEQ

-1109 LIEQGRTMEAIIAVF
+1109 LIEQGKTIQAVIAVF

-1196 LRMGNA
+1196 QRMGNA

-1221 YIASIPN
+1221 YISSIPN
-1228 RFERGETSIRLMAV
+1228 RFERGEKSIRLMAV
-1242 ALQVLVGVMI
+1242 TVQALVGVMI

-1262 ANILLFGKMMKAGT
+1262 ANIVLFTKMVKAGT
-1276 VSLNV
+1276 ASVNI
-1281 FKTAWQALTFAMSKN
+1281 FKIAWQWLSKAMMSN
-1296 PIGWAVL
+1296 PLGWVVL
-1303 GFTALA
+1303 GFTALT
-1309 SAVTMFKKTVDQAA
+1309 SAITYFKKSVDEAT
-1323 KAQAEFESS
+1323 KAQSEFEAA
-1332 IQKETFELNNL
+1332 IQKETFELSNL

-1429 SLNKMQN
+1429 SLNKMEN

-1443 DAMARIMDGMNKVV
+1443 DAMALIMDGMNKVV

-1468 GFMEKYNKNIKQLPF
+1468 GFMEKYDKNIKQLPF

-1494 KNIRKEAGQTHTFLE
+1494 KNIRKEAGQTQTFLE

-1532 GILSSSDLSELNTYL
+1532 GILSSSDIPELNTYL
-1547 QQATTYVQRLREDV
+1547 QQATTYVQRLRSDV
-1561 DDLNAKREKGEKLTK
+1561 EYLNAKREKGKKLTELET
-1576 AETDELAEKN
+1576 AELERLNERKEKGIMLNKLEESRLEELNDKRRKGENLTDSELKELKEKN
-1586 RQLGVY
+1586 RLLGVY
-1592 QNNISQVEKRIKAIG
+1592 QYNIDQVEKRIKAIG

-1654 FKSAREE
+1654 FKSAKEE
-1661 YEALKKMEQDVAKVL
+1661 YEALKKMEEEVAKVL

-1699 QKELNDQ
+1699 QKEMNDEI
-1706 VSAAMAALE
+1706 SAAMSALE

-1726 QAYLNEEITT
+1726 QAYLDEQITT

-1761 LGESNTFNQK
+1761 LGEENTFNQN

-1779 LESTAALLKKMG
+1779 LESTAALIKKLG
-1791 EKETDGVRK
+1791 ERQTDGLRK

-1868 AVKERMD
+1868 AVKERIN
-1875 ALVSLSEDAYSLNE
+1875 ALVSLSEDAYNMNE
-1889 NQLRT
+1889 IQLRGR
-1894 YLSNIDAVWAES
+1894 LLGIDKMWAES

-1923 QDSKAA
+1923 QDSKSA

-1983 LGTSDTDNAELEA
+1983 LGTSETDNAELEA
-1996 LRIKLEAAAQYYEQF
+1996 LRIKLEAAAQYYEEF

-2087 FSEVDDR
+2087 FAEVDDR
-2094 KEAAK
+2094 KQAAK
-2099 QLLQTAMK
+2099 MLLQTAMK

-2115 KVQELIMKKALGAQE
+2115 KITELLMKKTLGDQE
-2130 VAQEAATTTTVTALH
+2130 VAQEAATSATITALH
-2145 GTQAITDLTVQGAKT
+2145 GTQAVTDLTVQGAKT
-2160 SGDIALGTA
+2160 TADISTGIA
-2169 SGAAKT
+2169 SGSAKT

-2184 PLVAVISAA
+2184 PLIAVISAA

-2204 LNKSKQE
+2204 LNKAKQD

-2222 GRVATGMLTYA
+2222 GRVAAGMLTYA

-2321 MPAQASQAAQQAGG
+2321 MPAQITQVASGAPDMNMQNEQMTQMLG
-2335 SGMSA
+2335 SV
-2340 AEMSQVLT
+2340 AE
-2348 GVTDAVNALTQRLNQ
+2348 ALSTLNDRLSK

-2372 GRKGAVNQLSKAS
+2372 GTKGAVNQLNKAS
-2385 KFMNKNGLTK
+2385 NFMTKRGLIK

>member
-17 GGADQARKQV
+17 GGADQARKKI

-32 EWAKLGKEVQEAQRN
+32 EWEELDKVIQEAQRN
-47 MEKSVDTVDY
+47 MEMSVDTVDY
-57 DKNKKIYTDALKQ
+57 DKNKKIYEDALKQ
-70 QKQLQKSIQESERNI
+70 QKQLQKSITESERNV

-92 NDVSG
+92 TDISG

-108 GLNQMLLGVNPK
+108 GLKQMLLGVNPK
-120 NVESLRTV
+120 DLQTLNTV
-128 REYIKQIADEIQR
+128 RDYIKQIADEAQR

-173 LISTTQKNTQ
+173 LISSTRLNTQ
-183 EIQIYRDQLKKVE
+183 EIQKYREQLAQVE
-196 DEEQRRI
+196 AEETR
-203 SANAG
+203 
-208 RVMGNLGGSSLS
+208 
-220 EIQEAI
+220 
-226 KVTTQLRDAQKL
+226 
-238 GGQEWNNYNVQIQSA
+238 
-253 QKYLSDFN
+253 
-261 NLTKQL
+261 
-267 SMADRMRNLGEVSE
+267 
-281 ASLTELKKYWQEQV
+281 
-295 NGTMLS
+295 
-301 SSELAKYEAQLKKVT
+301 
-316 DEEQRR
+316 
-322 ISANA
+322 
-327 GRVMGNLGG
+327 
-336 SSVSEIQEAIKVTTQ
+336 
-351 LRDAQKRGSQEWEI
+351 
-365 YNDEIQKAQKYLQD
+365 
-379 FNDKAKQLTMFRQ
+379 
-392 MGDLTKVSSSSL
+392 
-404 SELKKYWQEQIN
+404 
-416 GADTTSAKLKHYQI
+416 
-430 QLQAVMKEEERR
+430 
-442 ISVQAGKVMGNLT
+442 
-455 DSSVSEIQ
+455 
-463 EAIKVTMQLR
+463 
-473 DAQKLGSQEWDI
+473 
-485 YNDEIQKAQ
+485 
-494 KYLSDFNDLTK
+494 
-505 QLSMSD
+505 
-511 RMRDL
+511 
-516 GKASE
+516 
-521 SSLAELKKYWQE
+521 
-533 QVNGAQRGSQEL
+533 
-545 AEYESKLK
+545 
-553 QVLDEEKKRSAKSA
+553 
-567 VSVFSNLSGSS
+567 
-578 LTEIQDAIKA
+578 
-588 TTQLRDATE
+588 
-597 LGSKQW
+597 
-603 DIYNQY
+603 
-609 IERAKNYLSDFENTS
+609 
-624 KNAAIAERMKNI
+624 
-636 GNASTSSLAELK
+636 
-648 KFWQEQVDGAELSSQ
+648 
-663 KLQQYQQS
+663 
-671 LEAVVNEEQKRV
+671 RV

-725 KGIKDVESA
+725 NGVKEVESA

-740 KLKQSSAQFSTMDE
+740 KLKQSSAEFTSLED
-754 ALLKAE
+754 ALDKAE
-760 EVGMGTF
+760 TVGQGTF

-779 SLEVYKKS
+779 SLEEYKKK

-798 IQVALEVIDKKQ
+798 IEDALSTIEKKQ
-810 KGALLSAKELD
+810 KNSVLSAEELNKV
-821 DIILNLKA
+821 ILTLKT

-835 QKAASQLQQELSEAE
+835 QKAAAQLQQELSKTE
-850 RDTRE
+850 RDADK
-855 YMETSMNLRRVNEQ
+855 YVETSMNLRRVNEQ

-1039 IVDVVNRI
+1039 IVDIVTRI

-1055 LSMSDLI
+1055 LSMSNLI
-1062 ALAGTLDAL
+1062 ALGGTVDAL
-1071 GQHAEMG
+1071 GQNAEMS

-1100 GLSDDYLKN
+1100 GLSDDYLKS
-1109 LIEQGRTMEAIIAVF
+1109 LINQGKTMEAIIAVF

-1196 LRMGNA
+1196 QRMGNA

-1221 YIASIPN
+1221 YISSIPN
-1228 RFERGETSIRLMAV
+1228 RFERGETSIRLTAV
-1242 ALQVLVGVMI
+1242 ALQVLVGLMI

-1262 ANILLFGKMMKAGT
+1262 ANIVLFTKMVKSGT
-1276 VSLNV
+1276 ASVNI
-1281 FKTAWQALTFAMSKN
+1281 FKIAWQSLSKAMMSN
-1296 PIGWAVL
+1296 PLGWVVL
-1303 GFTALA
+1303 GFTALT
-1309 SAVTMFKKTVDQAA
+1309 SAITYFKKSVDEAT
-1323 KAQAEFESS
+1323 KAQSEFEAA
-1332 IQKETFELNNL
+1332 IQKETFELSNL

-1443 DAMARIMDGMNKVV
+1443 DAMALIMDGMNKVV

-1468 GFMEKYNKNIKQLPF
+1468 GFMEKYDKNIKQLPF

-1494 KNIRKEAGQTHTFLE
+1494 KNIRKEAGQTQTFLE

-1515 ESKTEELMLQ
+1515 ERKTEELMLQ

-1532 GILSSSDLSELNTYL
+1532 DILSSSDLPELNTYL
-1547 QQATTYVQRLREDV
+1547 QQATTYVQRLRSDV
-1561 DDLNAKREKGEKLTK
+1561 EYLNAKREKGKKLTELET
-1576 AETDELAEKN
+1576 AELERLNERKEKGIMLNKLEESRLEELNDKRRKGENLTDSELKELKEKN
-1586 RQLGVY
+1586 RLLGAY
-1592 QNNISQVEKRIKAIG
+1592 QYNIDQVEKRIKAIG

-1654 FKSAREE
+1654 FKSAKEE

-1699 QKELNDQ
+1699 QKEMNDEI
-1706 VSAAMAALE
+1706 SAAMSALE

-1726 QAYLNEEITT
+1726 QAYLDEQITT

-1761 LGESNTFNQK
+1761 LGEENTFNQN

-1779 LESTAALLKKMG
+1779 LESTAALIKKLG
-1791 EKETDGVRK
+1791 ERQTDGLRK

-1868 AVKERMD
+1868 AVKERIN

-1889 NQLRT
+1889 DQLRT

-1958 KGSDDQSELMGAAG
+1958 KGTDERTELMGAAG

-1983 LGTSDTDNAELEA
+1983 LGTSETDNAELEA

-2050 REEQSAKELEIT
+2050 REEQSSKELEIT

-2087 FSEVDDR
+2087 FAEVDDR
-2094 KEAAK
+2094 KQAAK
-2099 QLLQTAMK
+2099 MLLQTAMK

-2115 KVQELIMKKALGAQE
+2115 KITELLMKKTLGDQE
-2130 VAQEAATTTTVTALH
+2130 VAQEAATSATVTAIH
-2145 GTQAITDLTVQGAKT
+2145 GSQAITDMTVEGAKT
-2160 SGDIALGTA
+2160 EGDVTSGIARG
-2169 SGAAKT
+2169 SAKT
-2175 IGQLGWWGI
+2175 IGDLGWWGI
-2184 PLVAVISAA
+2184 PLIAVISAA

-2204 LNKSKQE
+2204 LNKAKQD

-2222 GRVATGMLTYA
+2222 GRVAAGMLTYA

-2290 PHIYDS
+2290 PHIYES

-2321 MPAQASQAAQQAGG
+2321 MPAQITQVASGATDMTMQNEQMTQMLG
-2335 SGMSA
+2335 SV
-2340 AEMSQVLT
+2340 AE
-2348 GVTDAVNALTQRLNQ
+2348 ALSTLNERLSK

-2372 GRKGAVNQLSKAS
+2372 GSKGAVNQLNKAS
-2385 KFMNKNGLTK
+2385 NFMTKRGLIK

>member
-141 RKGNLVEFSD
+141 RKGNIVEFSD
-151 IIGDIGNVSDKSLGM
+151 IIGDIGNVSDKSLGK
-166 AKQRLQE
+166 AKERLQD
-173 LISTTQKNTQ
+173 LIKSTEFNTQ
-183 EIQIYRDQLKKVE
+183 EIQKYRDQLAQVE
-196 DEEQRRI
+196 AEETR
-203 SANAG
+203 
-208 RVMGNLGGSSLS
+208 
-220 EIQEAI
+220 
-226 KVTTQLRDAQKL
+226 
-238 GGQEWNNYNVQIQSA
+238 
-253 QKYLSDFN
+253 
-261 NLTKQL
+261 
-267 SMADRMRNLGEVSE
+267 
-281 ASLTELKKYWQEQV
+281 
-295 NGTMLS
+295 
-301 SSELAKYEAQLKKVT
+301 
-316 DEEQRR
+316 
-322 ISANA
+322 
-327 GRVMGNLGG
+327 
-336 SSVSEIQEAIKVTTQ
+336 
-351 LRDAQKRGSQEWEI
+351 
-365 YNDEIQKAQKYLQD
+365 
-379 FNDKAKQLTMFRQ
+379 
-392 MGDLTKVSSSSL
+392 
-404 SELKKYWQEQIN
+404 
-416 GADTTSAKLKHYQI
+416 
-430 QLQAVMKEEERR
+430 
-442 ISVQAGKVMGNLT
+442 
-455 DSSVSEIQ
+455 
-463 EAIKVTMQLR
+463 
-473 DAQKLGSQEWDI
+473 
-485 YNDEIQKAQ
+485 
-494 KYLSDFNDLTK
+494 
-505 QLSMSD
+505 
-511 RMRDL
+511 
-516 GKASE
+516 
-521 SSLAELKKYWQE
+521 
-533 QVNGAQRGSQEL
+533 
-545 AEYESKLK
+545 
-553 QVLDEEKKRSAKSA
+553 
-567 VSVFSNLSGSS
+567 
-578 LTEIQDAIKA
+578 
-588 TTQLRDATE
+588 
-597 LGSKQW
+597 
-603 DIYNQY
+603 
-609 IERAKNYLSDFENTS
+609 
-624 KNAAIAERMKNI
+624 
-636 GNASTSSLAELK
+636 
-648 KFWQEQVDGAELSSQ
+648 
-663 KLQQYQQS
+663 
-671 LEAVVNEEQKRV
+671 RV

-698 FDGTISQTKEAIK
+698 FDGTIFQTKEAIK

-740 KLKQSSAQFSTMDE
+740 KLKQSSLQFSTMDE

-779 SLEVYKKS
+779 SLEEYKKS

-798 IQVALEVIDKKQ
+798 IQVALDVIDKKQ

-1100 GLSDDYLKN
+1100 GLSDEYLKN

-1303 GFTALA
+1303 GFTALT

-1323 KAQAEFESS
+1323 KAQSEFESS

-1494 KNIRKEAGQTHTFLE
+1494 KNIRKEAGQTQTFLE

-1654 FKSAREE
+1654 FKSAKEE
-1661 YEALKKMEQDVAKVL
+1661 YEALKKMEEDVAKVL

-1726 QAYLNEEITT
+1726 QAYLDEEITT

-1771 LYGMEGKN
+1771 LYGMEGKD

-1800 NLEKDLLEVQNMAV
+1800 NLEKDLLEVQNIAV
-1814 KYRQTIEKELLKY
+1814 KYRQSIEQELLKY
-1827 NPFESLVNQFEES
+1827 NPFENLVNQFEES

-2062 ESKLSTLKNYTD
+2062 ESKQSTLKNYTD

-2087 FSEVDDR
+2087 FSEVSDR

-2099 QLLQTAMK
+2099 QLLQTMMK

-2115 KVQELIMKKALGAQE
+2115 KVQELVMKKALNAQE
-2130 VAQEAATTTTVTALH
+2130 VAQESATSATITAVH
-2145 GTQAITDLTVQGAKT
+2145 GSQAITDLTVQGAKT
-2160 SGDIALGTA
+2160 AADVTTGTA

-2175 IGQLGWWGI
+2175 IGELGWWGI
-2184 PLVAVISAA
+2184 PLIAVISAA
-2193 LSALMGLAMGK
+2193 LSALMGLAKSK

-2211 VAAATGVSSSK
+2211 VAAATGVSSK
-2222 GRVATGMLTYA
+2222 GRVAAGMLTYA

>member
-17 GGADQARKQV
+17 GGADQARKKI

-32 EWAKLGKEVQEAQRN
+32 EWEELDKVIQEAQRN
-47 MEKSVDTVDY
+47 MEMSVDTVDY
-57 DKNKKIYTDALKQ
+57 DKNKKIYEDALKK
-70 QKQLQKSIQESERNI
+70 QKQLQKSITESERNV

-92 NDVSG
+92 TDISG
-97 QTLRNLNNAQK
+97 QTLRNLNNAQR
-108 GLNQMLLGVNPK
+108 GLRDMLLGVNPK
-120 NVESLRTV
+120 DLKTLNTV
-128 REYIKQIADEIQR
+128 RDYIKQIADEAQR

-173 LISTTQKNTQ
+173 LISTTQKNTK
-183 EIQIYRDQLKKVE
+183 EIQTYREQLKKVE

-203 SANAG
+203 SSKAG
-208 RVMGNLGGSSLS
+208 RVMGNLDGSSVA

-226 KVTTQLRDAQKL
+226 NVTTKLRDAQKL
-238 GGQEWNNYNVQIQSA
+238 GGQEWEIYNDEIQRA

-261 NLTKQL
+261 NLTKQI
-267 SMADRMRNLGEVSE
+267 A
-281 ASLTELKKYWQEQV
+281 
-295 NGTMLS
+295 
-301 SSELAKYEAQLKKVT
+301 
-316 DEEQRR
+316 
-322 ISANA
+322 
-327 GRVMGNLGG
+327 
-336 SSVSEIQEAIKVTTQ
+336 
-351 LRDAQKRGSQEWEI
+351 
-365 YNDEIQKAQKYLQD
+365 
-379 FNDKAKQLTMFRQ
+379 
-392 MGDLTKVSSSSL
+392 
-404 SELKKYWQEQIN
+404 
-416 GADTTSAKLKHYQI
+416 
-430 QLQAVMKEEERR
+430 
-442 ISVQAGKVMGNLT
+442 
-455 DSSVSEIQ
+455 
-463 EAIKVTMQLR
+463 
-473 DAQKLGSQEWDI
+473 
-485 YNDEIQKAQ
+485 
-494 KYLSDFNDLTK
+494 
-505 QLSMSD
+505 MSD
-511 RMRDL
+511 RMKEL

-609 IERAKNYLSDFENTS
+609 IERAKKYLSDFENTS

-663 KLQQYQQS
+663 KLQQYQQN
-671 LEAVVNEEQKRV
+671 LEAVIKEEQNRI
-683 SQRAQTTLGKVQTGT
+683 SNRAQTTLGQVQTGT
-698 FDGTISQTKEAIK
+698 FDGTIAQTKEAIK
-711 LLEQYKQQLKTSDT
+711 LLEQYKQQLKTSDI

-740 KLKQSSAQFSTMDE
+740 KLKQSSAEFTSLED
-754 ALLKAE
+754 ALDKAE
-760 EVGMGTF
+760 TVGQGTF

-779 SLEVYKKS
+779 SLEEYKKS

-798 IQVALEVIDKKQ
+798 IEDALSTIEKKQ
-810 KGALLSAKELD
+810 KNSVLSAKELD
-821 DIILNLKA
+821 KVLLSLKTA
-829 APLEDL
+829 SLENL
-835 QKAASQLQQELSEAE
+835 QKAAAQLQEELSETE
-850 RDTRE
+850 RDAE
-855 YMETSMNLRRVNEQ
+855 KYVEKSMDLRRVNEQ

-1039 IVDVVNRI
+1039 IVDIVTRI

-1055 LSMSDLI
+1055 LSMSNLI
-1062 ALAGTLDAL
+1062 ALGGTVDAL
-1071 GQHAEMG
+1071 GQNAEMS

-1100 GLSDDYLKN
+1100 GLSDDYLKS
-1109 LIEQGRTMEAIIAVF
+1109 LINQGKTMEAIIAVF

-1196 LRMGNA
+1196 QRMGNA

-1221 YIASIPN
+1221 YISSIPN
-1228 RFERGETSIRLMAV
+1228 RFERGEKSIRLMAV
-1242 ALQVLVGVMI
+1242 TVQALVGVMI

-1262 ANILLFGKMMKAGT
+1262 ANIVLFTKMVKAGT
-1276 VSLNV
+1276 ASVNI
-1281 FKTAWQALTFAMSKN
+1281 FKIAWQWLSKAMMSN
-1296 PIGWAVL
+1296 PLGWVVL
-1303 GFTALA
+1303 GFTALT
-1309 SAVTMFKKTVDQAA
+1309 SAITYFKKSVDEAT
-1323 KAQAEFESS
+1323 KAQSEFEAA
-1332 IQKETFELNNL
+1332 IQKETFELSNL

-1443 DAMARIMDGMNKVV
+1443 DAMALIMDGMNKVV

-1494 KNIRKEAGQTHTFLE
+1494 KNIRKEAGQTQTFLE

-1532 GILSSSDLSELNTYL
+1532 GILSSSDIPELNTYL
-1547 QQATTYVQRLREDV
+1547 QQATTYVQRLRSDV
-1561 DDLNAKREKGEKLTK
+1561 EYLNAKREKGKKLTELET
-1576 AETDELAEKN
+1576 AELERLNERKEKGIMLNKLEESRLEELNDKRRKGENLTDSELKELKEKN
-1586 RQLGVY
+1586 RLLGVY
-1592 QNNISQVEKRIKAIG
+1592 QYNIDQVEKRIKAIG

-1654 FKSAREE
+1654 FKSAKEE

-1699 QKELNDQ
+1699 QKEMNDEI
-1706 VSAAMAALE
+1706 SAAMSALE

-1726 QAYLNEEITT
+1726 QAYLDEQITT

-1761 LGESNTFNQK
+1761 LGEENTFNQN

-1779 LESTAALLKKMG
+1779 LESTAALIKKLG
-1791 EKETDGVRK
+1791 ERQTDGLRK

-1868 AVKERMD
+1868 AVKERIN

-1889 NQLRT
+1889 DQLRT

-1923 QDSKAA
+1923 QDSKSA

-1958 KGSDDQSELMGAAG
+1958 KGTDEQTELMGAAG

-1983 LGTSDTDNAELEA
+1983 LGTSETDNAELEA

-2050 REEQSAKELEIT
+2050 REEQSSKELEIT

-2087 FSEVDDR
+2087 FAEVDDR
-2094 KEAAK
+2094 KQAAK
-2099 QLLQTAMK
+2099 MLLQTAMK

-2115 KVQELIMKKALGAQE
+2115 KITELLMKKTLGDQE
-2130 VAQEAATTTTVTALH
+2130 VAQEAATSDTVTAIH
-2145 GTQAITDLTVQGAKT
+2145 GSQAITDMTVEGAKT
-2160 SGDIALGTA
+2160 AGDVTSGIARG
-2169 SGAAKT
+2169 SAKT
-2175 IGQLGWWGI
+2175 IGDLGWWGI
-2184 PLVAVISAA
+2184 PLIAVISAA

-2204 LNKSKQE
+2204 LNKAKQD

-2222 GRVATGMLTYA
+2222 GRVAAGMLTYA

-2307 SAAMPTFASGSYPS
+2307 SAAMPTFASGNYPS
-2321 MPAQASQAAQQAGG
+2321 MPAQITQVASGAADMTMQNEQMTQMLG
-2335 SGMSA
+2335 SV
-2340 AEMSQVLT
+2340 AE
-2348 GVTDAVNALTQRLNQ
+2348 ALSTLNERLSK

-2372 GRKGAVNQLSKAS
+2372 GSKGAVNQLNKAS
-2385 KFMNKNGLTK
+2385 NFMTKRGLIK

>member
-1 MANSLGTRLA
+1 MKDTVFLSFISTFRLPNFEENKHKDMANSLGTRLA

-17 GGADQARKQV
+17 GGAEQARKQV
-27 EEMRK
+27 EQMRE
-32 EWAKLGKEVQEAQRN
+32 EWKKLGKQAQEAQKN
-47 MEKSVDTVDY
+47 MQATVDTVAY
-57 DKNKKIYTDALKQ
+57 DKNKKIYEDALKQ
-70 QKQLQKSIQESERNI
+70 QKQLQKSITESERNI

-92 NDVSG
+92 TDISG

-108 GLNQMLLGVNPK
+108 GLKQMLLGVNPK
-120 NVESLRTV
+120 DLQTLNTV
-128 REYIKQIADEIQR
+128 RDYIKQIADEAQR

-173 LISTTQKNTQ
+173 LISTTQKNTK
-183 EIQIYRDQLKKVE
+183 EIQTYREQLKKVE

-203 SANAG
+203 SSKAG
-208 RVMGNLGGSSLS
+208 RVMGNLDGSSVA

-226 KVTTQLRDAQKL
+226 NVTTKLRDAQKL
-238 GGQEWNNYNVQIQSA
+238 GGQEWGIYNDEIQRA

-261 NLTKQL
+261 NLTKQI
-267 SMADRMRNLGEVSE
+267 A
-281 ASLTELKKYWQEQV
+281 
-295 NGTMLS
+295 
-301 SSELAKYEAQLKKVT
+301 
-316 DEEQRR
+316 
-322 ISANA
+322 
-327 GRVMGNLGG
+327 
-336 SSVSEIQEAIKVTTQ
+336 
-351 LRDAQKRGSQEWEI
+351 
-365 YNDEIQKAQKYLQD
+365 
-379 FNDKAKQLTMFRQ
+379 
-392 MGDLTKVSSSSL
+392 
-404 SELKKYWQEQIN
+404 
-416 GADTTSAKLKHYQI
+416 
-430 QLQAVMKEEERR
+430 
-442 ISVQAGKVMGNLT
+442 
-455 DSSVSEIQ
+455 
-463 EAIKVTMQLR
+463 
-473 DAQKLGSQEWDI
+473 
-485 YNDEIQKAQ
+485 
-494 KYLSDFNDLTK
+494 
-505 QLSMSD
+505 MSD
-511 RMRDL
+511 RMKEL

-609 IERAKNYLSDFENTS
+609 IERAKKYLSDFENTS

-663 KLQQYQQS
+663 KLQQYQQN
-671 LEAVVNEEQKRV
+671 LEAVIKEEQNRI
-683 SQRAQTTLGKVQTGT
+683 SNRAQTTLGQVQTGT

-725 KGIKDVESA
+725 NGVKEVESA

-740 KLKQSSAQFSTMDE
+740 KLKQSSAEFTSLKD
-754 ALLKAE
+754 ALDKAE
-760 EVGMGTF
+760 TVGQGTF

-779 SLEVYKKS
+779 SLEEYKKK

-798 IQVALEVIDKKQ
+798 IEDALSTIEKKQ
-810 KGALLSAKELD
+810 KNSVLSAEELNKV
-821 DIILNLKA
+821 ILTLKT

-835 QKAASQLQQELSEAE
+835 QKAAAQLQQELSEAE

-855 YMETSMNLRRVNEQ
+855 YMEASMNLRRVNEQ

-1039 IVDVVNRI
+1039 IVDIVTRI

-1055 LSMSDLI
+1055 LSMSNLI
-1062 ALAGTLDAL
+1062 ALGGTVDAL
-1071 GQHAEMG
+1071 GQNAEMS
-1078 GTALNTF
+1078 GTALNAF

-1100 GLSDDYLKN
+1100 GLSDDYLKS
-1109 LIEQGRTMEAIIAVF
+1109 LINQGKTMEAIIAVF

-1196 LRMGNA
+1196 QRMGNA

-1221 YIASIPN
+1221 YISSIPN
-1228 RFERGETSIRLMAV
+1228 RFERGETSIRLTAV

-1262 ANILLFGKMMKAGT
+1262 ANIVLFTKMVKSGT
-1276 VSLNV
+1276 ASVNI
-1281 FKTAWQALTFAMSKN
+1281 FKIAWQSLSKAMMSN
-1296 PIGWAVL
+1296 PLGWVVL
-1303 GFTALA
+1303 GFTALT
-1309 SAVTMFKKTVDQAA
+1309 SAITYFKKSVDEAT
-1323 KAQAEFESS
+1323 KAQSEFEAA
-1332 IQKETFELNNL
+1332 IQKETFELSNL

-1443 DAMARIMDGMNKVV
+1443 DAMALIMDGMNKVV

-1468 GFMEKYNKNIKQLPF
+1468 GFMEKYDKNIKQLPF

-1494 KNIRKEAGQTHTFLE
+1494 KNIRKEAGQTQTFLE

-1525 DLRKSNQ
+1525 DLRKSDQ
-1532 GILSSSDLSELNTYL
+1532 GILSSSDLPELNTYL

-1561 DDLNAKREKGEKLTK
+1561 DELNAKREKGEKLTK
-1576 AETDELAEKN
+1576 AETAELAEKN

-1654 FKSAREE
+1654 FKSAKEE

-1699 QKELNDQ
+1699 QKEMNDEI
-1706 VSAAMAALE
+1706 SAAMSALE

-1726 QAYLNEEITT
+1726 QAYLDEQITT

-1749 HLLARVELRKKL
+1749 HLLARVVLRKKL
-1761 LGESNTFNQK
+1761 LGEENTFNQN

-1779 LESTAALLKKMG
+1779 LESTAALIKKLG
-1791 EKETDGVRK
+1791 ERQTDGLRK
-1800 NLEKDLLEVQNMAV
+1800 NLEKDLLEVQNMVV

-1868 AVKERMD
+1868 AVKERIN

-1889 NQLRT
+1889 DQLRT

-1940 IDVQWETSG
+1940 IDSSWKDSG
-1949 NQKLWEDRI
+1949 KEKEWNDKINASEQKLEDTQEMS
-1958 KGSDDQSELMGAAG
+1958 K
-1972 NLGLASTQSSF
+1972 LGLASDKTSI
-1983 LGTSDTDNAELEA
+1983 LGTSDVDKAELNS
-1996 LRIKLEAAAQYYEQF
+1996 LRYKLEAAQEYYESF
-2011 ESRKKELIQQA
+2011 YNRREELIQQA
-2022 IASGATQ
+2022 IANGATE
-2029 QQAEESFL
+2029 QQAIETQLKAEE
-2037 MAQKEAYDNYIAA
+2037 KA
-2050 REEQSAKELEIT
+2050 REDSENALIDYYNKQNEIT
-2062 ESKLSTLKNYTD
+2062 FSKLSSLKEYTD

-2160 SGDIALGTA
+2160 TADISAGIA
-2169 SGAAKT
+2169 SGSAKT

-2184 PLVAVISAA
+2184 PLIAVISAA

-2211 VAAATGVSSSK
+2211 VAAATGVSSK
-2222 GRVATGMLTYA
+2222 GRVAAGMLTYA

-2290 PHIYDS
+2290 PHIYES

-2307 SAAMPTFASGSYPS
+2307 SAAMPTFASGRYP
-2321 MPAQASQAAQQAGG
+2321 AVTTQATQAIQQPEDA
-2335 SGMSA
+2335 GMSVPQIA
-2340 AEMSQVLT
+2340 QVLT
-2348 GVTDAVNALTQRLNQ
+2348 GVTDAVNTLTERLNK
-2363 PISATVDPY
+2363 PINATVDPY
-2372 GRKGAVNQLSKAS
+2372 GNKGAVNQLNKAS
-2385 KFMNKNGLTK
+2385 KFMTRRGLSK

>member
-17 GGADQARKQV
+17 GGAEQARKQV
-27 EEMRK
+27 DKMRDEWKKLRK
-32 EWAKLGKEVQEAQRN
+32 EVENAQEQMNATTN
-47 MEKSVDTVDY
+47 TTLY
-57 DKNKKIYTDALKQ
+57 DDNKKIYNEKV
-70 QKQLQKSIQESERNI
+70 KQLERLTKLIRENQRNV
-85 NTVQKYL
+85 NTVNKYL
-92 NDVSG
+92 NDISG
-97 QTLRNLNNAQK
+97 QTLRNLGEARK
-108 GLNQMLLGVNPK
+108 GLNQMLLGINPK
-120 NVESLRTV
+120 NAETLQTV

-141 RKGNLVEFSD
+141 RKGNIVEFSD

-173 LISTTQKNTQ
+173 LISSTRLNTQ
-183 EIQIYRDQLKKVE
+183 EIQKYREQLAQVE
-196 DEEQRRI
+196 AEETR
-203 SANAG
+203 
-208 RVMGNLGGSSLS
+208 
-220 EIQEAI
+220 
-226 KVTTQLRDAQKL
+226 
-238 GGQEWNNYNVQIQSA
+238 
-253 QKYLSDFN
+253 
-261 NLTKQL
+261 
-267 SMADRMRNLGEVSE
+267 
-281 ASLTELKKYWQEQV
+281 
-295 NGTMLS
+295 
-301 SSELAKYEAQLKKVT
+301 
-316 DEEQRR
+316 
-322 ISANA
+322 
-327 GRVMGNLGG
+327 
-336 SSVSEIQEAIKVTTQ
+336 
-351 LRDAQKRGSQEWEI
+351 
-365 YNDEIQKAQKYLQD
+365 
-379 FNDKAKQLTMFRQ
+379 
-392 MGDLTKVSSSSL
+392 
-404 SELKKYWQEQIN
+404 
-416 GADTTSAKLKHYQI
+416 
-430 QLQAVMKEEERR
+430 
-442 ISVQAGKVMGNLT
+442 
-455 DSSVSEIQ
+455 
-463 EAIKVTMQLR
+463 
-473 DAQKLGSQEWDI
+473 
-485 YNDEIQKAQ
+485 
-494 KYLSDFNDLTK
+494 
-505 QLSMSD
+505 
-511 RMRDL
+511 
-516 GKASE
+516 
-521 SSLAELKKYWQE
+521 
-533 QVNGAQRGSQEL
+533 
-545 AEYESKLK
+545 
-553 QVLDEEKKRSAKSA
+553 
-567 VSVFSNLSGSS
+567 
-578 LTEIQDAIKA
+578 
-588 TTQLRDATE
+588 
-597 LGSKQW
+597 
-603 DIYNQY
+603 
-609 IERAKNYLSDFENTS
+609 
-624 KNAAIAERMKNI
+624 
-636 GNASTSSLAELK
+636 
-648 KFWQEQVDGAELSSQ
+648 
-663 KLQQYQQS
+663 
-671 LEAVVNEEQKRV
+671 RV

-725 KGIKDVESA
+725 NGVKEVESA

-740 KLKQSSAQFSTMDE
+740 KLKQSSAEFTSLED
-754 ALLKAE
+754 ALDKAE
-760 EVGMGTF
+760 TVGQGTF

-779 SLEVYKKS
+779 SLEEYKKK

-798 IQVALEVIDKKQ
+798 IEDALSTIEKKQ
-810 KGALLSAKELD
+810 KSSVLSAEELNKV
-821 DIILNLKA
+821 ILTLKT

-835 QKAASQLQQELSEAE
+835 QKAAAQLQQELSKTE
-850 RDTRE
+850 RDADK
-855 YMETSMNLRRVNEQ
+855 YVETSMNLRRVNEQ

-1039 IVDVVNRI
+1039 IVDIVTRI

-1055 LSMSDLI
+1055 LSMSNLI
-1062 ALAGTLDAL
+1062 ALGGTVDAL
-1071 GQHAEMG
+1071 GQNAEMS

-1100 GLSDDYLKN
+1100 GLSDDYLKS
-1109 LIEQGRTMEAIIAVF
+1109 LINQGKTMEAIIAVF

-1196 LRMGNA
+1196 QRMGNA

-1221 YIASIPN
+1221 YISSIPN
-1228 RFERGETSIRLMAV
+1228 RFERGETSIRLTAV
-1242 ALQVLVGVMI
+1242 ALQVLVGLMI

-1262 ANILLFGKMMKAGT
+1262 ANIVLFTKMVKSGT
-1276 VSLNV
+1276 ASVNI
-1281 FKTAWQALTFAMSKN
+1281 FKIAWQSLSKAMMSN
-1296 PIGWAVL
+1296 PLGWVVL
-1303 GFTALA
+1303 GFTALT
-1309 SAVTMFKKTVDQAA
+1309 SAITYFKKSVDEAT
-1323 KAQAEFESS
+1323 KAQSEFEAA
-1332 IQKETFELNNL
+1332 IQKETFELSNL

-1443 DAMARIMDGMNKVV
+1443 DAMALIMDGMNKVV

-1468 GFMEKYNKNIKQLPF
+1468 GFMEKYDKNIKQLPF

-1494 KNIRKEAGQTHTFLE
+1494 KNIRKEAGQTQTFLE

-1515 ESKTEELMLQ
+1515 ERKTEELMLQ

-1532 GILSSSDLSELNTYL
+1532 DILSSSDLPELNTYL
-1547 QQATTYVQRLREDV
+1547 QQATTYVQRLRSDV
-1561 DDLNAKREKGEKLTK
+1561 EYLNAKREKGKKLTELET
-1576 AETDELAEKN
+1576 AELERLNERKEKGIMLNKLEESRLEELNDKRRKGENLTDSELKELKEKN
-1586 RQLGVY
+1586 RLLGAY
-1592 QNNISQVEKRIKAIG
+1592 QYNIDQVEKRIKAIG

-1654 FKSAREE
+1654 FKSAKEE

-1699 QKELNDQ
+1699 QKEMNDEI
-1706 VSAAMAALE
+1706 SAAMSALE

-1726 QAYLNEEITT
+1726 QAYLDEQITT

-1761 LGESNTFNQK
+1761 LGEENTFNQN

-1779 LESTAALLKKMG
+1779 LESTAALIKKLG
-1791 EKETDGVRK
+1791 ERQTDGLRK

-1868 AVKERMD
+1868 AVKERIN

-1889 NQLRT
+1889 DQLRT

-1958 KGSDDQSELMGAAG
+1958 KGTDERTELMGAAG

-1983 LGTSDTDNAELEA
+1983 LGTSETDNAELEA

-2050 REEQSAKELEIT
+2050 REEQSSKELEIT

-2087 FSEVDDR
+2087 FAEVDDR
-2094 KEAAK
+2094 KQAAK
-2099 QLLQTAMK
+2099 MLLQTAMK

-2115 KVQELIMKKALGAQE
+2115 KITELLMKKTLGDQE
-2130 VAQEAATTTTVTALH
+2130 VAQEAATSATVTAIH
-2145 GTQAITDLTVQGAKT
+2145 GSQAITDMTVEGAKT
-2160 SGDIALGTA
+2160 EGDVTSGIARG
-2169 SGAAKT
+2169 SAKT
-2175 IGQLGWWGI
+2175 IGDLGWWGI
-2184 PLVAVISAA
+2184 PLIAVISAA

-2204 LNKSKQE
+2204 LNKAKQD

-2222 GRVATGMLTYA
+2222 GRVAAGMLTYA

-2290 PHIYDS
+2290 PHIYES

-2321 MPAQASQAAQQAGG
+2321 MPAQITQVASGATDMTMQNEQMTQMLG
-2335 SGMSA
+2335 SV
-2340 AEMSQVLT
+2340 AE
-2348 GVTDAVNALTQRLNQ
+2348 ALSTLNERLSK

-2372 GRKGAVNQLSKAS
+2372 GSKGAVNQLNKAS
-2385 KFMNKNGLTK
+2385 NFMTKRGLIK

>member
-17 GGADQARKQV
+17 GGADQARKKI

-32 EWAKLGKEVQEAQRN
+32 EWEELDKVIQEAQRN
-47 MEKSVDTVDY
+47 MEMSVDTVNY
-57 DKNKKIYTDALKQ
+57 DKNKKIYEDALKK
-70 QKQLQKSIQESERNI
+70 QKQLQKSITESERNV

-92 NDVSG
+92 TDISG
-97 QTLRNLNNAQK
+97 QTLRNLNNAQR
-108 GLNQMLLGVNPK
+108 GLRDMLLGVNPK
-120 NVESLRTV
+120 DLKTLNTV
-128 REYIKQIADEIQR
+128 RDYIKQIADEAQR

-173 LISTTQKNTQ
+173 LISSTRLNTQ
-183 EIQIYRDQLKKVE
+183 EIQKYREQLAQVE
-196 DEEQRRI
+196 AEETR
-203 SANAG
+203 
-208 RVMGNLGGSSLS
+208 
-220 EIQEAI
+220 
-226 KVTTQLRDAQKL
+226 
-238 GGQEWNNYNVQIQSA
+238 
-253 QKYLSDFN
+253 
-261 NLTKQL
+261 
-267 SMADRMRNLGEVSE
+267 
-281 ASLTELKKYWQEQV
+281 
-295 NGTMLS
+295 
-301 SSELAKYEAQLKKVT
+301 
-316 DEEQRR
+316 
-322 ISANA
+322 
-327 GRVMGNLGG
+327 
-336 SSVSEIQEAIKVTTQ
+336 
-351 LRDAQKRGSQEWEI
+351 
-365 YNDEIQKAQKYLQD
+365 
-379 FNDKAKQLTMFRQ
+379 
-392 MGDLTKVSSSSL
+392 
-404 SELKKYWQEQIN
+404 
-416 GADTTSAKLKHYQI
+416 
-430 QLQAVMKEEERR
+430 
-442 ISVQAGKVMGNLT
+442 
-455 DSSVSEIQ
+455 
-463 EAIKVTMQLR
+463 
-473 DAQKLGSQEWDI
+473 
-485 YNDEIQKAQ
+485 
-494 KYLSDFNDLTK
+494 
-505 QLSMSD
+505 
-511 RMRDL
+511 
-516 GKASE
+516 
-521 SSLAELKKYWQE
+521 
-533 QVNGAQRGSQEL
+533 
-545 AEYESKLK
+545 
-553 QVLDEEKKRSAKSA
+553 
-567 VSVFSNLSGSS
+567 
-578 LTEIQDAIKA
+578 
-588 TTQLRDATE
+588 
-597 LGSKQW
+597 
-603 DIYNQY
+603 
-609 IERAKNYLSDFENTS
+609 
-624 KNAAIAERMKNI
+624 
-636 GNASTSSLAELK
+636 
-648 KFWQEQVDGAELSSQ
+648 
-663 KLQQYQQS
+663 
-671 LEAVVNEEQKRV
+671 RV
-683 SQRAQTTLGKVQTGT
+683 SQRAQTTLGQVQTGT
-698 FDGTISQTKEAIK
+698 FDGTIAQTKEAIK
-711 LLEQYKQQLKTSDT
+711 LLEQYKQQLKTSDI
-725 KGIKDVESA
+725 KGVKEVESA

-740 KLKQSSAQFSTMDE
+740 KLKQSSAEFSSLDE
-754 ALLKAE
+754 ALDKAE
-760 EVGMGTF
+760 TVGQGTF

-779 SLEVYKKS
+779 SLEEYKKK

-798 IQVALEVIDKKQ
+798 IEDALSTIEKKQ
-810 KGALLSAKELD
+810 KNSVLSAEELNKV
-821 DIILNLKA
+821 ILTLKT

-835 QKAASQLQQELSEAE
+835 QKAAAQLQEELSKTE
-850 RDTRE
+850 RDAE
-855 YMETSMNLRRVNEQ
+855 KYVETSMNLRRVNEQ

-1109 LIEQGRTMEAIIAVF
+1109 LIEQGKTIQAVIAVF

-1196 LRMGNA
+1196 QRMGNA

-1221 YIASIPN
+1221 YISSIPN
-1228 RFERGETSIRLMAV
+1228 RFERGEKSIRLMAV
-1242 ALQVLVGVMI
+1242 TVQALVGVMI

-1262 ANILLFGKMMKAGT
+1262 ANIVLFTKMVKAGT
-1276 VSLNV
+1276 ASVNI
-1281 FKTAWQALTFAMSKN
+1281 FKIAWQWLSKAMMSN
-1296 PIGWAVL
+1296 PLGWVVL
-1303 GFTALA
+1303 GFTALT
-1309 SAVTMFKKTVDQAA
+1309 SAITYFKKSVDEAT
-1323 KAQAEFESS
+1323 KAQSEFEAA
-1332 IQKETFELNNL
+1332 IQKETFELSNL

-1429 SLNKMQN
+1429 SLNKMEN

-1443 DAMARIMDGMNKVV
+1443 DAMALIMDGMNKVV

-1494 KNIRKEAGQTHTFLE
+1494 KNIRKEAGQTQTFLE

-1532 GILSSSDLSELNTYL
+1532 GILSSSDIPELNTYL
-1547 QQATTYVQRLREDV
+1547 QQATTYVQRLRSDV
-1561 DDLNAKREKGEKLTK
+1561 EYLNAKREKGKKLTELET
-1576 AETDELAEKN
+1576 AELERLNERKEKGIMLNKLEESRLEELNDKRRKGENLTDSELKELKEKN
-1586 RQLGVY
+1586 RLLGVY
-1592 QNNISQVEKRIKAIG
+1592 QYNIDQVEKRIKAIG

-1654 FKSAREE
+1654 FKSAKEE

-1699 QKELNDQ
+1699 QKEMNDEI
-1706 VSAAMAALE
+1706 SAAMSALE

-1726 QAYLNEEITT
+1726 QAYLDEQITT

-1761 LGESNTFNQK
+1761 LGEENTFNQN

-1779 LESTAALLKKMG
+1779 LESTAALIKKLG
-1791 EKETDGVRK
+1791 ERQTDGLRK

-1868 AVKERMD
+1868 AVKERIN

-1889 NQLRT
+1889 DQLRT

-1940 IDVQWETSG
+1940 IDVQWETSE

-1958 KGSDDQSELMGAAG
+1958 KGTDEQTELMGAAG

-1983 LGTSDTDNAELEA
+1983 LGTSETDNAELEA
-1996 LRIKLEAAAQYYEQF
+1996 LRIRLEAARQYYEEF
-2011 ESRKKELIQQA
+2011 YARKEELIQQA

-2029 QQAEESFL
+2029 QEAEESYR
-2037 MAQKEAYDNYIAA
+2037 MAEKEALDELNAA
-2050 REEQSAKELEIT
+2050 REEQASKELEIT

-2087 FSEVDDR
+2087 FAEVDDR
-2094 KEAAK
+2094 KQAAK
-2099 QLLQTAMK
+2099 MLLQTAMK

-2115 KVQELIMKKALGAQE
+2115 KITELLMKKTLGAQE
-2130 VAQEAATTTTVTALH
+2130 VAQEAATSATVTAIH
-2145 GTQAITDLTVQGAKT
+2145 GSQAITDLTVQGAKT
-2160 SGDIALGTA
+2160 TADVSTGTA
-2169 SGAAKT
+2169 SGAAKI
-2175 IGQLGWWGI
+2175 IGKLGWWGI
-2184 PLVAVISAA
+2184 PLIAVISAA

-2222 GRVATGMLTYA
+2222 GRVAAGMLTYA

-2240 GNDGQIYNARYQKE
+2240 GNDGHIYNARYQKE

-2307 SAAMPTFASGSYPS
+2307 SAAMPTFASGNYPS
-2321 MPAQASQAAQQAGG
+2321 MPAQITQVASGATDMTMQNEQMTQMLGSVAEALSTLNERLSKPIRAA
-2335 SGMSA
+2335 
-2340 AEMSQVLT
+2340 
-2348 GVTDAVNALTQRLNQ
+2348 
-2363 PISATVDPY
+2363 VDPY
-2372 GRKGAVNQLSKAS
+2372 GSKGAVNQLNKAS
-2385 KFMNKNGLTK
+2385 NFMTKRGLIK

>member
-17 GGADQARKQV
+17 GGAEQARKQV
-27 EEMRK
+27 EQMRE
-32 EWAKLGKEVQEAQRN
+32 EWKKLGKQAQEAQKN
-47 MEKSVDTVDY
+47 MQATVDTVAY
-57 DKNKKIYTDALKQ
+57 DKNKKIYEDALKQ
-70 QKQLQKSIQESERNI
+70 QKQLQKSITESERNI

-92 NDVSG
+92 TDISG

-108 GLNQMLLGVNPK
+108 GLKQMLLGVNPK
-120 NVESLRTV
+120 DLQTLNTV
-128 REYIKQIADEIQR
+128 RDYIKQIADEAQR

-173 LISTTQKNTQ
+173 LISTTQKNTK
-183 EIQIYRDQLKKVE
+183 EIQTYREQLKKVE

-203 SANAG
+203 SSKAG
-208 RVMGNLGGSSLS
+208 RVMGNLDGSSVA

-226 KVTTQLRDAQKL
+226 NVTTKLRDAQKL
-238 GGQEWNNYNVQIQSA
+238 GGQEWEIYNDEIQRA

-261 NLTKQL
+261 NLTKQI
-267 SMADRMRNLGEVSE
+267 A
-281 ASLTELKKYWQEQV
+281 
-295 NGTMLS
+295 
-301 SSELAKYEAQLKKVT
+301 
-316 DEEQRR
+316 
-322 ISANA
+322 
-327 GRVMGNLGG
+327 
-336 SSVSEIQEAIKVTTQ
+336 
-351 LRDAQKRGSQEWEI
+351 
-365 YNDEIQKAQKYLQD
+365 
-379 FNDKAKQLTMFRQ
+379 
-392 MGDLTKVSSSSL
+392 
-404 SELKKYWQEQIN
+404 
-416 GADTTSAKLKHYQI
+416 
-430 QLQAVMKEEERR
+430 
-442 ISVQAGKVMGNLT
+442 
-455 DSSVSEIQ
+455 
-463 EAIKVTMQLR
+463 
-473 DAQKLGSQEWDI
+473 
-485 YNDEIQKAQ
+485 
-494 KYLSDFNDLTK
+494 
-505 QLSMSD
+505 MSD
-511 RMRDL
+511 RMKEL

-521 SSLAELKKYWQE
+521 SSLSELKKYWQE

-609 IERAKNYLSDFENTS
+609 IERAKKYLSDFENTS

-663 KLQQYQQS
+663 KLQQYQQN
-671 LEAVVNEEQKRV
+671 LEAVIKEEQNRI
-683 SQRAQTTLGKVQTGT
+683 SNRAQTTLGQVQTGT
-698 FDGTISQTKEAIK
+698 FDGTIAQTKEAIK

-725 KGIKDVESA
+725 KGVKEVESA

-740 KLKQSSAQFSTMDE
+740 KLKQSSAEFTSLED
-754 ALLKAE
+754 ALDKAE
-760 EVGMGTF
+760 TVGQGTF

-779 SLEVYKKS
+779 SLEEYKKK

-798 IQVALEVIDKKQ
+798 IEDALSTIEKKQ
-810 KGALLSAKELD
+810 KNSVLSAKELD
-821 DIILNLKA
+821 KVLLSLKTA
-829 APLEDL
+829 SLEDL
-835 QKAASQLQQELSEAE
+835 QKAAAQLQEELSKTE
-850 RDTRE
+850 RDAE
-855 YMETSMNLRRVNEQ
+855 KYVEKSMDLRRVNEQ

-1109 LIEQGRTMEAIIAVF
+1109 LIEQGKTIQAVIAVF

-1196 LRMGNA
+1196 QRMGNA

-1221 YIASIPN
+1221 YISSIPN
-1228 RFERGETSIRLMAV
+1228 RFERGEKSIRLMAV
-1242 ALQVLVGVMI
+1242 TVQALVGVMI

-1262 ANILLFGKMMKAGT
+1262 ANIVLFTKMVKAGT
-1276 VSLNV
+1276 ASVNI
-1281 FKTAWQALTFAMSKN
+1281 FKIAWQWLSKAMMSN
-1296 PIGWAVL
+1296 PLGWVVL
-1303 GFTALA
+1303 GFTALT
-1309 SAVTMFKKTVDQAA
+1309 SAITYFKKSVDEAT
-1323 KAQAEFESS
+1323 KAQSEFEAA
-1332 IQKETFELNNL
+1332 IQKETFELSNL

-1494 KNIRKEAGQTHTFLE
+1494 KNIRKEAGQTQTFLE

-1532 GILSSSDLSELNTYL
+1532 GILSSSDIPELNTYL
-1547 QQATTYVQRLREDV
+1547 QQATTYVQRLRSDV
-1561 DDLNAKREKGEKLTK
+1561 EYLNAKREKGKKLTELET
-1576 AETDELAEKN
+1576 AELERLNERKEKGIMLNKLEESRLEELNDKRRKGENLTDSELKELKEKN
-1586 RQLGVY
+1586 RLLGVY
-1592 QNNISQVEKRIKAIG
+1592 QHNIDQVEKRIKAIG

-1654 FKSAREE
+1654 FKSAKEE

-1688 LKVRKSGTRGE
+1688 IKVRKSGTRGE
-1699 QKELNDQ
+1699 QKEMNDEI
-1706 VSAAMAALE
+1706 SAAMSALE

-1726 QAYLNEEITT
+1726 QAYLDEQITT

-1761 LGESNTFNQK
+1761 LSEENTFNQN

-1779 LESTAALLKKMG
+1779 LESTAALIKKLG
-1791 EKETDGVRK
+1791 ERQTDGLRK

-1868 AVKERMD
+1868 AVKERIN

-1889 NQLRT
+1889 DQLRT

-1958 KGSDDQSELMGAAG
+1958 KGTDERTELMGAAG

-1983 LGTSDTDNAELEA
+1983 LGTSETDNAELEA
-1996 LRIKLEAAAQYYEQF
+1996 LRIRLEAARQYYEEF
-2011 ESRKKELIQQA
+2011 YARKEELIQQA

-2029 QQAEESFL
+2029 QEAEESYR
-2037 MAQKEAYDNYIAA
+2037 MAEKEALDELNAA
-2050 REEQSAKELEIT
+2050 REEQASKELEIT

-2087 FSEVDDR
+2087 FAEVDDR
-2094 KEAAK
+2094 KQAAK
-2099 QLLQTAMK
+2099 MLLQTAMK

-2115 KVQELIMKKALGAQE
+2115 KITELLMKKTLGDQE
-2130 VAQEAATTTTVTALH
+2130 VAQEAATSATVTAIH
-2145 GTQAITDLTVQGAKT
+2145 GSQAITDMTVEGAKT
-2160 SGDIALGTA
+2160 TGDVTSGIARG
-2169 SGAAKT
+2169 SAKT
-2175 IGQLGWWGI
+2175 IGDLGWWGI
-2184 PLVAVISAA
+2184 PLIAVISAA

-2204 LNKSKQE
+2204 LNKAKQD

-2222 GRVATGMLTYA
+2222 GRVAAGMLTYA

-2307 SAAMPTFASGSYPS
+2307 SAAMPTFASGNYPS
-2321 MPAQASQAAQQAGG
+2321 MPAQITQVASGATDMTMQNEQMTQMLGSVAEALSTLNERLSKPIRAA
-2335 SGMSA
+2335 
-2340 AEMSQVLT
+2340 
-2348 GVTDAVNALTQRLNQ
+2348 
-2363 PISATVDPY
+2363 VDPY
-2372 GRKGAVNQLSKAS
+2372 GSKGAVNQLNKAS
-2385 KFMNKNGLTK
+2385 NFMTKRGLIK

>member
-17 GGADQARKQV
+17 GGADQAKKKLEEMKNELKKLKDASVEAQEKMNASIEKVDFYKYKQV
-27 EEMRK
+27 YEDIEK
-32 EWAKLGKEVQEAQRN
+32 KIKQLSKTINANEATI
-47 MEKSVDTVDY
+47 KTVDT
-57 DKNKKIYTDALKQ
+57 
-70 QKQLQKSIQESERNI
+70 
-85 NTVQKYL
+85 YL
-92 NDVSG
+92 NDISG

-108 GLNQMLLGVNPK
+108 GLKQMLLSVDPK
-120 NVESLRTV
+120 KVETISVLRG
-128 REYIKQIADEIQR
+128 YIKQVYDEIQR

-173 LISTTQKNTQ
+173 LISTTQKNTK
-183 EIQIYRDQLKKVE
+183 EIQTYREQLKKVE

-203 SANAG
+203 SSKAG
-208 RVMGNLGGSSLS
+208 RVMGNLDGSSVA

-226 KVTTQLRDAQKL
+226 NVTTKLRDAQKL
-238 GGQEWNNYNVQIQSA
+238 GGQEWEIYNDEIQRA

-261 NLTKQL
+261 NLTKQI
-267 SMADRMRNLGEVSE
+267 A
-281 ASLTELKKYWQEQV
+281 
-295 NGTMLS
+295 
-301 SSELAKYEAQLKKVT
+301 
-316 DEEQRR
+316 
-322 ISANA
+322 
-327 GRVMGNLGG
+327 
-336 SSVSEIQEAIKVTTQ
+336 
-351 LRDAQKRGSQEWEI
+351 
-365 YNDEIQKAQKYLQD
+365 
-379 FNDKAKQLTMFRQ
+379 
-392 MGDLTKVSSSSL
+392 
-404 SELKKYWQEQIN
+404 
-416 GADTTSAKLKHYQI
+416 
-430 QLQAVMKEEERR
+430 
-442 ISVQAGKVMGNLT
+442 
-455 DSSVSEIQ
+455 
-463 EAIKVTMQLR
+463 
-473 DAQKLGSQEWDI
+473 
-485 YNDEIQKAQ
+485 
-494 KYLSDFNDLTK
+494 
-505 QLSMSD
+505 MSD
-511 RMRDL
+511 RMKEL

-609 IERAKNYLSDFENTS
+609 IERAKKYLSDFENTS

-663 KLQQYQQS
+663 KLQQYQQN
-671 LEAVVNEEQKRV
+671 LEAVIKEEQSRI
-683 SQRAQTTLGKVQTGT
+683 SNRAQTTLGKVQTGT
-698 FDGTISQTKEAIK
+698 FDGTIAQTKEAIK
-711 LLEQYKQQLKTSDT
+711 LLEQYKQQLNTSET
-725 KGIKDVESA
+725 NGVKEVESA

-740 KLKQSSAQFSTMDE
+740 KLKQSSAEFTSLED
-754 ALLKAE
+754 ALDKAE
-760 EVGMGTF
+760 TVGQGTF

-779 SLEVYKKS
+779 SLEEYKKK

-798 IQVALEVIDKKQ
+798 IEDALSTIEKKQ
-810 KGALLSAKELD
+810 KSSLLSAEELNKV
-821 DIILNLKA
+821 ILTLKT

-835 QKAASQLQQELSEAE
+835 QKAAAQLQEELSKTE
-850 RDTRE
+850 RDAKK
-855 YMETSMNLRRVNEQ
+855 YVETSMNLRRVNEQ

-1109 LIEQGRTMEAIIAVF
+1109 LIEQGKTIQAVIAVF

-1196 LRMGNA
+1196 QRMGNA

-1221 YIASIPN
+1221 YISSIPN
-1228 RFERGETSIRLMAV
+1228 RFERGETSIRLTAV

-1262 ANILLFGKMMKAGT
+1262 ANIVLFTKMVKAGT
-1276 VSLNV
+1276 ASVNI
-1281 FKTAWQALTFAMSKN
+1281 FKIAWQSLSKAMMSN
-1296 PIGWAVL
+1296 PLGWVVL
-1303 GFTALA
+1303 GFTALT
-1309 SAVTMFKKTVDQAA
+1309 SAITYFKKSVDEAT
-1323 KAQAEFESS
+1323 KAQSEFEAA
-1332 IQKETFELNNL
+1332 IQKETFELSNL

-1443 DAMARIMDGMNKVV
+1443 DAMALIMDGMNKVV

-1468 GFMEKYNKNIKQLPF
+1468 GFMEKYDKNIKQLPF

-1494 KNIRKEAGQTHTFLE
+1494 KNIRKEAGQTQTFLE

-1515 ESKTEELMLQ
+1515 ESKTEELMLK

-1532 GILSSSDLSELNTYL
+1532 GILSSSDIPELNTYL
-1547 QQATTYVQRLREDV
+1547 QQATTYVQRLRSDV
-1561 DDLNAKREKGEKLTK
+1561 EYLNAKREKGKKLTELET
-1576 AETDELAEKN
+1576 AELERLNERKEKGIMLNKLEESRLEELNDKRRKGENLTDSELKELKEKN
-1586 RQLGVY
+1586 RLLGVY
-1592 QNNISQVEKRIKAIG
+1592 QYNIDQVEKRIKAIG

-1654 FKSAREE
+1654 FKSAKEE
-1661 YEALKKMEQDVAKVL
+1661 YEALKKMEEEVAKVL

-1688 LKVRKSGTRGE
+1688 LKVSKSGTRGE
-1699 QKELNDQ
+1699 QKEMNDEI
-1706 VSAAMAALE
+1706 SAAMSALE

-1726 QAYLNEEITT
+1726 QAYLDEQITT

-1761 LGESNTFNQK
+1761 LGEENTFNQN

-1779 LESTAALLKKMG
+1779 LESTAALIKKLG
-1791 EKETDGVRK
+1791 ERQTDGLRK

-1868 AVKERMD
+1868 AVKERIN

-1889 NQLRT
+1889 DQLRT

-2145 GTQAITDLTVQGAKT
+2145 GTQAVTDLTVQGAKT
-2160 SGDIALGTA
+2160 TADISAGIA
-2169 SGAAKT
+2169 SGSAKT

-2184 PLVAVISAA
+2184 PLIAVISAA

-2204 LNKSKQE
+2204 LNKAKQD

-2222 GRVATGMLTYA
+2222 GRVAAGMLTYA

-2290 PHIYDS
+2290 PHIYES

-2307 SAAMPTFASGSYPS
+2307 SAAMPTFASGRYP
-2321 MPAQASQAAQQAGG
+2321 AVTTQATQAIQQPEDA
-2335 SGMSA
+2335 GMSVPQIA
-2340 AEMSQVLT
+2340 QVLT
-2348 GVTDAVNALTQRLNQ
+2348 GVTDAVNTLTERLNK
-2363 PISATVDPY
+2363 PINATVDPY
-2372 GRKGAVNQLSKAS
+2372 GNKGAVNQLNKAS
-2385 KFMNKNGLTK
+2385 KFMTRRGLSK

>member
-17 GGADQARKQV
+17 GGADQARKKI

-32 EWAKLGKEVQEAQRN
+32 EWEELDKVIQEAQRN
-47 MEKSVDTVDY
+47 MEMSVDTVDY
-57 DKNKKIYTDALKQ
+57 DKNKKIYEDALKK
-70 QKQLQKSIQESERNI
+70 QKQLQKSITESERNV

-92 NDVSG
+92 TDISG
-97 QTLRNLNNAQK
+97 QTLRNLNNAQR
-108 GLNQMLLGVNPK
+108 GLRDMLLGVNPK
-120 NVESLRTV
+120 DLKTLNTV
-128 REYIKQIADEIQR
+128 RDYIKQIADEAQR

-173 LISTTQKNTQ
+173 LISSTRLNTQ
-183 EIQIYRDQLKKVE
+183 EIQKYREQLAQVE
-196 DEEQRRI
+196 AEETR
-203 SANAG
+203 
-208 RVMGNLGGSSLS
+208 
-220 EIQEAI
+220 
-226 KVTTQLRDAQKL
+226 
-238 GGQEWNNYNVQIQSA
+238 
-253 QKYLSDFN
+253 
-261 NLTKQL
+261 
-267 SMADRMRNLGEVSE
+267 
-281 ASLTELKKYWQEQV
+281 
-295 NGTMLS
+295 
-301 SSELAKYEAQLKKVT
+301 
-316 DEEQRR
+316 
-322 ISANA
+322 
-327 GRVMGNLGG
+327 
-336 SSVSEIQEAIKVTTQ
+336 
-351 LRDAQKRGSQEWEI
+351 
-365 YNDEIQKAQKYLQD
+365 
-379 FNDKAKQLTMFRQ
+379 
-392 MGDLTKVSSSSL
+392 
-404 SELKKYWQEQIN
+404 
-416 GADTTSAKLKHYQI
+416 
-430 QLQAVMKEEERR
+430 
-442 ISVQAGKVMGNLT
+442 
-455 DSSVSEIQ
+455 
-463 EAIKVTMQLR
+463 
-473 DAQKLGSQEWDI
+473 
-485 YNDEIQKAQ
+485 
-494 KYLSDFNDLTK
+494 
-505 QLSMSD
+505 
-511 RMRDL
+511 
-516 GKASE
+516 
-521 SSLAELKKYWQE
+521 
-533 QVNGAQRGSQEL
+533 
-545 AEYESKLK
+545 
-553 QVLDEEKKRSAKSA
+553 
-567 VSVFSNLSGSS
+567 
-578 LTEIQDAIKA
+578 
-588 TTQLRDATE
+588 
-597 LGSKQW
+597 
-603 DIYNQY
+603 
-609 IERAKNYLSDFENTS
+609 
-624 KNAAIAERMKNI
+624 
-636 GNASTSSLAELK
+636 
-648 KFWQEQVDGAELSSQ
+648 
-663 KLQQYQQS
+663 
-671 LEAVVNEEQKRV
+671 RV

-725 KGIKDVESA
+725 NGVKEVESA

-740 KLKQSSAQFSTMDE
+740 KLKQSSAEFTSLED
-754 ALLKAE
+754 ALDKAE
-760 EVGMGTF
+760 TVGKGTF

-779 SLEVYKKS
+779 SLEEYKKK

-798 IQVALEVIDKKQ
+798 IEDALSTIEKKQ
-810 KGALLSAKELD
+810 KSSVLSAEELD
-821 DIILNLKA
+821 KVILTLKT

-835 QKAASQLQQELSEAE
+835 QKAAAQLQQELSKTE
-850 RDTRE
+850 RDADK
-855 YMETSMNLRRVNEQ
+855 YVETSMNLRRVNEQ

-1039 IVDVVNRI
+1039 IVDIVTRI

-1055 LSMSDLI
+1055 LSMSNLI
-1062 ALAGTLDAL
+1062 ALGGTVDAL
-1071 GQHAEMG
+1071 GQNAEMS

-1100 GLSDDYLKN
+1100 GLSDDYLKS
-1109 LIEQGRTMEAIIAVF
+1109 LINQGKTMEAIIAVF
-1124 EKMNAMGGLDVLA
+1124 EKMNAIGGLDVLA

-1196 LRMGNA
+1196 QRMGNA

-1209 SGFVEWLTDVLR
+1209 SGIVEWLTDVLR
-1221 YIASIPN
+1221 YISSIPN

-1242 ALQVLVGVMI
+1242 TVQALVGVMI

-1262 ANILLFGKMMKAGT
+1262 ANIVLFTKMVKAGT
-1276 VSLNV
+1276 ASVNI
-1281 FKTAWQALTFAMSKN
+1281 FKIAWQWLSKAMMSN
-1296 PIGWAVL
+1296 PLGWVVL
-1303 GFTALA
+1303 GFTALT
-1309 SAVTMFKKTVDQAA
+1309 SAITYFKKSVDEAT
-1323 KAQAEFESS
+1323 KAQSEFEAA
-1332 IQKETFELNNL
+1332 IQKETFELSNL

-1443 DAMARIMDGMNKVV
+1443 DAMALIMDGMNKVV

-1468 GFMEKYNKNIKQLPF
+1468 GFMEKYDKNIKQLPF

-1494 KNIRKEAGQTHTFLE
+1494 KNIRKEAGQTQTFLE

-1532 GILSSSDLSELNTYL
+1532 GILSSSDIPELNTYL
-1547 QQATTYVQRLREDV
+1547 QQATTYVQRLRSDV
-1561 DDLNAKREKGEKLTK
+1561 EYLNAKREKGKKLTELET
-1576 AETDELAEKN
+1576 AELERLNERKEKGIMLNKLEESRLEELNDKRRKGENLTDSELKELKEKN
-1586 RQLGVY
+1586 RLLGVY
-1592 QNNISQVEKRIKAIG
+1592 QYNIDQVEKRIKAIG

-1654 FKSAREE
+1654 FKSAKEE

-1699 QKELNDQ
+1699 QKEMNDEI
-1706 VSAAMAALE
+1706 SAAMSALE

-1726 QAYLNEEITT
+1726 QAYLDEQITT

-1761 LGESNTFNQK
+1761 LGEENTFNQN

-1779 LESTAALLKKMG
+1779 LESTAALIKKLG
-1791 EKETDGVRK
+1791 ERQTDGLRK

-1868 AVKERMD
+1868 AVKERIN

-1889 NQLRT
+1889 DQLRT

-1958 KGSDDQSELMGAAG
+1958 KGTDERTELMGAAG

-2050 REEQSAKELEIT
+2050 REEQSSKELEIT
-2062 ESKLSTLKNYTD
+2062 ESKLGTLKNYTD

-2087 FSEVDDR
+2087 FAEVDDR
-2094 KEAAK
+2094 KQAAK
-2099 QLLQTAMK
+2099 MLLQTAMK

-2115 KVQELIMKKALGAQE
+2115 KITELLMKKTLGDQE
-2130 VAQEAATTTTVTALH
+2130 VAQEAATSATVTAIH
-2145 GTQAITDLTVQGAKT
+2145 GSQAITDMTVEGAKT
-2160 SGDIALGTA
+2160 EGDVTSGIARG
-2169 SGAAKT
+2169 SAKT
-2175 IGQLGWWGI
+2175 IGDLGWWGI
-2184 PLVAVISAA
+2184 PLIAVISAA

-2204 LNKSKQE
+2204 LNKAKQD

-2222 GRVATGMLTYA
+2222 GRVAAGMLTYA

-2307 SAAMPTFASGSYPS
+2307 SAAMPTFASGNYPS
-2321 MPAQASQAAQQAGG
+2321 MPAQITQVASGAADMTMQNEQMTQMLG
-2335 SGMSA
+2335 SV
-2340 AEMSQVLT
+2340 AE
-2348 GVTDAVNALTQRLNQ
+2348 ALSTLNDRLSK

-2372 GRKGAVNQLSKAS
+2372 GSKGAVNQLNKAS
-2385 KFMNKNGLTK
+2385 NFMTKRGLIK